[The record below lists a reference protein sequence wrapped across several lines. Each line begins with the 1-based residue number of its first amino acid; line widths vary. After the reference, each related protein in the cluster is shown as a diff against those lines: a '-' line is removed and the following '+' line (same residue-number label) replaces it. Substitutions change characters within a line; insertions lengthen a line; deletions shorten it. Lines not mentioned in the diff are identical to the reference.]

1 MAIVDLKKDYVAGN
15 KTNFGGSLGKSTS
28 KKEDSSFLGNL
39 AYIGGNTAAGFGGVF
54 EGIGRL
60 VSSTGAKIAGD
71 DRLARYYAKKSYI
84 GEWQSDMA
92 DRYSPG
98 KVTQFFADAG
108 AGVGQ
113 SSVFLLNLV
122 APGAGTVVFGAGI
135 FGNSVG
141 EAVNKTG
148 QLGFKEYAYGGL
160 SAGGEVLMEVI
171 SGATFKAV
179 GRIGAGVTGNL
190 TKNAVETTATQTAK
204 KGFLKAV
211 ASNAVLKNLL
221 KESSGEFVEEFL
233 GDFWD
238 VGISRLTGVDPEAST
253 TLGQAIYSGMVGFA
267 SGAMMSGSSM
277 VINRAAAAS
286 RGYHINESGN
296 AQQMVRTAE
305 VVLEEAKTAEN
316 FQDPAGVVDMLKE
329 SVESY
334 NAQKDKTNFA
344 SRVALGQMQ
353 MFTAYIEKN
362 IGVMQA
368 YANIMK
374 ADAQTLEKYAQLAS
388 YYTNEK
394 VTTRDLLANRDNITT
409 QMAIRDWVNG
419 VLTVDS
425 DLVAEAEVRDFTRT
439 TEGGNTSES
448 TGETRFSMTGDA
460 AKQEL
465 KNQLDRNATAAQEA
479 QQTAQ
484 ATEITQTSFDG
495 GKSVQNV
502 HIIDRMYLS
511 IKKNSDGTYNY
522 AINDKSAKQDA
533 NGGVWDKTNVPAEE
547 MRQYFE
553 QAKEGAVQYEAQK
566 AAQTDQETQTGA
578 DGKTTVKGE
587 NAAQG
592 REGAEKK
599 AQEKPRQKS
608 EIDSATEKKLNK
620 MVKGFNTMAYRDRV
634 AVSRMVKSAEANG
647 VDAKT
652 VKKIAIAMTARS
664 GLDIRFTKSIS
675 QNGTWTVFKD
685 GSKRRLILLN
695 PDIQS
700 PLEQT
705 FLHEFMH
712 DMMHD
717 QYTNMK
723 AVMDVTSGM
732 LEDGAFDNYVQER
745 RDEYFDA
752 CAKAG
757 REGLILTKNED
768 GTVTRSFA
776 SENAEKAFDLMMRE
790 EATANFGAEFL
801 YRRGF
806 LTRVARSNQ
815 KLVLRAFRAIGR
827 WINDV
832 RSRDME
838 TARALEGYFRTI
850 EDAVRN
856 SKGNSEIASLL
867 FGSKLDAQNAE
878 TKSAAEGS
886 DTLYSLPAVSP
897 VKPSSREWKTTID
910 TAEAKKRFPSLWD
923 VTADESQTRN
933 PTQIRSTVSTYRK
946 IYDILKAEGFSGKIL
961 DASSGLGYGTRAG
974 IDEYGFEVDDI
985 EPYPDRSYSPK
996 YTDYSALEG
1005 KYDAIISNAVL
1016 NVLPQDQRDALVV
1029 KMGKLLADGGKLF
1042 VNVRGDDVNT
1052 LSSNPSN
1059 VKIGDM
1065 EWFVSST
1072 GSYQK
1077 GFTRNELVAYLK
1089 DALGN
1094 DFEVQGTSKFGKAS
1108 AIVTKKESATNKS
1121 KTGNNTRFELSQF
1134 GQYTAE
1140 ESSSIQRDAKNEI
1153 AKSYDDVKR
1162 FISDSTSENIQKR
1175 LFVGKIDKETA
1186 KNILAQTDVY
1196 TYGKSIVLTSDD
1208 IRHIFDRHGSA
1219 FSEGQRGQIAI
1230 TADNFDSVLRTIMKP
1245 DTVKP
1250 EVDKSGAISLVFKKE
1265 INGNVTAVT
1274 VVSEKKKALSL
1285 KSAWITV
1292 QKEKQH
1298 ISPPSD
1304 VQAPNPTSK
1313 TVGSMNAV
1321 SDNSIHQNSENVKG
1335 KSKIGE
1341 NTRFE
1346 LKIGSQ
1352 TTPVK
1357 VQETKNLIAI
1367 HNLTEQN
1374 LLDTLNLGG
1383 FPMPSIAVIKA
1394 DQGHSE
1400 YGDISVIFGKETI
1413 DPQINSKNAIYG
1425 GDAWTPTYPTIEYKV
1440 AEKVADRIRNKYY
1453 DLARK
1458 FGYDDVRPLYKYA
1471 NDLEDTLNKAKGEA
1485 ELISSLVDDEDMMRV
1500 FLMDSGKGKIPTV
1513 QTEVRTEMSPA
1524 EVERAKFFINAL
1536 GEDVVR
1542 GIKTPEGERI
1552 GFYRQKYLDEHS
1564 DAIRNVYHELLTK
1577 EYGATEE
1584 EAQRVLENAKRY
1596 DLFRIVNDAY
1606 HYLENGGVTVR
1617 TETDSAASSKAV
1629 RDAVDTKQYRTWLK
1643 DIFGGI
1649 EEKSGIRNERDPFD
1663 SRGNR
1668 RKWET
1673 LHWENT
1679 LENVVQA
1686 MLEQPDVGK
1695 GTIFS
1700 ATSIWGVSAKEY
1712 KTISDMKKDTARL
1725 KTMSQQQYDTIR
1737 AGFEERLTA
1746 IADSIRDVKAD
1757 NEFIARDNAISAIVE
1772 AVRTKKTGS
1781 SMLAYLKGYSNRA
1794 TAQTV
1799 KDIISL
1805 VRDISDM
1812 PTQYFEAKPH
1822 RVVNFSEIKM
1832 VELPESA
1839 SDTLKKQLERR
1850 KIPYEVYG
1858 KTDEDRAT
1866 AVKKLNDVRFELNSG
1881 TGYSRGQMSK
1891 IVANRTKGKVYSLS
1905 DAAIA
1910 IDNVTAL
1917 VSGILSDENISF
1929 RAKIRGK
1936 SRAEVMDFLFEQM
1949 NKEQGNGRLNTAL
1962 QAADYILNHAVVQEE
1977 LDSVGR
1983 EEYARMMDIITGV
1996 ESYRRKFKFTETE
2009 KADLKHMFDKGYP
2022 SLLRAWSSE
2031 DGMMPSRILA
2041 ELKDS
2046 GITVDSASDVESDI
2060 FADLL
2065 GQYQNAKQAIKQWNE
2080 SVLLNTVGDKRMLT
2094 KLKSDMAHEI
2104 LKAFETTGEKSA
2116 YRKEVEARQESIS
2129 KMLEKNRAKLTAAR
2143 KRAMSESR
2151 LYRNAIKLDEQL
2163 KRDRRSSQLLSDER
2177 MRKVAE
2183 SAAKIGKP
2191 RNARNPQTVRDWAKS
2206 MQEIYSPKNP
2216 LLAIY
2221 GEADEE
2227 TGKFEHTYYSNEVGE
2242 ALNRLAQIDT
2252 EVYRNGKKVQV
2263 KYLTDEQIVDLD
2275 TVISGI
2281 TRLYRDYDTVYFQG
2295 KRQSLTETAQRGVD
2309 NMQWIADERVK
2320 KGKRFGVIDK
2330 IKRWTDAY
2338 LYEIASPMAVI
2349 HDMERHDPNGVLSA
2363 AFEGIVYGQIS
2374 AQTMFADLMNPFET
2388 FYKENKGYKKALAR
2402 DTVNF
2407 RGHELTKAQAIS
2419 LYCTMKREHAQLGLE
2434 TFGIVF
2440 DDKNGNRVKT
2450 GSLKGYDAN
2459 ALYKSFSETDKRFIS
2474 LVENFFNDVSKKVKG
2489 DADMR
2494 IIGSTNVLD
2503 DYYFPILRDRSQRT
2517 NSVGDTRRGISD
2529 FLETVLNLSFNQNT
2543 VRHADGRI
2551 EISDV
2556 TNTIMKHAQGL
2567 AIYANLYEQIQTF
2580 DRILN
2585 KKVGEMDADGK
2596 LIRETTKSLGEMM
2609 EDNHK
2614 GMLNYLS
2621 KLLADVQ
2628 GVRTDMTG
2636 AMDVIDHALTKVYGL
2651 YAQAAVSGNIKTAI
2665 LPLASYFATGLY
2677 VDARHMAKG
2686 FAMNATPEEIR
2697 ANMEQMDKYSSVT
2710 KGRYY
2715 DRGAIKSQTVQDEVR
2730 GLISVTGKGIEAT
2743 ERFML
2748 SKVWNACKSQTAEQ
2762 LGLSV
2767 DSDENCRAAAK
2778 LFDKVVIET
2787 QSQYVASMKSAM
2799 GRSKNQLVRGLTMF
2813 KSDGAAMFSSSFD
2826 AIRRFMDLRDRAK
2839 AGQDVGKELAVA
2851 KKRAGRAVAS
2861 VASVCVAVAIITQAM
2876 RYAFNNDDE
2885 EEETPAKNIAM
2896 NTMNSAMGMFPL
2908 IGDVYSVF
2916 AEGYDI
2922 SNMTL
2927 DALNDGI
2934 NGVRGMVSL
2943 FGDKNATQADV
2954 ARATRK
2960 ALYGVGHM
2968 AGVPVRNLTNLTTGV
2983 IRRFSKPAM
2992 YGYDSIFSG
3001 EKYSEDLRRAVKRG
3015 DDKMAEAITKVMF
3028 RRKKTGAYNQET
3040 LDEVLRLYKAG
3051 YDKKV
3056 MPGGI
3061 PDDLTRAQRK
3071 TFLNVYGKSDADV
3084 QKLIE
3089 SDAYKAFDDEQKA
3102 SAISSLYRSWRAY
3115 AEYQATGETDDKSAL
3130 LSEIMGAD
3138 KFGKAR
3144 AYLSG
3149 LKAKEDAETPK
3160 DGWRSTIQKGLK
3172 GMGLTSDEQA
3182 LIIYAAGYHS
3192 ASDLSA
3198 FLRVLNAKNLTKE
3211 QLALLAEIFKLDVKK
3226 GKLVERKT
3234 TKKTA

>member
-1 MAIVDLKKDYVAGN
+1 MAISDYKFEYSSSGKKNAPMDGI
-15 KTNFGGSLGKSTS
+15 SS
-28 KKEDSSFLGNL
+28 KKTSRSNSSAGGNL
-39 AYIGGNTAAGFGGVF
+39 AYIGGNTAAGLGGVF

-60 VSSTGAKIAGD
+60 ASSTVAKLAGD

-92 DRYSPG
+92 EKYSPG

-122 APGAGTVVFGAGI
+122 APGAGTVIFGAGV

-160 SAGGEVLMEVI
+160 SAGGELLLEKI

-179 GRIGAGVTGNL
+179 GRIGAGVTGSL

-211 ASNAVLKNLL
+211 ASNAVLKDLL

-253 TLGQAIYSGMVGFA
+253 TLGQAVYSGMVGFA
-267 SGAMMSGSSM
+267 SGGLMSGSSM
-277 VINRAAAAS
+277 IINRAAAAS

-329 SVESY
+329 SVENY

-368 YANIMK
+368 YTNIMK

-394 VTTRDLLANRDNITT
+394 VTTRDLLNNRDNITT

-425 DLVAEAEVRDFTRT
+425 DLVAEAEVRDFTST
-439 TEGGNTSES
+439 MEGGNATEGA
-448 TGETRFSMTGDA
+448 GETRFSMTGDA
-460 AKQEL
+460 AKQAL
-465 KNQLDRNATAAQEA
+465 KNQLDRNATAAQKA

-484 ATEITQTSFDG
+484 ATEITQTAFDDS
-495 GKSVQNV
+495 KRVQNV
-502 HIIDRMYLS
+502 RVADNMYLS

-566 AAQTDQETQTGA
+566 AAQTNQETQTGA
-578 DGKTTVKGE
+578 GGKTTVEGE
-587 NAAQG
+587 NAAQE

-647 VDAKT
+647 VNAKM

-685 GSKRRLILLN
+685 GSQRRLILLN
-695 PDIQS
+695 PNIQS

-732 LEDGAFDNYVQER
+732 LEKGAFDNYVLER

-776 SENAEKAFDLMMRE
+776 SEKEEKAFDLMMRE

-806 LTRVARSNQ
+806 LTRIARSNQ
-815 KLVLRAFRAIGR
+815 KLVLRTFRAIGR

-832 RSRDME
+832 RSRDMG
-838 TARALEGYFRTI
+838 TARSLEGYLRTI

-867 FGSKLDAQNAE
+867 FGSNPAAQETNGTAE
-878 TKSAAEGS
+878 ESETR
-886 DTLYSLPAVSP
+886 YSLPAVSP
-897 VKPSSREWKTTID
+897 VKPSSQEWKPTID

-996 YTDYSALEG
+996 YTDYSALDG

-1029 KMGKLLADGGKLF
+1029 KMGNLLADGGKLY

-1089 DALGN
+1089 DALGS

-1108 AIVTKKESATNKS
+1108 AIVTKKEN
-1121 KTGNNTRFELSQF
+1121 
-1134 GQYTAE
+1134 
-1140 ESSSIQRDAKNEI
+1140 
-1153 AKSYDDVKR
+1153 
-1162 FISDSTSENIQKR
+1162 
-1175 LFVGKIDKETA
+1175 VG
-1186 KNILAQTDVY
+1186 
-1196 TYGKSIVLTSDD
+1196 
-1208 IRHIFDRHGSA
+1208 
-1219 FSEGQRGQIAI
+1219 
-1230 TADNFDSVLRTIMKP
+1230 
-1245 DTVKP
+1245 
-1250 EVDKSGAISLVFKKE
+1250 
-1265 INGNVTAVT
+1265 
-1274 VVSEKKKALSL
+1274 
-1285 KSAWITV
+1285 
-1292 QKEKQH
+1292 
-1298 ISPPSD
+1298 
-1304 VQAPNPTSK
+1304 
-1313 TVGSMNAV
+1313 
-1321 SDNSIHQNSENVKG
+1321 G

-1346 LKIGSQ
+1346 LKIGNQ

-1367 HNLTEQN
+1367 HNLSEQK
-1374 LLDTLNLGG
+1374 LLDTLDLGG
-1383 FPMPSIAVIKA
+1383 FPMPSIAVVKA
-1394 DQGHSE
+1394 DQGHSN
-1400 YGDISVIFGKETI
+1400 YGDISVIFGRDTI
-1413 DPQINSKNAIYG
+1413 DPKMNRTNKLYGSDAYTPTGSSVEYKVNRDAAKQFSRELSALARGIADGEYASDVSHAIDNLGDASSKSFSDLIDSMSRRTGFQAAYLQSKGETVQPVYYKKEYSKYGIEAVKNFIDILGSDAKQICLDVLEGDNSAWESQLENVKKAILDKYNDDPKKRALLERTIVSRYGASQVYDLVGGTWAYLDDLERGQYG
-1425 GDAWTPTYPTIEYKV
+1425 GD
-1440 AEKVADRIRNKYY
+1440 
-1453 DLARK
+1453 
-1458 FGYDDVRPLYKYA
+1458 
-1471 NDLEDTLNKAKGEA
+1471 
-1485 ELISSLVDDEDMMRV
+1485 
-1500 FLMDSGKGKIPTV
+1500 
-1513 QTEVRTEMSPA
+1513 
-1524 EVERAKFFINAL
+1524 
-1536 GEDVVR
+1536 
-1542 GIKTPEGERI
+1542 
-1552 GFYRQKYLDEHS
+1552 
-1564 DAIRNVYHELLTK
+1564 TK
-1577 EYGATEE
+1577 EVDRLAT
-1584 EAQRVLENAKRY
+1584 AQA
-1596 DLFRIVNDAY
+1596 
-1606 HYLENGGVTVR
+1606 
-1617 TETDSAASSKAV
+1617 
-1629 RDAVDTKQYRTWLK
+1629 
-1643 DIFGGI
+1643 I
-1649 EEKSGIRNERDPFD
+1649 EEKIDFDDFRKWLTEKADGILGKKGIRNSKDPFTP
-1663 SRGNR
+1663 SGNR
-1668 RKWET
+1668 RSFEQ
-1673 LHWENT
+1673 LHDDFTIDNIMRDMKK
-1679 LENVVQA
+1679 NQQA
-1686 MLEQPDVGK
+1686 RGQ
-1695 GTIFS
+1695 GTFG
-1700 ATSIWGVSAKEY
+1700 ATAESVAAVATPEY
-1712 KTISDMKKDTARL
+1712 KSISDMKKDSARL
-1725 KTMSQQQYDTIR
+1725 KTIDEQAYTKIKDDIGNQIVDIITDIKNANKIKTSND
-1737 AGFEERLTA
+1737 FFVSDA
-1746 IADSIRDVKAD
+1746 IGSLIVGGGQLRSADSIVRYFANGGYTIDRNMANRILDVYRAV
-1757 NEFIARDNAISAIVE
+1757 SA
-1772 AVRTKKTGS
+1772 
-1781 SMLAYLKGYSNRA
+1781 
-1794 TAQTV
+1794 
-1799 KDIISL
+1799 
-1805 VRDISDM
+1805 M
-1812 PTQYFEAKPH
+1812 PTGYFEAKPQ

-1858 KTDEDRAT
+1858 KTDEDRAK
-1866 AVKKLNDVRFELNSG
+1866 AVKKLNDVRFELDSG
-1881 TGYSRGQMSK
+1881 AGYSRGQMSK
-1891 IVANRTKGKVYSLS
+1891 IVANRTKGKVYSQT

-1917 VSGILSDENISF
+1917 VSEILSDDKASL

-1936 SRAEVMDFLFEQM
+1936 SRMEVIDFLFEQM
-1949 NKEQGNGRLNTAL
+1949 NKEQGDGRLKTAL

-1977 LDSVGR
+1977 LDSIGR
-1983 EEYARMMDIITGV
+1983 EEYARMVDIINGV
-1996 ESYRRKFKFTETE
+1996 ESYRKKVKFTDTE

-2041 ELKDS
+2041 ELKES
-2046 GITVDSASDVESDI
+2046 GVAVDSTSDVESDI
-2060 FADLL
+2060 FADLIS
-2065 GQYQNAKQAIKQWNE
+2065 QYQNAKQAVKQWNE

-2104 LKAFETTGEKSA
+2104 LKAFETTGEKST
-2116 YRKEVEARQESIS
+2116 YRKEVEARQAYIS
-2129 KMLEKNRAKLTAAR
+2129 KFLEDHRTKLNAAR

-2163 KRDRRSSQLLSDER
+2163 KRDRRSSQLLSDDR
-2177 MRKVAE
+2177 MRKIAE

-2191 RNARNPQTVRDWAKS
+2191 RNARNPLTVRDWAKS

-2221 GEADEE
+2221 GEADEK
-2227 TGKFEHTYYSNEVGE
+2227 TGIFEHTYYSNEVGE
-2242 ALNRLAQIDT
+2242 ALNRLTQIDT
-2252 EVYRNGKKVQV
+2252 GKKF
-2263 KYLTDEQIVDLD
+2263 LTDEQIVDLD
-2275 TVISGI
+2275 TVVSGI

-2309 NMQWIADERVK
+2309 NMQWIADERAK
-2320 KGKRFGVIDK
+2320 KGQRLKIIDK
-2330 IKRWTDAY
+2330 FKRWTDAY

-2363 AFEGIVYGQIS
+2363 AFEEVVYGQIG
-2374 AQTMFADLMNPFET
+2374 AQTMFANLMDPFET

-2402 DTVNF
+2402 ETVNF
-2407 RGHELTKAQAIS
+2407 QGHELTKAQAIS
-2419 LYCTMKREHAQLGLE
+2419 LYCTMKREHARLGLE

-2440 DDKNGNRVKT
+2440 DDKDGNRVKT
-2450 GSLKGYDAN
+2450 GALKGYDAKT
-2459 ALYKSFSETDKRFIS
+2459 LYNSFNETDKRFIS

-2494 IIGSTNVLD
+2494 ILGSTNVLD
-2503 DYYFPILRDRSQRT
+2503 DYYFPIQRDRSQRQ

-2614 GMLNYLS
+2614 GMLIYLS
-2621 KLLADVQ
+2621 KLMADVQ

-2636 AMDVIDHALTKVYGL
+2636 PMAVMDHALTKVYGL
-2651 YAQAAVSGNIKTAI
+2651 YAQAAISGNIKTAI

-2686 FAMNATPEEIR
+2686 FAMNASPAEIR
-2697 ANMEQMDKYSSVT
+2697 TNMEQMDKYSSVT

-2762 LGLSV
+2762 LGLAI

-2799 GRSKNQLVRGLTMF
+2799 GRSKNQLIRGLTMF

-2839 AGQDVGKELAVA
+2839 SGQDVGKELAVA

-2983 IRRFSKPAM
+2983 IRRISKPAM

-3001 EKYSEDLRRAVKRG
+3001 EKYSEDLQRAVKRG

-3061 PDDLTRAQRK
+3061 PDGLTRAQRK

-3089 SDAYKAFDDEQKA
+3089 SDVYKAFDDEQKA
-3102 SAISSLYRSWRAY
+3102 SAINSLYRSWRAY

-3149 LKAKEDAETPK
+3149 LKAKDNAETPK

-3182 LIIYAAGYHS
+3182 LMLYAAGYHS
-3192 ASDLSA
+3192 TSDLSA
-3198 FLRVLNAKNLTKE
+3198 FLRVLNARNLTKE
-3211 QLALLAEIFKLDVKK
+3211 QLALFAAVFKLDVKN

>member
-1 MAIVDLKKDYVAGN
+1 MAISDYKFEYSSSGKKNAPMDGI
-15 KTNFGGSLGKSTS
+15 SS
-28 KKEDSSFLGNL
+28 KKTSRSNSSAGGNL
-39 AYIGGNTAAGFGGVF
+39 AYIGGSTAAGLGGVF

-60 VSSTGAKIAGD
+60 ASSTVAKLAGD

-92 DRYSPG
+92 EKYSPG

-122 APGAGTVVFGAGI
+122 APGAGTVIFGAGV

-160 SAGGEVLMEVI
+160 SAGGELLMEKI

-179 GRIGAGVTGNL
+179 GRIGAGVSGNL

-211 ASNAVLKNLL
+211 ASNAVLKDLL

-253 TLGQAIYSGMVGFA
+253 TLGQAVYSGMVGFA
-267 SGAMMSGSSM
+267 SGGLMSGSSM
-277 VINRAAAAS
+277 IINRAAAAS

-368 YANIMK
+368 YTNIMK
-374 ADAQTLEKYAQLAS
+374 ADAQTLEQYAQLAS

-425 DLVAEAEVRDFTRT
+425 DLVAEAEVRDFTST
-439 TEGGNTSES
+439 MEGGNATES
-448 TGETRFSMTGDA
+448 TGETRFSMTGEA
-460 AKQEL
+460 AKQAL
-465 KNQLDRNATAAQEA
+465 KNQLDRNAAAAQEA

-484 ATEITQTSFDG
+484 ATEITQTAFDDS
-495 GKSVQNV
+495 KRVQNV
-502 HIIDRMYLS
+502 RVAENMYLS

-522 AINDKSAKQDA
+522 AINDKSARQDA

-547 MRQYFE
+547 MRQYYE
-553 QAKEGAVQYEAQK
+553 QSKESATQYEVQK
-566 AAQTDQETQTGA
+566 AAQTAQETQTGT
-578 DGKTTVKGE
+578 DGKTTAEGE
-587 NAAQG
+587 NAAQ
-592 REGAEKK
+592 EQESAEEK
-599 AQEKPRQKS
+599 AKEKPRQKS
-608 EIDSATEKKLNK
+608 EIDSATEQKLNK

-647 VDAKT
+647 VNAKT

-685 GSKRRLILLN
+685 GSQRRLILLN

-732 LEDGAFDNYVQER
+732 LEKGAFDNYIKEN

-776 SENAEKAFDLMMRE
+776 SEKAEKAFDLMMRE

-806 LTRVARSNQ
+806 LTRIARSNQ
-815 KLVLRAFRAIGR
+815 KLVLRTFRAIGR

-838 TARALEGYFRTI
+838 TARSLEGYLRTI

-867 FGSKLDAQNAE
+867 FGSNPAAQTAE
-878 TKSAAEGS
+878 TKSAAE
-886 DTLYSLPAVSP
+886 
-897 VKPSSREWKTTID
+897 
-910 TAEAKKRFPSLWD
+910 
-923 VTADESQTRN
+923 
-933 PTQIRSTVSTYRK
+933 
-946 IYDILKAEGFSGKIL
+946 
-961 DASSGLGYGTRAG
+961 
-974 IDEYGFEVDDI
+974 
-985 EPYPDRSYSPK
+985 
-996 YTDYSALEG
+996 
-1005 KYDAIISNAVL
+1005 
-1016 NVLPQDQRDALVV
+1016 
-1029 KMGKLLADGGKLF
+1029 
-1042 VNVRGDDVNT
+1042 
-1052 LSSNPSN
+1052 
-1059 VKIGDM
+1059 
-1065 EWFVSST
+1065 
-1072 GSYQK
+1072 
-1077 GFTRNELVAYLK
+1077 
-1089 DALGN
+1089 
-1094 DFEVQGTSKFGKAS
+1094 
-1108 AIVTKKESATNKS
+1108 KS
-1121 KTGNNTRFELSQF
+1121 ETRFELAE
-1134 GQYTAE
+1134 GERERIEQYE
-1140 ESSSIQRDAKNEI
+1140 KRVDAWDKKTEGFSFVMCNTTSAI
-1153 AKSYDDVKR
+1153 ADIDMG
-1162 FISDSTSENIQKR
+1162 N
-1175 LFVGKIDKETA
+1175 GKIGEKQIRIDASKI
-1186 KNILAQTDVY
+1186 KKILNTHPNMTIDTIKALPYALTDPVLVMQSRSVEGRIVVY
-1196 TYGKSIVLTSDD
+1196 GEVYDTNGVPV
-1208 IRHIFDRHGSA
+1208 
-1219 FSEGQRGQIAI
+1219 QIAVELNPKARSGKTSYVDI
-1230 TADNFDSVLRTIMKP
+1230 IKVASAYSKSNTQNFINNSKILYTDKNKSRLSDWLNVNRLQLPLR
-1245 DTVKP
+1245 
-1250 EVDKSGAISLVFKKE
+1250 SR
-1265 INGNVTAVT
+1265 
-1274 VVSEKKKALSL
+1274 SE
-1285 KSAWITV
+1285 SA
-1292 QKEKQH
+1292 
-1298 ISPPSD
+1298 
-1304 VQAPNPTSK
+1304 PT
-1313 TVGSMNAV
+1313 
-1321 SDNSIHQNSENVKG
+1321 DSIHQKSENVKG
-1335 KSKIGE
+1335 KNKNGE

-1346 LKIGSQ
+1346 LPDTRYTELAKAPEKNRKQLSEMVRKAAETAGYTKHAYQ
-1352 TTPVK
+1352 GTP
-1357 VQETKNLIAI
+1357 N
-1367 HNLTEQN
+1367 TEFTVF
-1374 LLDTLNLGG
+1374 DKGR
-1383 FPMPSIAVIKA
+1383 V
-1394 DQGHSE
+1394 
-1400 YGDISVIFGKETI
+1400 GKETDQYGAGFYFATNEDAASHYGTRVI
-1413 DPQINSKNAIYG
+1413 DSYLNISKPINIGNATNLLAYDKSFTQKQAYEIIKRLPDIYDAENSPLGDYFDEYWDG
-1425 GDAWTPTYPTIEYKV
+1425 GAKDWMIRELAKSNNTIG
-1440 AEKVADRIRNKYY
+1440 
-1453 DLARK
+1453 DL
-1458 FGYDDVRPLYKYA
+1458 
-1471 NDLEDTLNKAKGEA
+1471 
-1485 ELISSLVDDEDMMRV
+1485 
-1500 FLMDSGKGKIPTV
+1500 DSG
-1513 QTEVRTEMSPA
+1513 
-1524 EVERAKFFINAL
+1524 
-1536 GEDVVR
+1536 
-1542 GIKTPEGERI
+1542 
-1552 GFYRQKYLDEHS
+1552 
-1564 DAIRNVYHELLTK
+1564 
-1577 EYGATEE
+1577 
-1584 EAQRVLENAKRY
+1584 
-1596 DLFRIVNDAY
+1596 LFRDYPNEL
-1606 HYLENGGVTVR
+1606 HE
-1617 TETDSAASSKAV
+1617 AV
-1629 RDAVDTKQYRTWLK
+1629 RDVTGYD
-1643 DIFGGI
+1643 GI
-1649 EEKSGIRNERDPFD
+1649 EVNVEGGKFYVAWFDNQMKSADPVTYDANGNVIPLSKQFDKSKNDIR
-1663 SRGNR
+1663 
-1668 RKWET
+1668 
-1673 LHWENT
+1673 
-1679 LENVVQA
+1679 
-1686 MLEQPDVGK
+1686 
-1695 GTIFS
+1695 
-1700 ATSIWGVSAKEY
+1700 Y
-1712 KTISDMKKDTARL
+1712 
-1725 KTMSQQQYDTIR
+1725 
-1737 AGFEERLTA
+1737 
-1746 IADSIRDVKAD
+1746 
-1757 NEFIARDNAISAIVE
+1757 
-1772 AVRTKKTGS
+1772 
-1781 SMLAYLKGYSNRA
+1781 
-1794 TAQTV
+1794 
-1799 KDIISL
+1799 
-1805 VRDISDM
+1805 
-1812 PTQYFEAKPH
+1812 
-1822 RVVNFSEIKM
+1822 
-1832 VELPESA
+1832 EL
-1839 SDTLKKQLERR
+1839 D
-1850 KIPYEVYG
+1850 
-1858 KTDEDRAT
+1858 
-1866 AVKKLNDVRFELNSG
+1866 SG

-1891 IVANRTKGKVYSLS
+1891 IVANRTKGKVYSQT

-1917 VSGILSDENISF
+1917 VSEILSDDKASL

-1936 SRAEVMDFLFEQM
+1936 SRMEVIDFLFEQM
-1949 NKEQGNGRLNTAL
+1949 NKEQGDGRLKTAL

-1977 LDSVGR
+1977 LDSIGR
-1983 EEYARMMDIITGV
+1983 EEYARMVDIINGV
-1996 ESYRRKFKFTETE
+1996 ESYRKKVKFTETE

-2022 SLLRAWSSE
+2022 SLLRAWSNK

-2041 ELKDS
+2041 ELKES
-2046 GITVDSASDVESDI
+2046 GVAVDSTSDVESDI
-2060 FADLL
+2060 FADLIS
-2065 GQYQNAKQAIKQWNE
+2065 QYQNAKQTVKQWNE

-2104 LKAFETTGEKSA
+2104 LKAFETTGEKST
-2116 YRKEVEARQESIS
+2116 YRKEVEARQAYIS
-2129 KMLEKNRAKLTAAR
+2129 KFLEDHRTKLNAAR

-2163 KRDRRSSQLLSDER
+2163 KRDRRSSQLLSDDR
-2177 MRKVAE
+2177 MRKIAE

-2191 RNARNPQTVRDWAKS
+2191 RNARNPLTVRDWAKS

-2221 GEADEE
+2221 GEADEK
-2227 TGKFEHTYYSNEVGE
+2227 TGIFEHTYYSNEVGE
-2242 ALNRLAQIDT
+2242 ALNRLTQIDT
-2252 EVYRNGKKVQV
+2252 GKKF
-2263 KYLTDEQIVDLD
+2263 LTDEQIVDLD
-2275 TVISGI
+2275 TVVSGI

-2309 NMQWIADERVK
+2309 NMQWIADERAK
-2320 KGKRFGVIDK
+2320 KGQRLKIIDK
-2330 IKRWTDAY
+2330 FKRWTDAY

-2363 AFEGIVYGQIS
+2363 AFEEVVYGQIG
-2374 AQTMFADLMNPFET
+2374 AQTMFANLMDPFET

-2402 DTVNF
+2402 ETLNF
-2407 RGHELTKAQAIS
+2407 QGHELTKAQAIS
-2419 LYCTMKREHAQLGLE
+2419 LYCTMKREHARLGLE

-2440 DDKNGNRVKT
+2440 DDKDGNRIKT
-2450 GSLKGYDAN
+2450 GALKGYDAKT
-2459 ALYKSFSETDKRFIS
+2459 LYNSFNETDKRFIS

-2494 IIGSTNVLD
+2494 ILGSTNVLD
-2503 DYYFPILRDRSQRT
+2503 DYYFPIQRDRSQRT

-2636 AMDVIDHALTKVYGL
+2636 AMDVVDHALTKVYGL
-2651 YAQAAVSGNIKTAI
+2651 YAQAAISGNIKTAI

-2686 FAMNATPEEIR
+2686 FAMNASPAEIR
-2697 ANMEQMDKYSSVT
+2697 TNMEQMDRYSSVT

-2762 LGLSV
+2762 LGLAI

-2983 IRRFSKPAM
+2983 IRRISKPEM

-3001 EKYSEDLRRAVKRG
+3001 EKYSEDLQRAVKRG

-3061 PDDLTRAQRK
+3061 PDGLTRAQRK

-3102 SAISSLYRSWRAY
+3102 SAISSLYRSWRSY

-3149 LKAKEDAETPK
+3149 LKAKENAETPK

-3182 LIIYAAGYHS
+3182 LMLYAAGYHS
-3192 ASDLSA
+3192 TSDLSA
-3198 FLRVLNAKNLTKE
+3198 FLRVLNARNLTKE
-3211 QLALLAEIFKLDVKK
+3211 QLALFAAIFKLDVKN
-3226 GKLVERKT
+3226 GKLVERNT

>member
-1 MAIVDLKKDYVAGN
+1 MAIVDLKKDYIAGN
-15 KTNFGGSLGKSTS
+15 KTNFGGALGKSTS

-60 VSSTGAKIAGD
+60 ASSGVAKLAGD

-122 APGAGTVVFGAGI
+122 APGAGMVVFGAGI

-141 EAVNKTG
+141 EAVDKTG

-160 SAGGEVLMEVI
+160 SAGGEMLMEVI

-211 ASNAVLKNLL
+211 ASNAVLKDLL

-253 TLGQAIYSGMVGFA
+253 TFGQAIYSGMVGFA

-296 AQQMVRTAE
+296 AKQMVRTAE
-305 VVLEEAKTAEN
+305 VVLEETKTAEN

-374 ADAQTLEKYAQLAS
+374 ADTQTLEQYASLAS
-388 YYTNEK
+388 YYSKEN
-394 VTTRDLLANRDNITT
+394 VTTKDLLSNRDNIAM

-419 VLTVDS
+419 VLTVDL
-425 DLVAEAEVRDFTRT
+425 DHVAEAQTQEFIRATEV
-439 TEGGNTSES
+439 GNTGES
-448 TGETRFSMTGDA
+448 AGETRFSMTGDD

-587 NAAQG
+587 NAAQE

-599 AQEKPRQKS
+599 SQEKPRQKS

-685 GSKRRLILLN
+685 GGQRRLILLN

-732 LEDGAFDNYVQER
+732 LEDGAFDNYVRER

-768 GTVTRSFA
+768 GTVTRSFV
-776 SENAEKAFDLMMRE
+776 SEKTEKAFDLMMRE

-856 SKGNSEIASLL
+856 SKGNSEIVSLL
-867 FGSKLDAQNAE
+867 FGSKPDAQTAE

-886 DTLYSLPAVSP
+886 
-897 VKPSSREWKTTID
+897 E
-910 TAEAKKRFPSLWD
+910 
-923 VTADESQTRN
+923 
-933 PTQIRSTVSTYRK
+933 
-946 IYDILKAEGFSGKIL
+946 
-961 DASSGLGYGTRAG
+961 
-974 IDEYGFEVDDI
+974 
-985 EPYPDRSYSPK
+985 
-996 YTDYSALEG
+996 
-1005 KYDAIISNAVL
+1005 
-1016 NVLPQDQRDALVV
+1016 
-1029 KMGKLLADGGKLF
+1029 
-1042 VNVRGDDVNT
+1042 
-1052 LSSNPSN
+1052 
-1059 VKIGDM
+1059 
-1065 EWFVSST
+1065 
-1072 GSYQK
+1072 
-1077 GFTRNELVAYLK
+1077 
-1089 DALGN
+1089 
-1094 DFEVQGTSKFGKAS
+1094 
-1108 AIVTKKESATNKS
+1108 
-1121 KTGNNTRFELSQF
+1121 TRFELNQF

-1140 ESSSIQRDAKNEI
+1140 ESSSIQRDARNEI

-1321 SDNSIHQNSENVKG
+1321 SNNSIHQKSENVKR
-1335 KSKIGE
+1335 KSEIGE

-1346 LKIGSQ
+1346 L
-1352 TTPVK
+1352 P
-1357 VQETKNLIAI
+1357 N
-1367 HNLTEQN
+1367 
-1374 LLDTLNLGG
+1374 
-1383 FPMPSIAVIKA
+1383 
-1394 DQGHSE
+1394 
-1400 YGDISVIFGKETI
+1400 
-1413 DPQINSKNAIYG
+1413 
-1425 GDAWTPTYPTIEYKV
+1425 TIES
-1440 AEKVADRIRNKYY
+1440 
-1453 DLARK
+1453 
-1458 FGYDDVRPLYKYA
+1458 DVL
-1471 NDLEDTLNKAKGEA
+1471 
-1485 ELISSLVDDEDMMRV
+1485 
-1500 FLMDSGKGKIPTV
+1500 
-1513 QTEVRTEMSPA
+1513 
-1524 EVERAKFFINAL
+1524 
-1536 GEDVVR
+1536 
-1542 GIKTPEGERI
+1542 
-1552 GFYRQKYLDEHS
+1552 
-1564 DAIRNVYHELLTK
+1564 
-1577 EYGATEE
+1577 
-1584 EAQRVLENAKRY
+1584 KR
-1596 DLFRIVNDAY
+1596 
-1606 HYLENGGVTVR
+1606 
-1617 TETDSAASSKAV
+1617 
-1629 RDAVDTKQYRTWLK
+1629 
-1643 DIFGGI
+1643 
-1649 EEKSGIRNERDPFD
+1649 
-1663 SRGNR
+1663 
-1668 RKWET
+1668 
-1673 LHWENT
+1673 
-1679 LENVVQA
+1679 
-1686 MLEQPDVGK
+1686 
-1695 GTIFS
+1695 
-1700 ATSIWGVSAKEY
+1700 
-1712 KTISDMKKDTARL
+1712 
-1725 KTMSQQQYDTIR
+1725 
-1737 AGFEERLTA
+1737 
-1746 IADSIRDVKAD
+1746 
-1757 NEFIARDNAISAIVE
+1757 
-1772 AVRTKKTGS
+1772 
-1781 SMLAYLKGYSNRA
+1781 
-1794 TAQTV
+1794 
-1799 KDIISL
+1799 
-1805 VRDISDM
+1805 
-1812 PTQYFEAKPH
+1812 
-1822 RVVNFSEIKM
+1822 
-1832 VELPESA
+1832 
-1839 SDTLKKQLERR
+1839 
-1850 KIPYEVYG
+1850 YG
-1858 KTDEDRAT
+1858 KTYNWKETGFILRDGNRLDLSGRNEGASGGYRQVDHRDIFYEDSGDSGTSAMIDFMRRGNIRVIPESPGINLQLEPTESQYEKIADLVSRLGFKEKYFT
-1866 AVKKLNDVRFELNSG
+1866 VDFDDANGNTVHSLEYDGNVSYRKVISDIRSYFANGKSNTSDLMKFHDSTRFELNSG
-1881 TGYSRGQMSK
+1881 AGYSRGQMSK
-1891 IVANRTKGKVYSLS
+1891 IVANRTKGKVYSQT

-1917 VSGILSDENISF
+1917 VSEILSDDKASL

-1936 SRAEVMDFLFEQM
+1936 SRMEVIDFLFEQM
-1949 NKEQGNGRLNTAL
+1949 NKEQGDGRLKTAL

-1977 LDSVGR
+1977 LDSIGR
-1983 EEYARMMDIITGV
+1983 EEYARMVDIINGV
-1996 ESYRRKFKFTETE
+1996 ESYRKKVKFTDTE

-2022 SLLRAWSSE
+2022 SLLRAWSNK

-2041 ELKDS
+2041 ELKES
-2046 GITVDSASDVESDI
+2046 GVAVDSTSDVESDI
-2060 FADLL
+2060 FADLIS
-2065 GQYQNAKQAIKQWNE
+2065 QYQNAKQAVKQWNE

-2104 LKAFETTGEKSA
+2104 LKAFETTGEKST
-2116 YRKEVEARQESIS
+2116 YRKEVEARQAYIS
-2129 KMLEKNRAKLTAAR
+2129 KFLEDHRTKLNAAR

-2191 RNARNPQTVRDWAKS
+2191 RNARNPLTVRDWAKS
-2206 MQEIYSPKNP
+2206 MQEIYNPKNP

-2363 AFEGIVYGQIS
+2363 AFEEIVYGQIG

-2419 LYCTMKREHAQLGLE
+2419 LYCTMKREHAQLGLD

-2440 DDKNGNRVKT
+2440 DDKNGNRAKT

-2474 LVENFFNDVSKKVKG
+2474 LVETFFNDVSKKVKG

-2494 IIGSTNVLD
+2494 ILGSTNVLD

-2567 AIYANLYEQIQTF
+2567 AIYANLYDQIQTF

-2686 FAMNATPEEIR
+2686 FAMNATPAEIR

-2762 LGLSV
+2762 LGLSI

-2922 SNMTL
+2922 SNMTI

-3001 EKYSEDLRRAVKRG
+3001 EKYSEDLQRAVKRG

-3056 MPGGI
+3056 MPGGT

-3182 LIIYAAGYHS
+3182 LILYAAGYHS

-3226 GKLVERKT
+3226 GKLVERNT

>member
-15 KTNFGGSLGKSTS
+15 KTNFGGALGKSTS

-60 VSSTGAKIAGD
+60 VSSGAAKLAGD

-92 DRYSPG
+92 EKYSPG

-122 APGAGTVVFGAGI
+122 APGAGMVVFGTGI

-160 SAGGEVLMEVI
+160 SAGGEMLMEVI

-211 ASNAVLKNLL
+211 ASNAVLKDLL

-296 AQQMVRTAE
+296 ARQMVRTAE
-305 VVLEEAKTAEN
+305 VVLEETKTAEN

-374 ADAQTLEKYAQLAS
+374 ADSKTLEQYASLAS
-388 YYTNEK
+388 YYSKEN
-394 VTTRDLLANRDNITT
+394 VTAKDLLSNRDNIAM

-419 VLTVDS
+419 VLTVDL
-425 DLVAEAEVRDFTRT
+425 DHVAEAQTQEFIRATEV
-439 TEGGNTSES
+439 GNTSENA
-448 TGETRFSMTGDA
+448 GETRFSATGDA
-460 AKQEL
+460 TKQEL

-484 ATEITQTSFDG
+484 ATEITQTSFDD

-578 DGKTTVKGE
+578 DGKTTVEGE

-685 GSKRRLILLN
+685 GSQRRLILLN

-732 LEDGAFDNYVQER
+732 LEKGAFDNYVRER

-776 SENAEKAFDLMMRE
+776 SEKAEKAFDLMMRE

-827 WINDV
+827 WIDDV

-867 FGSKLDAQNAE
+867 FGSKPDAQNAN
-878 TKSAAEGS
+878 SATERAE
-886 DTLYSLPAVSP
+886 TLYSLPAVSP
-897 VKPSSREWKTTID
+897 VKPSSQEWKTTID

-961 DASSGLGYGTRAG
+961 DASSGLGYGTHAG

-1089 DALGN
+1089 DALGS

-1121 KTGNNTRFELSQF
+1121 KIGN
-1134 GQYTAE
+1134 
-1140 ESSSIQRDAKNEI
+1140 
-1153 AKSYDDVKR
+1153 
-1162 FISDSTSENIQKR
+1162 
-1175 LFVGKIDKETA
+1175 
-1186 KNILAQTDVY
+1186 
-1196 TYGKSIVLTSDD
+1196 
-1208 IRHIFDRHGSA
+1208 
-1219 FSEGQRGQIAI
+1219 
-1230 TADNFDSVLRTIMKP
+1230 
-1245 DTVKP
+1245 
-1250 EVDKSGAISLVFKKE
+1250 
-1265 INGNVTAVT
+1265 
-1274 VVSEKKKALSL
+1274 
-1285 KSAWITV
+1285 
-1292 QKEKQH
+1292 
-1298 ISPPSD
+1298 
-1304 VQAPNPTSK
+1304 
-1313 TVGSMNAV
+1313 
-1321 SDNSIHQNSENVKG
+1321 
-1335 KSKIGE
+1335 

-1564 DAIRNVYHELLTK
+1564 DAIRNAYHELLTK

-1649 EEKSGIRNERDPFD
+1649 EEKSGIRNERDLFD

-1812 PTQYFEAKPH
+1812 PTQYFEAKPK

-2022 SLLRAWSSE
+2022 SLLRVWSSE

-2094 KLKSDMAHEI
+2094 KLKSDMAREI

-2116 YRKEVEARQESIS
+2116 YRKEVEARQEAIS

-2191 RNARNPQTVRDWAKS
+2191 RNARNPLTVRDWAKS

-2221 GEADEE
+2221 GEADDE

-2338 LYEIASPMAVI
+2338 LYQIASPMAVI

-2363 AFEGIVYGQIS
+2363 AFEEIVYGQIS

-2474 LVENFFNDVSKKVKG
+2474 LVESFFNDVSKKVKG

-2686 FAMNATPEEIR
+2686 FAMNATPAEIR

-2762 LGLSV
+2762 LGLAI

-2826 AIRRFMDLRDRAK
+2826 AIRRFMDLWDRAK
-2839 AGQDVGKELAVA
+2839 AGQDVGKELSVA

-2954 ARATRK
+2954 ARAARK

-2983 IRRFSKPAM
+2983 IRRISKPAM

-3001 EKYSEDLRRAVKRG
+3001 EKYSEDLQRAVKRG

-3089 SDAYKAFDDEQKA
+3089 SDAYKAFDDGQKA

-3182 LIIYAAGYHS
+3182 LILYAAGYHS

-3211 QLALLAEIFKLDVKK
+3211 QLALLAEIFKLDVKN

>member
-1 MAIVDLKKDYVAGN
+1 MAISDYKFEYSSSGKKNAPMDGI
-15 KTNFGGSLGKSTS
+15 SS
-28 KKEDSSFLGNL
+28 KKTSRSNSSAGGNL
-39 AYIGGNTAAGFGGVF
+39 TYIGGNTAAGLGGVF

-60 VSSTGAKIAGD
+60 ASSTVAKLAGD

-92 DRYSPG
+92 EKYSPG

-122 APGAGTVVFGAGI
+122 APGAGTVIFGAGV

-160 SAGGEVLMEVI
+160 SAGGELLMEKI

-179 GRIGAGVTGNL
+179 GRIGAGVTGSL

-211 ASNAVLKNLL
+211 ASNAVLKDLL

-267 SGAMMSGSSM
+267 SGGLMSGSSM
-277 VINRAAAAS
+277 IINRAAAAS

-329 SVESY
+329 SVENY

-368 YANIMK
+368 YTNIMK
-374 ADAQTLEKYAQLAS
+374 ADAQTLEQYAQLAS

-394 VTTRDLLANRDNITT
+394 VTTRDLLNNRDNITT

-425 DLVAEAEVRDFTRT
+425 DLVAEAEVRDFTST
-439 TEGGNTSES
+439 MEGGNATEGA
-448 TGETRFSMTGDA
+448 GETRFSMTGDA
-460 AKQEL
+460 AKQAL

-479 QQTAQ
+479 QQTSQ
-484 ATEITQTSFDG
+484 ATEITQTAFDDS
-495 GKSVQNV
+495 KRVQNV
-502 HIIDRMYLS
+502 RVADNMYLS

-533 NGGVWDKTNVPAEE
+533 KGGVWDKTNVPAEE
-547 MRQYFE
+547 MRQYYE
-553 QAKEGAVQYEAQK
+553 QVKESATQYEAQK
-566 AAQTDQETQTGA
+566 AAQTTQETQTGT
-578 DGKTTVKGE
+578 DGKTTAEGE
-587 NAAQG
+587 NAAQ
-592 REGAEKK
+592 EQESAEEKTK
-599 AQEKPRQKS
+599 EKPRQKS
-608 EIDSATEKKLNK
+608 EIDSATEQKLNN

-647 VDAKT
+647 VNAKT

-685 GSKRRLILLN
+685 GSQRRLILLN

-732 LEDGAFDNYVQER
+732 LEKGAFDNYVLER

-776 SENAEKAFDLMMRE
+776 SEKAEKAFDLMMRE

-806 LTRVARSNQ
+806 LTRIARSNQ
-815 KLVLRAFRAIGR
+815 KLVLRTFRAIGR

-838 TARALEGYFRTI
+838 TARSLEGYLRTI

-867 FGSKLDAQNAE
+867 FGSTPAAQTAE
-878 TKSAAEGS
+878 TKSAAE
-886 DTLYSLPAVSP
+886 
-897 VKPSSREWKTTID
+897 
-910 TAEAKKRFPSLWD
+910 
-923 VTADESQTRN
+923 
-933 PTQIRSTVSTYRK
+933 
-946 IYDILKAEGFSGKIL
+946 
-961 DASSGLGYGTRAG
+961 
-974 IDEYGFEVDDI
+974 
-985 EPYPDRSYSPK
+985 
-996 YTDYSALEG
+996 
-1005 KYDAIISNAVL
+1005 
-1016 NVLPQDQRDALVV
+1016 
-1029 KMGKLLADGGKLF
+1029 
-1042 VNVRGDDVNT
+1042 
-1052 LSSNPSN
+1052 
-1059 VKIGDM
+1059 
-1065 EWFVSST
+1065 
-1072 GSYQK
+1072 
-1077 GFTRNELVAYLK
+1077 
-1089 DALGN
+1089 
-1094 DFEVQGTSKFGKAS
+1094 
-1108 AIVTKKESATNKS
+1108 KS
-1121 KTGNNTRFELSQF
+1121 E
-1134 GQYTAE
+1134 
-1140 ESSSIQRDAKNEI
+1140 
-1153 AKSYDDVKR
+1153 
-1162 FISDSTSENIQKR
+1162 
-1175 LFVGKIDKETA
+1175 
-1186 KNILAQTDVY
+1186 
-1196 TYGKSIVLTSDD
+1196 
-1208 IRHIFDRHGSA
+1208 
-1219 FSEGQRGQIAI
+1219 
-1230 TADNFDSVLRTIMKP
+1230 
-1245 DTVKP
+1245 
-1250 EVDKSGAISLVFKKE
+1250 
-1265 INGNVTAVT
+1265 
-1274 VVSEKKKALSL
+1274 
-1285 KSAWITV
+1285 
-1292 QKEKQH
+1292 
-1298 ISPPSD
+1298 
-1304 VQAPNPTSK
+1304 
-1313 TVGSMNAV
+1313 
-1321 SDNSIHQNSENVKG
+1321 
-1335 KSKIGE
+1335 
-1341 NTRFE
+1341 TRFE
-1346 LKIGSQ
+1346 LKIGNQ

-1367 HNLTEQN
+1367 HNLSEQK
-1374 LLDTLNLGG
+1374 LLDTLDLGG
-1383 FPMPSIAVIKA
+1383 FPMPSIAVVKA
-1394 DQGHSE
+1394 DQGHSN
-1400 YGDISVIFGKETI
+1400 YGDISVIFGRDTI
-1413 DPQINSKNAIYG
+1413 DPKMNRTNKLYG
-1425 GDAWTPTYPTIEYKV
+1425 SDAYTPTGSSVEYKV
-1440 AEKVADRIRNKYY
+1440 NRDAAKQFSRELSALARGIADGEYASDVSHAIDNLGDASSQSLPDLIDSMSRRTGFQAAYLQSKGETVQPVYYKKEYSKYGGIEAVKNFIDILGSDAKQICLDVLEGDNSAWESQLENVKKAILDKYNDDPKKRALLERTIVSRYGASQVY
-1453 DLARK
+1453 DLVGGTWA
-1458 FGYDDVRPLYKYA
+1458 YLD
-1471 NDLEDTLNKAKGEA
+1471 DLEHG
-1485 ELISSLVDDEDMMRV
+1485 
-1500 FLMDSGKGKIPTV
+1500 
-1513 QTEVRTEMSPA
+1513 Q
-1524 EVERAKFFINAL
+1524 
-1536 GEDVVR
+1536 
-1542 GIKTPEGERI
+1542 
-1552 GFYRQKYLDEHS
+1552 
-1564 DAIRNVYHELLTK
+1564 
-1577 EYGATEE
+1577 YG
-1584 EAQRVLENAKRY
+1584 
-1596 DLFRIVNDAY
+1596 
-1606 HYLENGGVTVR
+1606 
-1617 TETDSAASSKAV
+1617 
-1629 RDAVDTKQYRTWLK
+1629 VDTKEVDRLATAQA
-1643 DIFGGI
+1643 I
-1649 EEKSGIRNERDPFD
+1649 EEKIDFDDFRKWLTEKANGILGKKGIRNNKDPFTP
-1663 SRGNR
+1663 SGNR
-1668 RKWET
+1668 RSFEQ
-1673 LHWENT
+1673 LHDDFTIDNIMRDMKK
-1679 LENVVQA
+1679 NQQA
-1686 MLEQPDVGK
+1686 RGQ
-1695 GTIFS
+1695 GTFG
-1700 ATSIWGVSAKEY
+1700 ATAESVAAVATPEY
-1712 KTISDMKKDTARL
+1712 KSISDMKKDSARL
-1725 KTMSQQQYDTIR
+1725 KIIDDQAYTQIKDDIGNQIIDIITDIKNANKIKTSND
-1737 AGFEERLTA
+1737 FFVSDA
-1746 IADSIRDVKAD
+1746 IGSLIVGGGQLRSADSIIRYFA
-1757 NEFIARDNAISAIVE
+1757 N
-1772 AVRTKKTGS
+1772 G
-1781 SMLAYLKGYSNRA
+1781 GYSIDRNTANRILDVYRA
-1794 TAQTV
+1794 VSA
-1799 KDIISL
+1799 
-1805 VRDISDM
+1805 M
-1812 PTQYFEAKPH
+1812 PTGYFEAKPQ

-1866 AVKKLNDVRFELNSG
+1866 AVKKLNDVRFELPSKKTDAEYLELAKDPVKNKERLTAMVREAAEKAGYSDDSSWRMQHMAPNSKEDISIAKLKGSGLVPDDFWQHPEWYTNTSEERESYYKVKQAIESMERMVAIGKPARAYMVVYRAVDKTVNTKETGFRNGDWVTPSREYAVNEGLMNTNGYRIIGDRVDINNLYWDGNSLAELGYDDGKNYAYADTANYRKLLDPVTYDYDGSIIPLSKRFKRRNYDVRFELDSG

-1891 IVANRTKGKVYSLS
+1891 IVANRTKGKVYSQT

-1917 VSGILSDENISF
+1917 VSEILSDDKASL

-1936 SRAEVMDFLFEQM
+1936 SRMEVIDFLFEQM
-1949 NKEQGNGRLNTAL
+1949 NKEQGDGRLKTAL

-1977 LDSVGR
+1977 LDSIGR
-1983 EEYARMMDIITGV
+1983 EEYARMVDIINGV
-1996 ESYRRKFKFTETE
+1996 ESYRKKVKFTDTE

-2022 SLLRAWSSE
+2022 SILRAWSSE

-2041 ELKDS
+2041 ELKES
-2046 GITVDSASDVESDI
+2046 GVSVDSTSDVESDI
-2060 FADLL
+2060 FADLIS
-2065 GQYQNAKQAIKQWNE
+2065 QYQNAKQAVKQWNE

-2104 LKAFETTGEKSA
+2104 LKAFETTGEKST
-2116 YRKEVEARQESIS
+2116 YRKEVEARQAYIS
-2129 KMLEKNRAKLTAAR
+2129 KFLEDHRTKLNAAR

-2163 KRDRRSSQLLSDER
+2163 KRDRRSSQLLSDDR
-2177 MRKVAE
+2177 MRKIAE

-2191 RNARNPQTVRDWAKS
+2191 RNARNPLTVRDWAKS

-2221 GEADEE
+2221 GEADEK
-2227 TGKFEHTYYSNEVGE
+2227 TGIFEHTYYSNEVGE
-2242 ALNRLAQIDT
+2242 ALNRLTQIDT
-2252 EVYRNGKKVQV
+2252 GKKF
-2263 KYLTDEQIVDLD
+2263 LTDEQIVDLD
-2275 TVISGI
+2275 TVVSGI
-2281 TRLYRDYDTVYFQG
+2281 TRLYRDYDMVYFQG

-2309 NMQWIADERVK
+2309 NMQWIADERAK
-2320 KGKRFGVIDK
+2320 KGQRLKIIDK
-2330 IKRWTDAY
+2330 FKRWTDAY

-2363 AFEGIVYGQIS
+2363 AFEEVVYGQIG
-2374 AQTMFADLMNPFET
+2374 AQTMFANLMDPFET

-2402 DTVNF
+2402 ETVNF
-2407 RGHELTKAQAIS
+2407 QGHELTKAQAIS
-2419 LYCTMKREHAQLGLE
+2419 LYCTMKREHARMGLE

-2440 DDKNGNRVKT
+2440 DDKDGNRVKT
-2450 GSLKGYDAN
+2450 GALKGYDAKT
-2459 ALYKSFSETDKRFIS
+2459 LYNSFNETDKRFIS

-2494 IIGSTNVLD
+2494 ILGSTNVLD
-2503 DYYFPILRDRSQRT
+2503 DYYFPIQRDRSQRT

-2636 AMDVIDHALTKVYGL
+2636 AMDVVDHALTKVYGL
-2651 YAQAAVSGNIKTAI
+2651 YAQAAISGNIKTAI

-2686 FAMNATPEEIR
+2686 FAMNASPAEIR
-2697 ANMEQMDKYSSVT
+2697 TNMEQMDKYSSVT

-2762 LGLSV
+2762 LGLAI

-2799 GRSKNQLVRGLTMF
+2799 GRSKNQLIRGLTMF

-2826 AIRRFMDLRDRAK
+2826 AIRRFMDLRDRVK
-2839 AGQDVGKELAVA
+2839 SGQDVGKELAVA

-2983 IRRFSKPAM
+2983 IRRISKPAM

-3001 EKYSEDLRRAVKRG
+3001 EKYSEDLQRAVKRG

-3061 PDDLTRAQRK
+3061 PDGLTRAQRK

-3102 SAISSLYRSWRAY
+3102 SAINSLYRSWRAY

-3149 LKAKEDAETPK
+3149 LKAKENAETPK

-3182 LIIYAAGYHS
+3182 LMLYAAGYHS
-3192 ASDLSA
+3192 TSDLSA
-3198 FLRVLNAKNLTKE
+3198 FLRVLNARNLTKE
-3211 QLALLAEIFKLDVKK
+3211 QLALFAAIFKLDMKN

>member
-1 MAIVDLKKDYVAGN
+1 MAISDYKFEYSSSGKKNAPMDGI
-15 KTNFGGSLGKSTS
+15 SS
-28 KKEDSSFLGNL
+28 KKTSRSNSSAGGNL
-39 AYIGGNTAAGFGGVF
+39 AYIGGNTAAGLGGVF

-60 VSSTGAKIAGD
+60 ASSTVAKLAGD

-92 DRYSPG
+92 EKYSPG

-122 APGAGTVVFGAGI
+122 APGAGTVIFGAGV

-160 SAGGEVLMEVI
+160 SAGGELLMEKI

-179 GRIGAGVTGNL
+179 GRIGAGVTGSL

-211 ASNAVLKNLL
+211 ASNAVLKDLL

-253 TLGQAIYSGMVGFA
+253 TLGQAVYSGMVGFA
-267 SGAMMSGSSM
+267 SGGLMSGSSM
-277 VINRAAAAS
+277 IINRAAAAS

-368 YANIMK
+368 YTNIMK
-374 ADAQTLEKYAQLAS
+374 ADAQTLEQYASLAS
-388 YYTNEK
+388 YYTKEK
-394 VTTRDLLANRDNITT
+394 VTAKDLLANRDNIAM

-425 DLVAEAEVRDFTRT
+425 DLVAEAEVRDFTST
-439 TEGGNTSES
+439 MEGGNATEGA
-448 TGETRFSMTGDA
+448 GETRFSMTGDA
-460 AKQEL
+460 AKQAL
-465 KNQLDRNATAAQEA
+465 KNQLDRNAAAAQQA

-484 ATEITQTSFDG
+484 ATEITQTAFDDS
-495 GKSVQNV
+495 KRVQNV
-502 HIIDRMYLS
+502 RVKDSTYLS

-522 AINDKSAKQDA
+522 AVNDKSAKQDA

-547 MRQYFE
+547 MRQYYE
-553 QAKEGAVQYEAQK
+553 QAKEGAAQYEAQK
-566 AAQTDQETQTGA
+566 AAQTAQETQTGT
-578 DGKTTVKGE
+578 DGKTTAEGE

-592 REGAEKK
+592 QESAEEK
-599 AQEKPRQKS
+599 AKEKPRQKS
-608 EIDSATEKKLNK
+608 EIDSATEQKLNK

-647 VDAKT
+647 VNAKT

-685 GSKRRLILLN
+685 GSQRRLILLN

-732 LEDGAFDNYVQER
+732 LEKGAFDNYVRER

-776 SENAEKAFDLMMRE
+776 SEKAEKAFDLMMRE

-806 LTRVARSNQ
+806 LTRIARSNQ
-815 KLVLRAFRAIGR
+815 KLVLRTFRTIGR

-838 TARALEGYFRTI
+838 TARSLEGYLRTI

-867 FGSKLDAQNAE
+867 FGSNPAAQNAE
-878 TKSAAEGS
+878 TKSA
-886 DTLYSLPAVSP
+886 
-897 VKPSSREWKTTID
+897 
-910 TAEAKKRFPSLWD
+910 
-923 VTADESQTRN
+923 
-933 PTQIRSTVSTYRK
+933 
-946 IYDILKAEGFSGKIL
+946 GK
-961 DASSGLGYGTRAG
+961 G
-974 IDEYGFEVDDI
+974 
-985 EPYPDRSYSPK
+985 
-996 YTDYSALEG
+996 
-1005 KYDAIISNAVL
+1005 
-1016 NVLPQDQRDALVV
+1016 
-1029 KMGKLLADGGKLF
+1029 
-1042 VNVRGDDVNT
+1042 
-1052 LSSNPSN
+1052 
-1059 VKIGDM
+1059 
-1065 EWFVSST
+1065 
-1072 GSYQK
+1072 
-1077 GFTRNELVAYLK
+1077 
-1089 DALGN
+1089 
-1094 DFEVQGTSKFGKAS
+1094 
-1108 AIVTKKESATNKS
+1108 
-1121 KTGNNTRFELSQF
+1121 
-1134 GQYTAE
+1134 E
-1140 ESSSIQRDAKNEI
+1140 E
-1153 AKSYDDVKR
+1153 
-1162 FISDSTSENIQKR
+1162 
-1175 LFVGKIDKETA
+1175 
-1186 KNILAQTDVY
+1186 
-1196 TYGKSIVLTSDD
+1196 
-1208 IRHIFDRHGSA
+1208 
-1219 FSEGQRGQIAI
+1219 
-1230 TADNFDSVLRTIMKP
+1230 
-1245 DTVKP
+1245 
-1250 EVDKSGAISLVFKKE
+1250 
-1265 INGNVTAVT
+1265 
-1274 VVSEKKKALSL
+1274 
-1285 KSAWITV
+1285 
-1292 QKEKQH
+1292 
-1298 ISPPSD
+1298 
-1304 VQAPNPTSK
+1304 
-1313 TVGSMNAV
+1313 
-1321 SDNSIHQNSENVKG
+1321 
-1335 KSKIGE
+1335 
-1341 NTRFE
+1341 TRFE

-1383 FPMPSIAVIKA
+1383 FPMPSIAVVKA

-1413 DPQINSKNAIYG
+1413 DPQISSKNAIYG

-1500 FLMDSGKGKIPTV
+1500 FLMDSGKGKISTI
-1513 QTEVRTEMSPA
+1513 QKEVRTEMSPA

-1536 GEDVVR
+1536 GENVVR

-1564 DAIRNVYHELLTK
+1564 DAIRNAYHELLTK

-1629 RDAVDTKQYRTWLK
+1629 RDAVDTKKYRSWLK
-1643 DIFGGI
+1643 DLFGGI

-1712 KTISDMKKDTARL
+1712 KTIADMKKDTARL

-1781 SMLAYLKGYSNRA
+1781 SMLAYLKDYSNRA

-1812 PTQYFEAKPH
+1812 PTQYFEAKPK
-1822 RVVNFSEIKM
+1822 RAVDFSEIKM

-1866 AVKKLNDVRFELNSG
+1866 AVKKLNDVRFELPRKDSDGNSLSAGQRDYFKDSKIRDNNGNLMVMYHG
-1881 TGYSRGQMSK
+1881 TPNGSHNTFRSGSYFTPDAAYAKKYQNPSASSLSSGKKAINPKTYRVYLNITKPFDTRNATERDIFQNEYYRKYGTGSPLSESGLPDWTDGMDLQEFIEEKGYDYDGLILDEGGSGGYSDEVIKHGLSYVTFSYEQVKNVDNKNPTSDPDIRFELDSGAGYSRGQMSK
-1891 IVANRTKGKVYSLS
+1891 IVANRTKGKVYSQT

-1917 VSGILSDENISF
+1917 VSEILSDDKASM

-1936 SRAEVMDFLFEQM
+1936 SRAEVIDFLFEQM
-1949 NKEQGNGRLNTAL
+1949 NKEQGDGRLKTAL

-1977 LDSVGR
+1977 LDSIGR
-1983 EEYARMMDIITGV
+1983 EEYARMVDIINGV
-1996 ESYRRKFKFTETE
+1996 ESYRKKVKFTDTE

-2041 ELKDS
+2041 ELKES
-2046 GITVDSASDVESDI
+2046 GVAVDSTSDVESDI
-2060 FADLL
+2060 FADLTS
-2065 GQYQNAKQAIKQWNE
+2065 QYQNAKQAVKQWNE

-2104 LKAFETTGEKSA
+2104 LKAFETTGEKST
-2116 YRKEVEARQESIS
+2116 YRKEVEARQAYIS
-2129 KMLEKNRAKLTAAR
+2129 KFLEDHRTKLNAAR

-2163 KRDRRSSQLLSDER
+2163 KRDRRSSQLLSDDR

-2191 RNARNPQTVRDWAKS
+2191 RNARNPLTVRDWAKS

-2221 GEADEE
+2221 GDANEE
-2227 TGKFEHTYYSNEVGE
+2227 TGIFEHTYYSNEVGE
-2242 ALNRLAQIDT
+2242 ALNRLTQIDT
-2252 EVYRNGKKVQV
+2252 GKKF
-2263 KYLTDEQIVDLD
+2263 LTDEQIVDLD
-2275 TVISGI
+2275 TVVSGI

-2295 KRQSLTETAQRGVD
+2295 KRQNLTETAQRGVD
-2309 NMQWIADERVK
+2309 NMQWIADERAK
-2320 KGKRFGVIDK
+2320 KGQRLKIIDK
-2330 IKRWTDAY
+2330 FKRWTDAY

-2363 AFEGIVYGQIS
+2363 AFEEVVYGQIG
-2374 AQTMFADLMNPFET
+2374 AQTMFANLMDPFET

-2402 DTVNF
+2402 ETVNF
-2407 RGHELTKAQAIS
+2407 QGHELTKAQAIS
-2419 LYCTMKREHAQLGLE
+2419 LYCTMKREHAWLGLE

-2440 DDKNGNRVKT
+2440 DDKDGNRVKT
-2450 GSLKGYDAN
+2450 GALKGYDAKT
-2459 ALYKSFSETDKRFIS
+2459 LYNSFNETDKRFIS

-2494 IIGSTNVLD
+2494 ILGSTNVLE
-2503 DYYFPILRDRSQRT
+2503 DYYFPIQRDRSQRT

-2585 KKVGEMDADGK
+2585 KKVGEMDTDGK

-2614 GMLNYLS
+2614 GMLIYLS
-2621 KLLADVQ
+2621 KLMADVQ

-2636 AMDVIDHALTKVYGL
+2636 PMAVMDHALTKVYGL
-2651 YAQAAVSGNIKTAI
+2651 YAQAAISGNIKTAI

-2686 FAMNATPEEIR
+2686 FAMNASPAEIR

-2762 LGLSV
+2762 LGLAIN
-2767 DSDENCRAAAK
+2767 SDENCRAAAK

-2839 AGQDVGKELAVA
+2839 SGQDVGKELAVA

-2908 IGDVYSVF
+2908 VGDVYSVF

-2983 IRRFSKPAM
+2983 IRRISKSAM

-3001 EKYSEDLRRAVKRG
+3001 EKYSEDLQRAVKRG

-3028 RRKKTGAYNQET
+3028 RRKKTGSYNQET

-3061 PDDLTRAQRK
+3061 PDGLTRAQRK

-3149 LKAKEDAETPK
+3149 LKAKENAETPK

-3182 LIIYAAGYHS
+3182 LILYAAGYHS
-3192 ASDLSA
+3192 TSDLSA
-3198 FLRVLNAKNLTKE
+3198 FLRVLNARNLTKE
-3211 QLALLAEIFKLDVKK
+3211 QLALFAAIFKLDVKN

>member
-54 EGIGRL
+54 EGIGKL

-122 APGAGTVVFGAGI
+122 APGAGTVVFGTGI
-135 FGNSVG
+135 LGNSVG

-211 ASNAVLKNLL
+211 ASNAVLKDLL

-394 VTTRDLLANRDNITT
+394 VTTRDLLTNRDNITT

-448 TGETRFSMTGDA
+448 AGETRFSMTGDA

-479 QQTAQ
+479 QQTAH

-566 AAQTDQETQTGA
+566 AAQTDQDTQTGA

-587 NAAQG
+587 NAAQE

-685 GSKRRLILLN
+685 GSQRRLILLN
-695 PDIQS
+695 PNIQS
-700 PLEQT
+700 PLERT

-732 LEDGAFDNYVQER
+732 LEDGAFDNYVRER

-776 SENAEKAFDLMMRE
+776 SEKAEKAFDLMMRE

-838 TARALEGYFRTI
+838 TAQALEGYFRTI

-867 FGSKLDAQNAE
+867 FGSKPDAQNAE

-886 DTLYSLPAVSP
+886 
-897 VKPSSREWKTTID
+897 E
-910 TAEAKKRFPSLWD
+910 
-923 VTADESQTRN
+923 
-933 PTQIRSTVSTYRK
+933 
-946 IYDILKAEGFSGKIL
+946 
-961 DASSGLGYGTRAG
+961 
-974 IDEYGFEVDDI
+974 
-985 EPYPDRSYSPK
+985 
-996 YTDYSALEG
+996 
-1005 KYDAIISNAVL
+1005 
-1016 NVLPQDQRDALVV
+1016 
-1029 KMGKLLADGGKLF
+1029 M
-1042 VNVRGDDVNT
+1042 
-1052 LSSNPSN
+1052 
-1059 VKIGDM
+1059 
-1065 EWFVSST
+1065 
-1072 GSYQK
+1072 
-1077 GFTRNELVAYLK
+1077 
-1089 DALGN
+1089 
-1094 DFEVQGTSKFGKAS
+1094 
-1108 AIVTKKESATNKS
+1108 
-1121 KTGNNTRFELSQF
+1121 RFELNQF

-1140 ESSSIQRDAKNEI
+1140 ESSSIQRDARNEI

-1219 FSEGQRGQIAI
+1219 FSEGRRGQIAI

-1321 SDNSIHQNSENVKG
+1321 SDNSIHQKSENVKG

-1346 LKIGSQ
+1346 LPSKDSNGNTLSSKQRDYFKESKIRDDDG
-1352 TTPVK
+1352 
-1357 VQETKNLIAI
+1357 
-1367 HNLTEQN
+1367 N
-1374 LLDTLNLGG
+1374 LLVVYHGTSENFTVFDRTKSRANMDIQRSFFSPWDIDAGG
-1383 FPMPSIAVIKA
+1383 
-1394 DQGHSE
+1394 
-1400 YGDISVIFGKETI
+1400 
-1413 DPQINSKNAIYG
+1413 YG
-1425 GDAWTPTYPTIEYKV
+1425 GNVGAYYLNIKNPASESMGYKALNKFQGQNNAGVKAREYL
-1440 AEKVADRIRNKYY
+1440 ES
-1453 DLARK
+1453 L
-1458 FGYDDVRPLYKYA
+1458 GYD
-1471 NDLEDTLNKAKGEA
+1471 G
-1485 ELISSLVDDEDMMRV
+1485 
-1500 FLMDSGKGKIPTV
+1500 
-1513 QTEVRTEMSPA
+1513 
-1524 EVERAKFFINAL
+1524 
-1536 GEDVVR
+1536 
-1542 GIKTPEGERI
+1542 
-1552 GFYRQKYLDEHS
+1552 
-1564 DAIRNVYHELLTK
+1564 
-1577 EYGATEE
+1577 
-1584 EAQRVLENAKRY
+1584 
-1596 DLFRIVNDAY
+1596 VN
-1606 HYLENGGVTVR
+1606 NGG
-1617 TETDSAASSKAV
+1617 
-1629 RDAVDTKQYRTWLK
+1629 
-1643 DIFGGI
+1643 
-1649 EEKSGIRNERDPFD
+1649 EEYIAFCSEQIKRIDNKNPTSDP
-1663 SRGNR
+1663 
-1668 RKWET
+1668 
-1673 LHWENT
+1673 
-1679 LENVVQA
+1679 
-1686 MLEQPDVGK
+1686 
-1695 GTIFS
+1695 
-1700 ATSIWGVSAKEY
+1700 
-1712 KTISDMKKDTARL
+1712 
-1725 KTMSQQQYDTIR
+1725 
-1737 AGFEERLTA
+1737 
-1746 IADSIRDVKAD
+1746 
-1757 NEFIARDNAISAIVE
+1757 
-1772 AVRTKKTGS
+1772 
-1781 SMLAYLKGYSNRA
+1781 
-1794 TAQTV
+1794 
-1799 KDIISL
+1799 
-1805 VRDISDM
+1805 
-1812 PTQYFEAKPH
+1812 
-1822 RVVNFSEIKM
+1822 
-1832 VELPESA
+1832 
-1839 SDTLKKQLERR
+1839 
-1850 KIPYEVYG
+1850 
-1858 KTDEDRAT
+1858 
-1866 AVKKLNDVRFELNSG
+1866 DVRFELNSG

-2031 DGMMPSRILA
+2031 DGMMPSRILT

-2046 GITVDSASDVESDI
+2046 GVTVDSASDVESDI

-2094 KLKSDMAHEI
+2094 NLKSDMAREI

-2338 LYEIASPMAVI
+2338 LYQIASPMAVI

-2363 AFEGIVYGQIS
+2363 AFEEIVYGQIS

-2450 GSLKGYDAN
+2450 GSLKGYDVN

-2474 LVENFFNDVSKKVKG
+2474 LVETFFNDVSKKVKG

-2686 FAMNATPEEIR
+2686 FAMNATPAEIR

-3001 EKYSEDLRRAVKRG
+3001 EKYSEDLQRAVKRG

-3182 LIIYAAGYHS
+3182 LIIYVAGYHS

>member
-1 MAIVDLKKDYVAGN
+1 MAISDY
-15 KTNFGGSLGKSTS
+15 KFEYSSSS
-28 KKEDSSFLGNL
+28 KKNAPMDGISSKKTSRSKLSAGGNI

-60 VSSTGAKIAGD
+60 ASSGVAKLAGD

-122 APGAGTVVFGAGI
+122 APGAGTVVFGTGI

-160 SAGGEVLMEVI
+160 SAGGEMLMEVI

-211 ASNAVLKNLL
+211 ASNAVLKDLL

-296 AQQMVRTAE
+296 ARQMVRTAE

-566 AAQTDQETQTGA
+566 ATQTDQETQTGA
-578 DGKTTVKGE
+578 DGKTTVEGE
-587 NAAQG
+587 SAAQE
-592 REGAEKK
+592 RESAEKK
-599 AQEKPRQKS
+599 SQEKPRQKS
-608 EIDSATEKKLNK
+608 EINSATEKKLNK
-620 MVKGFNTMAYRDRV
+620 MIKGFNTMAYRDRV

-685 GSKRRLILLN
+685 GSQRRLILLN

-732 LEDGAFDNYVQER
+732 LEDGAFDNYVRER

-776 SENAEKAFDLMMRE
+776 SEKAAKAFDLMMRE

-815 KLVLRAFRAIGR
+815 KLVLRTFRAIGR

-832 RSRDME
+832 HLRDME
-838 TARALEGYFRTI
+838 TARALEGYFRKI

-867 FGSKLDAQNAE
+867 FGSNSAANDDIANNAFEIGKTAETSEFRRKSSDFGDIRFSLQYSGDIAEGQRRYLDTHPQKITSTELKQAQNDVATMVADMIKHKDILPDDTSRGKTLIKNGSYDVSVENTTICVRTLAYNSFVDMVAE
-878 TKSAAEGS
+878 KIGRPLSKMESFLVSQKLYDIATDPQCLYCYVSLDRKSYNDALLTYIDQRDEAIRAYKSAGMPNVKRDSKSGLYADFLRGRKDTNNMWNRYSSFLKYAKEGTKILTKEDIATESKRAGLARDKGTFGEQMREMLAYAQSASWAKKQQAYVAYFDEILRMSPRVVNNLNKHYGLRFYSFSDYTPAFIVENMQQITDASIRGLKGLSYTKDTDYAKIFASTGMNINISVFAKKMADGTFAIDAKQSANIDEAISLRKQYPNVGIVVVATDVEGVKWALSQEWSDVVIPFHTVRTGADVAEFYNWSIFNEEQNDVVS
-886 DTLYSLPAVSP
+886 DQNLWDAYVNSVAHTDSQKKKVSKMVYP
-897 VKPSSREWKTTID
+897 SEHQNNQARYLEICEERGLTPRFSKFLDNVNYMKLVNETRQSESQTVPLKPIFNIE
-910 TAEAKKRFPSLWD
+910 EAKKSFQKFINKGGYYGGWYHEGVNVDAEASAVAED
-923 VTADESQTRN
+923 V
-933 PTQIRSTVSTYRK
+933 K
-946 IYDILKAEGFSGKIL
+946 SGKK
-961 DASSGLGYGTRAG
+961 ANEVSYGRQ
-974 IDEYGFEVDDI
+974 D
-985 EPYPDRSYSPK
+985 
-996 YTDYSALEG
+996 
-1005 KYDAIISNAVL
+1005 ISNAM
-1016 NVLPQDQRDALVV
+1016 NAKRTQNR
-1029 KMGKLLADGGKLF
+1029 KHGE
-1042 VNVRGDDVNT
+1042 
-1052 LSSNPSN
+1052 
-1059 VKIGDM
+1059 I
-1065 EWFVSST
+1065 
-1072 GSYQK
+1072 
-1077 GFTRNELVAYLK
+1077 
-1089 DALGN
+1089 
-1094 DFEVQGTSKFGKAS
+1094 
-1108 AIVTKKESATNKS
+1108 
-1121 KTGNNTRFELSQF
+1121 RFELSRKDSD
-1134 GQYTAE
+1134 GNSLSAG
-1140 ESSSIQRDAKNEI
+1140 QRDYFKDSKI
-1153 AKSYDDVKR
+1153 LDDDGNLLVVYHG
-1162 FISDSTSENIQKR
+1162 TSEN
-1175 LFVGKIDKETA
+1175 FTG
-1186 KNILAQTDVY
+1186 
-1196 TYGKSIVLTSDD
+1196 
-1208 IRHIFDRHGSA
+1208 FDRTKSRANMDIQGSF
-1219 FSEGQRGQIAI
+1219 FSPRDIDAGDYG
-1230 TADNFDSVLRTIMKP
+1230 
-1245 DTVKP
+1245 
-1250 EVDKSGAISLVFKKE
+1250 
-1265 INGNVTAVT
+1265 GNVGAYYLNIKNPA
-1274 VVSEKKKALSL
+1274 SESMGYKALNKFQGQNNAGVKAREYLESL
-1285 KSAWITV
+1285 GYDGVNNGGEEYIAFRSEQIKRIDN
-1292 QKEKQH
+1292 K
-1298 ISPPSD
+1298 
-1304 VQAPNPTSK
+1304 NPTS
-1313 TVGSMNAV
+1313 
-1321 SDNSIHQNSENVKG
+1321 
-1335 KSKIGE
+1335 
-1341 NTRFE
+1341 
-1346 LKIGSQ
+1346 
-1352 TTPVK
+1352 
-1357 VQETKNLIAI
+1357 
-1367 HNLTEQN
+1367 
-1374 LLDTLNLGG
+1374 
-1383 FPMPSIAVIKA
+1383 
-1394 DQGHSE
+1394 
-1400 YGDISVIFGKETI
+1400 
-1413 DPQINSKNAIYG
+1413 DP
-1425 GDAWTPTYPTIEYKV
+1425 
-1440 AEKVADRIRNKYY
+1440 
-1453 DLARK
+1453 
-1458 FGYDDVRPLYKYA
+1458 
-1471 NDLEDTLNKAKGEA
+1471 
-1485 ELISSLVDDEDMMRV
+1485 
-1500 FLMDSGKGKIPTV
+1500 
-1513 QTEVRTEMSPA
+1513 
-1524 EVERAKFFINAL
+1524 
-1536 GEDVVR
+1536 
-1542 GIKTPEGERI
+1542 
-1552 GFYRQKYLDEHS
+1552 
-1564 DAIRNVYHELLTK
+1564 
-1577 EYGATEE
+1577 
-1584 EAQRVLENAKRY
+1584 
-1596 DLFRIVNDAY
+1596 
-1606 HYLENGGVTVR
+1606 
-1617 TETDSAASSKAV
+1617 
-1629 RDAVDTKQYRTWLK
+1629 
-1643 DIFGGI
+1643 
-1649 EEKSGIRNERDPFD
+1649 
-1663 SRGNR
+1663 
-1668 RKWET
+1668 
-1673 LHWENT
+1673 
-1679 LENVVQA
+1679 
-1686 MLEQPDVGK
+1686 
-1695 GTIFS
+1695 
-1700 ATSIWGVSAKEY
+1700 
-1712 KTISDMKKDTARL
+1712 
-1725 KTMSQQQYDTIR
+1725 
-1737 AGFEERLTA
+1737 
-1746 IADSIRDVKAD
+1746 
-1757 NEFIARDNAISAIVE
+1757 
-1772 AVRTKKTGS
+1772 
-1781 SMLAYLKGYSNRA
+1781 
-1794 TAQTV
+1794 
-1799 KDIISL
+1799 
-1805 VRDISDM
+1805 
-1812 PTQYFEAKPH
+1812 
-1822 RVVNFSEIKM
+1822 
-1832 VELPESA
+1832 
-1839 SDTLKKQLERR
+1839 
-1850 KIPYEVYG
+1850 
-1858 KTDEDRAT
+1858 
-1866 AVKKLNDVRFELNSG
+1866 DVRFELNSG

-1936 SRAEVMDFLFEQM
+1936 SRSEVMDFLFEQM

-2129 KMLEKNRAKLTAAR
+2129 KMLEKNRAKLDASR
-2143 KRAMSESR
+2143 KRSRSEYQ
-2151 LYRNAIKLDEQL
+2151 LYRAGIDLEQRL
-2163 KRDRRSSQLLSDER
+2163 KRDKRSNKLFQDAGVREISN
-2177 MRKVAE
+2177 
-2183 SAAKIGKP
+2183 AAVKLAKP
-2191 RNARNPQTVRDWAKS
+2191 RNVRNPVAVLSFAKA
-2206 MQEIYSPKNP
+2206 MQDIYSPKNP

-2221 GEADEE
+2221 GEADKK
-2227 TGKFEHTYYSNEVGE
+2227 TGEYENTYYNPEVGD
-2242 ALNRLAQIDT
+2242 ALNRLTQIDT
-2252 EVYRNGKKVQV
+2252 EVYRRGKKVKN
-2263 KYLTDEQIVDLD
+2263 KYLTDAQVIDLQ
-2275 TVISGI
+2275 TVVSGI
-2281 TRLYRDYDTVYFQG
+2281 DRLYREYDTVYYQG
-2295 KRQSLTETAQRGVD
+2295 KRVGLTETAQQGVD
-2309 NMQWIADERVK
+2309 NLLWIEENRNK
-2320 KGKRFGVIDK
+2320 KGKKWYAPLKNFIGG
-2330 IKRWTDAY
+2330 Y
-2338 LYEIASPMAVI
+2338 LRETVSPLVVVRNLEM
-2349 HDMERHDPNGVLSA
+2349 HDPNGVLSKYYEEVVRGDLNTRTMTA
-2363 AFEGIVYGQIS
+2363 NLMDTFEK
-2374 AQTMFADLMNPFET
+2374 
-2388 FYKENKGYKKALAR
+2388 FYKENKGYQKALAR
-2402 DTVNF
+2402 DTVKF
-2407 RGHELTKAQAIS
+2407 MGFEMSKAQAIT
-2419 LYCTMKREHAQLGLE
+2419 LYCTMKSEHARLGFE
-2434 TFGIVF
+2434 TFGF
-2440 DDKNGNRVKT
+2440 TYEDKNGNLVET
-2450 GSLKGYDAN
+2450 GAIKNYDIKILYN
-2459 ALYKSFSETDKRFIS
+2459 AFNETDKRFIS
-2474 LVENFFNDVSKKVKG
+2474 IVEQFFNETSRKIKTET
-2489 DADMR
+2489 DMR
-2494 IIGSTNVLD
+2494 VIGSTNVLE
-2503 DYYFPILRDRSQRT
+2503 DYYFPILRDRKQRGS
-2517 NSVGDTRRGISD
+2517 NVGDMRKAMMNT
-2529 FLETVLNLSFNQNT
+2529 LETVNNISANQN
-2543 VRHADGRI
+2543 RIEHADGRLDI
-2551 EISDV
+2551 YDV
-2556 TNTIMKHAQGL
+2556 TAIIERHAV
-2567 AIYANLYEQIQTF
+2567 AMATYANLYEPIQSF
-2580 DRILN
+2580 ERVLN
-2585 KKVGEMDADGK
+2585 ARVGQRDANGK
-2596 LIRETTKSLGEMM
+2596 LIRQTETTIGELM
-2609 EDNHK
+2609 E
-2614 GMLNYLS
+2614 
-2621 KLLADVQ
+2621 KLYPGFRDSFTKLFGDIQ
-2628 GVRTDMTG
+2628 GVKASREGVWDTVG
-2636 AMDVIDHALTKVYGL
+2636 KGIEKAQGL
-2651 YAQAAVSGNIKTAI
+2651 YASAVVSGNIKTAM
-2665 LPLASYFATGLY
+2665 LPPMSMFAAGSLIDMKYLSRSLTMNNTKETRKASY
-2677 VDARHMAKG
+2677 
-2686 FAMNATPEEIR
+2686 EE
-2697 ANMEQMDKYSSVT
+2697 MEKYSSVI

-2715 DRGAIKSQTVQDEVR
+2715 DRGAIKARTVQDSVR
-2730 GLISVTGKGIEAT
+2730 GLISVTGKGIEIT
-2743 ERFML
+2743 EKFMINKL
-2748 SKVWNACKSQTAEQ
+2748 WIACKLQTSEQ
-2762 LGLSV
+2762 SGLAF

-2778 LFDKVVIET
+2778 LFDKVVTET
-2787 QSQYVASMKSAM
+2787 QSQYVPSMKSSLA
-2799 GRSKNQLVRGLTMF
+2799 RHNNVIVRGFTQF
-2813 KSDGAAMFSSSFD
+2813 KSDGQAMLGSLYDNVRGYFD
-2826 AIRRFMDLRDRAK
+2826 LKERKK
-2839 AGQDVGKELAVA
+2839 AGQNVDAELKAA
-2851 KKRAGRAVAS
+2851 KKRAARSIPSIAA
-2861 VASVCVAVAIITQAM
+2861 VCVGVAIITQGM
-2876 RYAFNNDDE
+2876 RYLFNNDDE
-2885 EEETPAKNIAM
+2885 DDETPVKNIAM
-2896 NTMNSAMGMFPL
+2896 NTLNSVMGMFPL
-2908 IGDVYSVF
+2908 VGDVYSVF
-2916 AEGYDI
+2916 AEGYDV

-2927 DALNDGI
+2927 DALNDGV
-2934 NGVRGMVSL
+2934 NGIKAMTSL
-2943 FGDKNATQADV
+2943 IGNDNATQADV

-3001 EKYSEDLRRAVKRG
+3001 EKYSEDLQRAVKRG

-3056 MPGGI
+3056 MPGGT

-3089 SDAYKAFDDEQKA
+3089 SDAYKAFDDGQKA

-3182 LIIYAAGYHS
+3182 LILYAAGYHS

-3211 QLALLAEIFKLDVKK
+3211 QLALLAEIFKLDVKN
-3226 GKLVERKT
+3226 GKLVERRT

>member
-1 MAIVDLKKDYVAGN
+1 MAISDY
-15 KTNFGGSLGKSTS
+15 KFEYSLSSRKIAPMDGISS
-28 KKEDSSFLGNL
+28 KKFDSQKSSAGGNL
-39 AYIGGNTAAGFGGVF
+39 LYIGGNIVAGFGSVF
-54 EGIGRL
+54 EGISRL
-60 VSSTGAKIAGD
+60 ASSTAAKIAGD

-92 DRYSPG
+92 ERYSPG

-122 APGAGTVVFGAGI
+122 APGAGTVIFGTGI

-160 SAGGEVLMEVI
+160 SAGGELLMEKI

-179 GRIGAGVTGNL
+179 GRIGAGVTGSL

-211 ASNAVLKNLL
+211 ASNAVLKDLL
-221 KESSGEFVEEFL
+221 KESSGEFIEEFL

-253 TLGQAIYSGMVGFA
+253 TLGQAIYSGVVGFA
-267 SGAMMSGSSM
+267 SGALMSGSSM
-277 VINRAAAAS
+277 IINRAAAAS

-296 AQQMVRTAE
+296 ARQMVRTAE

-329 SVESY
+329 SVENY

-368 YANIMK
+368 YTNIMK
-374 ADAQTLEKYAQLAS
+374 ADAQTLEHYASLAS
-388 YYTNEK
+388 YYTKEK
-394 VTTRDLLANRDNITT
+394 VTAKDLLANRDNIAM

-425 DLVAEAEVRDFTRT
+425 DLVAEAETQEFIRT
-439 TEGGNTSES
+439 AEGGNATES
-448 TGETRFSMTGDA
+448 AGETRFSMTGEA
-460 AKQEL
+460 AKQAL

-479 QQTAQ
+479 HQTAQ
-484 ATEITQTSFDG
+484 ATEITQTEFDDS
-495 GKSVQNV
+495 KRVQNV
-502 HIIDRMYLS
+502 RVADNMYLS

-522 AINDKSAKQDA
+522 AINDKSARQDA

-547 MRQYFE
+547 MRQYYE
-553 QAKEGAVQYEAQK
+553 QAKEGATQYEAQK
-566 AAQTDQETQTGA
+566 AAQTTQETQTGA
-578 DGKTTVKGE
+578 DGKTTAEGE
-587 NAAQG
+587 NAAQKQ
-592 REGAEKK
+592 ESTEEKAK
-599 AQEKPRQKS
+599 ETPRQKS
-608 EIDSATEKKLNK
+608 EIDSATEQKLNK

-685 GSKRRLILLN
+685 GIQRRLILLN

-732 LEDGAFDNYVQER
+732 LEKGAFDNYIKEN

-776 SENAEKAFDLMMRE
+776 SEKAEKAFDLMMRE

-806 LTRVARSNQ
+806 LTRIARSNQ
-815 KLVLRAFRAIGR
+815 KLVLRTFRAIGR

-838 TARALEGYFRTI
+838 TARSLEGYLRTI

-867 FGSKLDAQNAE
+867 FGSNPAKQDTNSTAE
-878 TKSAAEGS
+878 ESETR
-886 DTLYSLPAVSP
+886 YSLPAVSP
-897 VKPSSREWKTTID
+897 VKPSSQEWKPTID

-996 YTDYSALEG
+996 YTDYSALDG

-1029 KMGKLLADGGKLF
+1029 KMGNLLADGGKLY

-1089 DALGN
+1089 DALGS

-1108 AIVTKKESATNKS
+1108 AIVTKKEN
-1121 KTGNNTRFELSQF
+1121 
-1134 GQYTAE
+1134 
-1140 ESSSIQRDAKNEI
+1140 
-1153 AKSYDDVKR
+1153 
-1162 FISDSTSENIQKR
+1162 
-1175 LFVGKIDKETA
+1175 VG
-1186 KNILAQTDVY
+1186 
-1196 TYGKSIVLTSDD
+1196 
-1208 IRHIFDRHGSA
+1208 
-1219 FSEGQRGQIAI
+1219 
-1230 TADNFDSVLRTIMKP
+1230 
-1245 DTVKP
+1245 
-1250 EVDKSGAISLVFKKE
+1250 
-1265 INGNVTAVT
+1265 
-1274 VVSEKKKALSL
+1274 
-1285 KSAWITV
+1285 
-1292 QKEKQH
+1292 
-1298 ISPPSD
+1298 
-1304 VQAPNPTSK
+1304 
-1313 TVGSMNAV
+1313 
-1321 SDNSIHQNSENVKG
+1321 G

-1346 LKIGSQ
+1346 LKIGNQ

-1367 HNLTEQN
+1367 HNLSEQK
-1374 LLDTLNLGG
+1374 LLDTLDLGG
-1383 FPMPSIAVIKA
+1383 FPMPSIAVVKA
-1394 DQGHSE
+1394 DQGHSN
-1400 YGDISVIFGKETI
+1400 YGDISVIFGRDTI
-1413 DPQINSKNAIYG
+1413 DPKMNRTNKLYG
-1425 GDAWTPTYPTIEYKV
+1425 SDAYTPTGSSVEYKV
-1440 AEKVADRIRNKYY
+1440 NRDAAKQFSRELSALARGIADGEYASDVSHAIDNLGDASSQSLPALIDSMSRRTGFQAAYLQSKGETVQPVYYKKEYSKYGGIEAVKNFIDILGSDAKQICLDVLEGDNNAWESQLENVKKAILDKYNDDPKKRALLERTIVSRYGASQVY
-1453 DLARK
+1453 DLVGGTWA
-1458 FGYDDVRPLYKYA
+1458 YLD
-1471 NDLEDTLNKAKGEA
+1471 DLEHG
-1485 ELISSLVDDEDMMRV
+1485 
-1500 FLMDSGKGKIPTV
+1500 
-1513 QTEVRTEMSPA
+1513 Q
-1524 EVERAKFFINAL
+1524 
-1536 GEDVVR
+1536 
-1542 GIKTPEGERI
+1542 
-1552 GFYRQKYLDEHS
+1552 
-1564 DAIRNVYHELLTK
+1564 
-1577 EYGATEE
+1577 YG
-1584 EAQRVLENAKRY
+1584 
-1596 DLFRIVNDAY
+1596 
-1606 HYLENGGVTVR
+1606 
-1617 TETDSAASSKAV
+1617 
-1629 RDAVDTKQYRTWLK
+1629 VDTKEVDRLATAQA
-1643 DIFGGI
+1643 I
-1649 EEKSGIRNERDPFD
+1649 EEKIDFDDFRKWLTEKADGILGKKGIRNNKDPFTP
-1663 SRGNR
+1663 SGNR
-1668 RKWET
+1668 RSFEQ
-1673 LHWENT
+1673 LHDDFTIDNIMRDMKK
-1679 LENVVQA
+1679 NQQA
-1686 MLEQPDVGK
+1686 RGQ
-1695 GTIFS
+1695 GTFG
-1700 ATSIWGVSAKEY
+1700 ATAESVAAVATPEY
-1712 KTISDMKKDTARL
+1712 KSISDMKKDSARL
-1725 KTMSQQQYDTIR
+1725 KIIDDQAYTQIKDDIGNQIIDIITDIKNANKIKTSND
-1737 AGFEERLTA
+1737 FFVSDA
-1746 IADSIRDVKAD
+1746 IGSLIVGGGQLRSADSIIRYFA
-1757 NEFIARDNAISAIVE
+1757 N
-1772 AVRTKKTGS
+1772 G
-1781 SMLAYLKGYSNRA
+1781 GYSIDRNTANRILDVYRA
-1794 TAQTV
+1794 VSA
-1799 KDIISL
+1799 
-1805 VRDISDM
+1805 M
-1812 PTQYFEAKPH
+1812 PTGYFEAKPQ

-1866 AVKKLNDVRFELNSG
+1866 AVKKLNDVRFELDSG
-1881 TGYSRGQMSK
+1881 AGYSRGQMSK
-1891 IVANRTKGKVYSLS
+1891 IVANRTKGKVYSQT

-1917 VSGILSDENISF
+1917 VSEILSDDKASL

-1936 SRAEVMDFLFEQM
+1936 SRAEVIDFLFEQM
-1949 NKEQGNGRLNTAL
+1949 NKEQGDGRLKTAL
-1962 QAADYILNHAVVQEE
+1962 QAADYILNHAVAQEE
-1977 LDSVGR
+1977 LDSIGR
-1983 EEYARMMDIITGV
+1983 EEYARMVDIINGV
-1996 ESYRRKFKFTETE
+1996 ESYRKKVKFTDTE
-2009 KADLKHMFDKGYP
+2009 KADLKHMFDKGYS
-2022 SLLRAWSSE
+2022 SLIRSWSSE

-2041 ELKDS
+2041 ELKES
-2046 GITVDSASDVESDI
+2046 GVAVDSTSDVESDI
-2060 FADLL
+2060 FADLIS
-2065 GQYQNAKQAIKQWNE
+2065 QYQNAKQAVKQWNE

-2104 LKAFETTGEKSA
+2104 LKAFETTGEKST
-2116 YRKEVEARQESIS
+2116 YRKEVEARQAYIS
-2129 KMLEKNRAKLTAAR
+2129 KFLEDHRTKLNAAR

-2163 KRDRRSSQLLSDER
+2163 KRDRRSSQLLSDDR

-2191 RNARNPQTVRDWAKS
+2191 RNARNPLTVRDWAKS

-2221 GEADEE
+2221 GDANEE
-2227 TGKFEHTYYSNEVGE
+2227 TGIFEHTYYSNEVGE
-2242 ALNRLAQIDT
+2242 ALNRLTQIDA
-2252 EVYRNGKKVQV
+2252 GKKF
-2263 KYLTDEQIVDLD
+2263 LTDEQIVDLD
-2275 TVISGI
+2275 TVVSGI

-2309 NMQWIADERVK
+2309 NMQWIADERAK
-2320 KGKRFGVIDK
+2320 KGQRLKIIDK
-2330 IKRWTDAY
+2330 FKRWTDAY

-2363 AFEGIVYGQIS
+2363 AFEEIVYGQIG
-2374 AQTMFADLMNPFET
+2374 AQTMFANLMDPFET

-2402 DTVNF
+2402 ETVNF
-2407 RGHELTKAQAIS
+2407 QGHELTKAQAIS
-2419 LYCTMKREHAQLGLE
+2419 LYCTMKREHARLGLE

-2440 DDKNGNRVKT
+2440 DDKDGNRVKT
-2450 GSLKGYDAN
+2450 GALKGYDAKT
-2459 ALYKSFSETDKRFIS
+2459 LYNSFNETDKRFIS

-2494 IIGSTNVLD
+2494 ILGSTNVLD
-2503 DYYFPILRDRSQRT
+2503 DYYFPIQRDRSQRQ
-2517 NSVGDTRRGISD
+2517 NSFGDTRRGISD

-2585 KKVGEMDADGK
+2585 KKVGEVDADGK

-2614 GMLNYLS
+2614 GMLKYLS

-2636 AMDVIDHALTKVYGL
+2636 PMDIMEHALTKIYGL

-2677 VDARHMAKG
+2677 IDARHMAKG
-2686 FAMNATPEEIR
+2686 FAMNATPAEIR

-2762 LGLSV
+2762 LGLAI

-2896 NTMNSAMGMFPL
+2896 NTMGSAMGMFPL
-2908 IGDVYSVF
+2908 VGDVYSVF

-2922 SNMTL
+2922 SNMTI

-2934 NGVRGMVSL
+2934 NGVRGLVSL

-2983 IRRFSKPAM
+2983 IRRISKPAM

-3001 EKYSEDLRRAVKRG
+3001 EKYSEDLQRAVKRG

-3061 PDDLTRAQRK
+3061 PDGLTRAQRK

-3084 QKLIE
+3084 QKLIG

-3102 SAISSLYRSWRAY
+3102 SAISSLYRSWRSY

-3182 LIIYAAGYHS
+3182 LMLYAAGYHS
-3192 ASDLSA
+3192 TSDLSA
-3198 FLRVLNAKNLTKE
+3198 FLRILNARNLTKE
-3211 QLALLAEIFKLDVKK
+3211 QLALFAAIFKLDVKN

>member
-1 MAIVDLKKDYVAGN
+1 MAISDYKFEYSSSGRKNAPLDGI
-15 KTNFGGSLGKSTS
+15 SS
-28 KKEDSSFLGNL
+28 KKPSKSNSSVGGNL
-39 AYIGGNTAAGFGGVF
+39 AYIGGNTVAGFGGVF

-122 APGAGTVVFGAGI
+122 APGAGSVMFGVGI

-160 SAGGEVLMEVI
+160 SAGGEMLMEVI

-211 ASNAVLKNLL
+211 ASNAVLKDLL
-221 KESSGEFVEEFL
+221 KESSGEFIEEFL

-253 TLGQAIYSGMVGFA
+253 TFGQAIYSGMVGFA

-867 FGSKLDAQNAE
+867 FGSNSAANDDIANNAFEIGKTAETSEFRRKSSDFGDIRFSLQYSGDIAEGQRRYLDTHPQKITSTELKQAQNDVA
-878 TKSAAEGS
+878 TMVADMIKHKDILPDDTSRGKTLIKNGS
-886 DTLYSLPAVSP
+886 YDVS
-897 VKPSSREWKTTID
+897 VENTTICVRTLAYNSFVDMVAEKIGRPLSKMESFLVSQKLYDIATDPQCLYCYVSLDRKSYNDALLTYIDQRDEAIRAYKNAGMPNVKRDSKSGLYADFLRGRKD
-910 TAEAKKRFPSLWD
+910 TNNMWNRYSSFLKYAKEGTKILTKEDIATESKRAGLARDKGTFGEQMREMLAYAQSASWAKKQQAYVAYFDEILRMSPRVVNNLNKHYGLRFYSFSDYTPAFIVENMQQITDASIRGLKGLSYTKDTDYAKIFASTGMNINISVFAKKMADGTFAIDAKQSANIDEAISLRKQYPNVGIVVVATDVEGVKWALAQEWSDVVIPFHTVRTGADVAEFYNWSIFNEEQNDVVSDQNLWDAYVNSVAHTDSQKKKVSKMVYPSEHQNNQARYLEICEERGLTPRFSKFLDNVNYMKLVNETRQSESQTVPLKPIFNIEEAKKSFQKFINKGGYYGGWYHEGVNVDAEASAVAED
-923 VTADESQTRN
+923 V
-933 PTQIRSTVSTYRK
+933 K
-946 IYDILKAEGFSGKIL
+946 SGKKANEVSYGRQDISNAMNAKRTQNRKHGEVRFEL
-961 DASSGLGYGTRAG
+961 PDTRYTELAKAPEKNQKQLSEMVREAAEAAGYTKHAYHGTPNTEFTVFDKGRVGKGNDQYGAGFYFATNEDAASHYGTRVIDSYLNISKPINIGNATNLLAYDKSFTQKQAYEIIKRLPDIYDAENSPLG
-974 IDEYGFEVDDI
+974 DYFDEYWDGGAKDWMIRELAKSNNTIGDLDSGLFRDYPNELHEAVRDVTGYDGIEVNVEGGKFYVAWFDNQM
-985 EPYPDRSYSPK
+985 K
-996 YTDYSALEG
+996 SADPVT
-1005 KYDAIISNAVL
+1005 YDA
-1016 NVLPQDQRDALVV
+1016 
-1029 KMGKLLADGGKLF
+1029 
-1042 VNVRGDDVNT
+1042 
-1052 LSSNPSN
+1052 
-1059 VKIGDM
+1059 
-1065 EWFVSST
+1065 
-1072 GSYQK
+1072 
-1077 GFTRNELVAYLK
+1077 
-1089 DALGN
+1089 
-1094 DFEVQGTSKFGKAS
+1094 
-1108 AIVTKKESATNKS
+1108 
-1121 KTGNNTRFELSQF
+1121 
-1134 GQYTAE
+1134 
-1140 ESSSIQRDAKNEI
+1140 
-1153 AKSYDDVKR
+1153 
-1162 FISDSTSENIQKR
+1162 
-1175 LFVGKIDKETA
+1175 
-1186 KNILAQTDVY
+1186 
-1196 TYGKSIVLTSDD
+1196 
-1208 IRHIFDRHGSA
+1208 
-1219 FSEGQRGQIAI
+1219 
-1230 TADNFDSVLRTIMKP
+1230 
-1245 DTVKP
+1245 
-1250 EVDKSGAISLVFKKE
+1250 
-1265 INGNVTAVT
+1265 NGNVIP
-1274 VVSEKKKALSL
+1274 LS
-1285 KSAWITV
+1285 KRF
-1292 QKEKQH
+1292 
-1298 ISPPSD
+1298 D
-1304 VQAPNPTSK
+1304 
-1313 TVGSMNAV
+1313 
-1321 SDNSIHQNSENVKG
+1321 
-1335 KSKIGE
+1335 KSK
-1341 NTRFE
+1341 N
-1346 LKIGSQ
+1346 
-1352 TTPVK
+1352 
-1357 VQETKNLIAI
+1357 
-1367 HNLTEQN
+1367 
-1374 LLDTLNLGG
+1374 
-1383 FPMPSIAVIKA
+1383 
-1394 DQGHSE
+1394 
-1400 YGDISVIFGKETI
+1400 DI
-1413 DPQINSKNAIYG
+1413 
-1425 GDAWTPTYPTIEYKV
+1425 
-1440 AEKVADRIRNKYY
+1440 
-1453 DLARK
+1453 
-1458 FGYDDVRPLYKYA
+1458 
-1471 NDLEDTLNKAKGEA
+1471 
-1485 ELISSLVDDEDMMRV
+1485 
-1500 FLMDSGKGKIPTV
+1500 
-1513 QTEVRTEMSPA
+1513 
-1524 EVERAKFFINAL
+1524 
-1536 GEDVVR
+1536 
-1542 GIKTPEGERI
+1542 
-1552 GFYRQKYLDEHS
+1552 
-1564 DAIRNVYHELLTK
+1564 
-1577 EYGATEE
+1577 
-1584 EAQRVLENAKRY
+1584 RY
-1596 DLFRIVNDAY
+1596 
-1606 HYLENGGVTVR
+1606 
-1617 TETDSAASSKAV
+1617 
-1629 RDAVDTKQYRTWLK
+1629 
-1643 DIFGGI
+1643 
-1649 EEKSGIRNERDPFD
+1649 
-1663 SRGNR
+1663 
-1668 RKWET
+1668 
-1673 LHWENT
+1673 
-1679 LENVVQA
+1679 
-1686 MLEQPDVGK
+1686 
-1695 GTIFS
+1695 
-1700 ATSIWGVSAKEY
+1700 
-1712 KTISDMKKDTARL
+1712 
-1725 KTMSQQQYDTIR
+1725 
-1737 AGFEERLTA
+1737 
-1746 IADSIRDVKAD
+1746 
-1757 NEFIARDNAISAIVE
+1757 
-1772 AVRTKKTGS
+1772 
-1781 SMLAYLKGYSNRA
+1781 
-1794 TAQTV
+1794 
-1799 KDIISL
+1799 
-1805 VRDISDM
+1805 
-1812 PTQYFEAKPH
+1812 
-1822 RVVNFSEIKM
+1822 
-1832 VELPESA
+1832 
-1839 SDTLKKQLERR
+1839 
-1850 KIPYEVYG
+1850 
-1858 KTDEDRAT
+1858 
-1866 AVKKLNDVRFELNSG
+1866 ELNSG

-2031 DGMMPSRILA
+2031 DGMMPSRILT

-2046 GITVDSASDVESDI
+2046 GVTVDSASDVESDI

-2116 YRKEVEARQESIS
+2116 YRKEMEARQESIS

-2177 MRKVAE
+2177 MWRVAE

-2191 RNARNPQTVRDWAKS
+2191 RNARNPLTVRDWAKS
-2206 MQEIYSPKNP
+2206 MQEIYNQKNP

-2242 ALNRLAQIDT
+2242 ALNRLANIDT

-2338 LYEIASPMAVI
+2338 LYQIASPMAVI

-2363 AFEGIVYGQIS
+2363 AFEEIVYGQIS

-2686 FAMNATPEEIR
+2686 FAMNATPAEIR

-2762 LGLSV
+2762 LGLSI

-2896 NTMNSAMGMFPL
+2896 NTMNSAMGMFPM

-3172 GMGLTSDEQA
+3172 GMGMTSDEQA
-3182 LIIYAAGYHS
+3182 LILYAAGYHS

-3211 QLALLAEIFKLDVKK
+3211 QLALLAEIFKLDVKN

>member
-15 KTNFGGSLGKSTS
+15 KTNFGGAIGKSTS

-122 APGAGTVVFGAGI
+122 APGAGMVVFGAGI

-141 EAVNKTG
+141 EAVDKTG

-160 SAGGEVLMEVI
+160 SAGGEMLMEVI

-211 ASNAVLKNLL
+211 ASNAVLKDLL

-465 KNQLDRNATAAQEA
+465 KNQLNRNATAAQEA

-566 AAQTDQETQTGA
+566 AAHTDQETQTGA
-578 DGKTTVKGE
+578 DGETTVKGE

-685 GSKRRLILLN
+685 GSQRRLILLN

-732 LEDGAFDNYVQER
+732 LEDGAFDNYVRER

-776 SENAEKAFDLMMRE
+776 SEKEEKAFDLMMRE

-827 WINDV
+827 WTNDV

-867 FGSKLDAQNAE
+867 FGSKPDAQNAN
-878 TKSAAEGS
+878 SATERAE
-886 DTLYSLPAVSP
+886 TLYSLPAVSP
-897 VKPSSREWKTTID
+897 VKPSSQEWKTTID
-910 TAEAKKRFPSLWD
+910 TAEAKKRFPTLWD

-961 DASSGLGYGTRAG
+961 DASSGLGYGTHAG

-1089 DALGN
+1089 DALGS

-1121 KTGNNTRFELSQF
+1121 KIGNNTGFELSQF

-1219 FSEGQRGQIAI
+1219 FSDGQRGQIAI
-1230 TADNFDSVLRTIMKP
+1230 TADNFDSVLRTIMEP
-1245 DTVKP
+1245 DTVRP

-1265 INGNVTAVT
+1265 VDGNVTAVT

-1285 KSAWITV
+1285 KSAWITM

-1321 SDNSIHQNSENVKG
+1321 SDNSIHQKSENVKG

-1346 LKIGSQ
+1346 L
-1352 TTPVK
+1352 P
-1357 VQETKNLIAI
+1357 N
-1367 HNLTEQN
+1367 
-1374 LLDTLNLGG
+1374 
-1383 FPMPSIAVIKA
+1383 
-1394 DQGHSE
+1394 
-1400 YGDISVIFGKETI
+1400 
-1413 DPQINSKNAIYG
+1413 
-1425 GDAWTPTYPTIEYKV
+1425 TIES
-1440 AEKVADRIRNKYY
+1440 
-1453 DLARK
+1453 
-1458 FGYDDVRPLYKYA
+1458 DVL
-1471 NDLEDTLNKAKGEA
+1471 
-1485 ELISSLVDDEDMMRV
+1485 
-1500 FLMDSGKGKIPTV
+1500 
-1513 QTEVRTEMSPA
+1513 
-1524 EVERAKFFINAL
+1524 
-1536 GEDVVR
+1536 
-1542 GIKTPEGERI
+1542 
-1552 GFYRQKYLDEHS
+1552 
-1564 DAIRNVYHELLTK
+1564 
-1577 EYGATEE
+1577 
-1584 EAQRVLENAKRY
+1584 KR
-1596 DLFRIVNDAY
+1596 
-1606 HYLENGGVTVR
+1606 
-1617 TETDSAASSKAV
+1617 
-1629 RDAVDTKQYRTWLK
+1629 
-1643 DIFGGI
+1643 
-1649 EEKSGIRNERDPFD
+1649 
-1663 SRGNR
+1663 
-1668 RKWET
+1668 
-1673 LHWENT
+1673 
-1679 LENVVQA
+1679 
-1686 MLEQPDVGK
+1686 
-1695 GTIFS
+1695 
-1700 ATSIWGVSAKEY
+1700 
-1712 KTISDMKKDTARL
+1712 
-1725 KTMSQQQYDTIR
+1725 
-1737 AGFEERLTA
+1737 
-1746 IADSIRDVKAD
+1746 
-1757 NEFIARDNAISAIVE
+1757 
-1772 AVRTKKTGS
+1772 
-1781 SMLAYLKGYSNRA
+1781 
-1794 TAQTV
+1794 
-1799 KDIISL
+1799 
-1805 VRDISDM
+1805 
-1812 PTQYFEAKPH
+1812 
-1822 RVVNFSEIKM
+1822 
-1832 VELPESA
+1832 
-1839 SDTLKKQLERR
+1839 
-1850 KIPYEVYG
+1850 YG
-1858 KTDEDRAT
+1858 KTYNWKETGYILRDGNRLDLSGRNEGASGGYRQVDHRDIFYEDSGDSGTSAMIDFMRRGNIRVIPESPGINLQLEPTESQYEKIADLVSSLGFKEKYFT
-1866 AVKKLNDVRFELNSG
+1866 VDFDDANGNTVHSLEYDGNVSYRKVISDIRSYFANGKSNASDLMKFHDSTRFELNSG

-1949 NKEQGNGRLNTAL
+1949 NKEQGNGRLNTVL

-2046 GITVDSASDVESDI
+2046 GVTVDSASDVESDI

-2191 RNARNPQTVRDWAKS
+2191 RNARNPLTVRDWAKS
-2206 MQEIYSPKNP
+2206 MQEIYNPKNP

-2242 ALNRLAQIDT
+2242 ALNRLANIDT

-2295 KRQSLTETAQRGVD
+2295 KRQSLMETAQRGVD

-2363 AFEGIVYGQIS
+2363 AFEEIVYGQIS

-2474 LVENFFNDVSKKVKG
+2474 LVETFFNDVSKKVKG

-2686 FAMNATPEEIR
+2686 FAMNATPAEIR

-2762 LGLSV
+2762 LGLAI

-2896 NTMNSAMGMFPL
+2896 NTMNSAMGMFPM

-2983 IRRFSKPAM
+2983 IRRISKPAM

-3001 EKYSEDLRRAVKRG
+3001 EKYSEDLQRAVKRG

-3182 LIIYAAGYHS
+3182 LILYAAGYHS

>member
-15 KTNFGGSLGKSTS
+15 KTNFGGALGKSTS

-122 APGAGTVVFGAGI
+122 APGAGTVVFGTGI
-135 FGNSVG
+135 WGNSVG

-211 ASNAVLKNLL
+211 ASNAVLKDLL

-305 VVLEEAKTAEN
+305 VVLEETRTAEN

-448 TGETRFSMTGDA
+448 AGETRFSMIGDD

-522 AINDKSAKQDA
+522 AINDKSEKQDA

-566 AAQTDQETQTGA
+566 AAQTDQETQKGA

-587 NAAQG
+587 NAAQE

-634 AVSRMVKSAEANG
+634 AVSRMVKSAKANG

-675 QNGTWTVFKD
+675 QNGAWTVFKD
-685 GSKRRLILLN
+685 GSQRRLILLN

-732 LEDGAFDNYVQER
+732 LEDGAFDNYVRER

-776 SENAEKAFDLMMRE
+776 SEKAEKAFDLMMRE

-838 TARALEGYFRTI
+838 TAQALEGYFRII

-867 FGSKLDAQNAE
+867 FGSNSAANDDIANNAFEIGKTAETSEFRRKSSDFGDIRFSLQYSGDIAEGQRRYLDTHPQKITSTELKQAQNDVA
-878 TKSAAEGS
+878 TMVADMIKHKDILPDDTSRGKTLIKNGS
-886 DTLYSLPAVSP
+886 YDVS
-897 VKPSSREWKTTID
+897 VENTTICVRTLAYNSFVDMVAEKIGRPLSKMESFLVSQKLYDIATDPQCLYCYVSLDRKSYNDALLTYIDQRDEAIRAYKNAGMPNVKRDSKSGLYADFLRGRKD
-910 TAEAKKRFPSLWD
+910 TNNMWNRYSSFLKYAKEGTKILTKEDIATESKRAGLTRDKGTFGEQMREMLAYAQSASWAKKQQAYVAYFDEILRMSPRVVNNLNKHYGLRFYSFSDYTPAFIVENMQQITDASIRGLKGLSYTKDTDYAKIFASTGMNINISVFAKKMADGTFAIDAKQSANIDEAISLRKQYPNVGIVVVATDVEGVKWALAQEWSDVVIPFHTVRTGADVAEFYNWSIFNEEQNDVVSDQNLWDAYVNSVAHTDSQKKKVSKMVYPSEHQNNQARYLEICEERGLTPRFSKFLDNVNYMKLVNETRQSESQTVPLKPIFNIEEAKKSFQKFINKGGYYGGWYHEGVNVDAEASAVAED
-923 VTADESQTRN
+923 V
-933 PTQIRSTVSTYRK
+933 K
-946 IYDILKAEGFSGKIL
+946 SGKK
-961 DASSGLGYGTRAG
+961 ANEVSYGRQ
-974 IDEYGFEVDDI
+974 D
-985 EPYPDRSYSPK
+985 
-996 YTDYSALEG
+996 
-1005 KYDAIISNAVL
+1005 ISNAMNAKRTQNRKHGEVRFE
-1016 NVLPQDQRDALVV
+1016 LPSKDSN
-1029 KMGKLLADGGKLF
+1029 G
-1042 VNVRGDDVNT
+1042 NT
-1052 LSSNPSN
+1052 LSS
-1059 VKIGDM
+1059 KQRDY
-1065 EWFVSST
+1065 F
-1072 GSYQK
+1072 
-1077 GFTRNELVAYLK
+1077 
-1089 DALGN
+1089 
-1094 DFEVQGTSKFGKAS
+1094 
-1108 AIVTKKESATNKS
+1108 KESKIRDGKLLDPVTYDYDGAIIP
-1121 KTGNNTRFELSQF
+1121 LS
-1134 GQYTAE
+1134 
-1140 ESSSIQRDAKNEI
+1140 
-1153 AKSYDDVKR
+1153 KR
-1162 FISDSTSENIQKR
+1162 FKR
-1175 LFVGKIDKETA
+1175 
-1186 KNILAQTDVY
+1186 
-1196 TYGKSIVLTSDD
+1196 
-1208 IRHIFDRHGSA
+1208 
-1219 FSEGQRGQIAI
+1219 
-1230 TADNFDSVLRTIMKP
+1230 
-1245 DTVKP
+1245 
-1250 EVDKSGAISLVFKKE
+1250 
-1265 INGNVTAVT
+1265 
-1274 VVSEKKKALSL
+1274 
-1285 KSAWITV
+1285 
-1292 QKEKQH
+1292 
-1298 ISPPSD
+1298 
-1304 VQAPNPTSK
+1304 
-1313 TVGSMNAV
+1313 
-1321 SDNSIHQNSENVKG
+1321 
-1335 KSKIGE
+1335 
-1341 NTRFE
+1341 
-1346 LKIGSQ
+1346 
-1352 TTPVK
+1352 
-1357 VQETKNLIAI
+1357 
-1367 HNLTEQN
+1367 
-1374 LLDTLNLGG
+1374 
-1383 FPMPSIAVIKA
+1383 
-1394 DQGHSE
+1394 
-1400 YGDISVIFGKETI
+1400 
-1413 DPQINSKNAIYG
+1413 
-1425 GDAWTPTYPTIEYKV
+1425 
-1440 AEKVADRIRNKYY
+1440 RNY
-1453 DLARK
+1453 
-1458 FGYDDVRPLYKYA
+1458 
-1471 NDLEDTLNKAKGEA
+1471 
-1485 ELISSLVDDEDMMRV
+1485 
-1500 FLMDSGKGKIPTV
+1500 
-1513 QTEVRTEMSPA
+1513 
-1524 EVERAKFFINAL
+1524 
-1536 GEDVVR
+1536 
-1542 GIKTPEGERI
+1542 
-1552 GFYRQKYLDEHS
+1552 
-1564 DAIRNVYHELLTK
+1564 
-1577 EYGATEE
+1577 
-1584 EAQRVLENAKRY
+1584 
-1596 DLFRIVNDAY
+1596 
-1606 HYLENGGVTVR
+1606 
-1617 TETDSAASSKAV
+1617 
-1629 RDAVDTKQYRTWLK
+1629 
-1643 DIFGGI
+1643 
-1649 EEKSGIRNERDPFD
+1649 
-1663 SRGNR
+1663 
-1668 RKWET
+1668 
-1673 LHWENT
+1673 
-1679 LENVVQA
+1679 
-1686 MLEQPDVGK
+1686 
-1695 GTIFS
+1695 
-1700 ATSIWGVSAKEY
+1700 
-1712 KTISDMKKDTARL
+1712 
-1725 KTMSQQQYDTIR
+1725 
-1737 AGFEERLTA
+1737 
-1746 IADSIRDVKAD
+1746 
-1757 NEFIARDNAISAIVE
+1757 
-1772 AVRTKKTGS
+1772 
-1781 SMLAYLKGYSNRA
+1781 
-1794 TAQTV
+1794 
-1799 KDIISL
+1799 
-1805 VRDISDM
+1805 
-1812 PTQYFEAKPH
+1812 
-1822 RVVNFSEIKM
+1822 
-1832 VELPESA
+1832 
-1839 SDTLKKQLERR
+1839 
-1850 KIPYEVYG
+1850 
-1858 KTDEDRAT
+1858 
-1866 AVKKLNDVRFELNSG
+1866 DVRFELNSG

-1936 SRAEVMDFLFEQM
+1936 SRSEVMDFLFEQM

-2031 DGMMPSRILA
+2031 DGMMPSRILT

-2046 GITVDSASDVESDI
+2046 GVTVDSASDVESDI

-2104 LKAFETTGEKSA
+2104 LKVFETTGEKSA

-2191 RNARNPQTVRDWAKS
+2191 RNARNPLTVRDWAKS
-2206 MQEIYSPKNP
+2206 MQEIYNQKNP

-2242 ALNRLAQIDT
+2242 ALNRLANIDT

-2338 LYEIASPMAVI
+2338 LYQIASPMAVI

-2363 AFEGIVYGQIS
+2363 AFEEIVYGQIS

-2419 LYCTMKREHAQLGLE
+2419 LYCTMKREHAKLGLE

-2686 FAMNATPEEIR
+2686 FAMNATPAEIR

-2762 LGLSV
+2762 LGLAV

-2983 IRRFSKPAM
+2983 IRRISKPTM

-3001 EKYSEDLRRAVKRG
+3001 EKYSEDLQRAVKRG

-3138 KFGKAR
+3138 KFGKSR

-3172 GMGLTSDEQA
+3172 GMGMTSDEQA
-3182 LIIYAAGYHS
+3182 LILYAAGYHS
-3192 ASDLSA
+3192 VSDLSA

-3211 QLALLAEIFKLDVKK
+3211 QLALLAEIFKLDVKN

>member
-1 MAIVDLKKDYVAGN
+1 MAISDYKFEYSSSGRKIAPLDGI
-15 KTNFGGSLGKSTS
+15 SS
-28 KKEDSSFLGNL
+28 KKPSKSNSSVGGNL

-60 VSSTGAKIAGD
+60 ASSGVAKLAGD

-160 SAGGEVLMEVI
+160 SAGGEMLMEVI

-211 ASNAVLKNLL
+211 ASNAVLKDLL

-374 ADAQTLEKYAQLAS
+374 ADAQTLEKYASLAS
-388 YYTNEK
+388 YYSKEN
-394 VTTRDLLANRDNITT
+394 VTTKDLLSNRDNIAM

-578 DGKTTVKGE
+578 DGKTTVEGE
-587 NAAQG
+587 NSAQE

-685 GSKRRLILLN
+685 GSQRRLILLN
-695 PDIQS
+695 PNIQS
-700 PLEQT
+700 PLERT

-732 LEDGAFDNYVQER
+732 LEDGAFDNYVRER

-776 SENAEKAFDLMMRE
+776 SEKAEKAFDLMMRE

-838 TARALEGYFRTI
+838 TAQALEGYFRTI

-856 SKGNSEIASLL
+856 SKGNSEITSLL
-867 FGSKLDAQNAE
+867 FGSKPDAQNAE

-886 DTLYSLPAVSP
+886 
-897 VKPSSREWKTTID
+897 EI
-910 TAEAKKRFPSLWD
+910 
-923 VTADESQTRN
+923 
-933 PTQIRSTVSTYRK
+933 
-946 IYDILKAEGFSGKIL
+946 
-961 DASSGLGYGTRAG
+961 
-974 IDEYGFEVDDI
+974 
-985 EPYPDRSYSPK
+985 
-996 YTDYSALEG
+996 
-1005 KYDAIISNAVL
+1005 
-1016 NVLPQDQRDALVV
+1016 
-1029 KMGKLLADGGKLF
+1029 
-1042 VNVRGDDVNT
+1042 
-1052 LSSNPSN
+1052 
-1059 VKIGDM
+1059 
-1065 EWFVSST
+1065 
-1072 GSYQK
+1072 
-1077 GFTRNELVAYLK
+1077 
-1089 DALGN
+1089 
-1094 DFEVQGTSKFGKAS
+1094 
-1108 AIVTKKESATNKS
+1108 
-1121 KTGNNTRFELSQF
+1121 RFELNQF

-1140 ESSSIQRDAKNEI
+1140 ESSSIQRDARNEI

-1250 EVDKSGAISLVFKKE
+1250 EVGKSGAISLVFKKE

-1335 KSKIGE
+1335 KSEIGE
-1341 NTRFE
+1341 NIRFE
-1346 LKIGSQ
+1346 LPSKDSNGNTLFSKQLDYFKESKIRDDDGNLLVVYHGTSENFTVFDRTKSRANMDIQGSFFSPWDIDAGGYGGNVGAYYLNIKNPASESMGYKALNKFQ
-1352 TTPVK
+1352 GQNNAGVKAREYLESLGYDGVNNGGEEYIAFRSEQIKRIDNKNPTSDPDIRFELPSKKTDAEYLELAKDPVK
-1357 VQETKNLIAI
+1357 
-1367 HNLTEQN
+1367 
-1374 LLDTLNLGG
+1374 
-1383 FPMPSIAVIKA
+1383 
-1394 DQGHSE
+1394 
-1400 YGDISVIFGKETI
+1400 
-1413 DPQINSKNAIYG
+1413 
-1425 GDAWTPTYPTIEYKV
+1425 
-1440 AEKVADRIRNKYY
+1440 NK
-1453 DLARK
+1453 
-1458 FGYDDVRPLYKYA
+1458 
-1471 NDLEDTLNKAKGEA
+1471 
-1485 ELISSLVDDEDMMRV
+1485 
-1500 FLMDSGKGKIPTV
+1500 
-1513 QTEVRTEMSPA
+1513 
-1524 EVERAKFFINAL
+1524 
-1536 GEDVVR
+1536 
-1542 GIKTPEGERI
+1542 
-1552 GFYRQKYLDEHS
+1552 
-1564 DAIRNVYHELLTK
+1564 
-1577 EYGATEE
+1577 
-1584 EAQRVLENAKRY
+1584 
-1596 DLFRIVNDAY
+1596 
-1606 HYLENGGVTVR
+1606 
-1617 TETDSAASSKAV
+1617 
-1629 RDAVDTKQYRTWLK
+1629 
-1643 DIFGGI
+1643 
-1649 EEKSGIRNERDPFD
+1649 
-1663 SRGNR
+1663 
-1668 RKWET
+1668 
-1673 LHWENT
+1673 
-1679 LENVVQA
+1679 
-1686 MLEQPDVGK
+1686 
-1695 GTIFS
+1695 
-1700 ATSIWGVSAKEY
+1700 
-1712 KTISDMKKDTARL
+1712 
-1725 KTMSQQQYDTIR
+1725 
-1737 AGFEERLTA
+1737 ERLTA
-1746 IADSIRDVKAD
+1746 MVREAAEKAGYSDDSSWRMQHRAPNSKEDISIAKLKGSGLVLDDFWQHPEWYTNTSEERESYYKVKQAIESMERRVAIGKPARAYMVVYRAVDKTVNTKETGFRNGDWVTPSREYAVNEGLMNQNGYRIIADRVDINNLYWDGNSIAELGYDDGRNYAYAD
-1757 NEFIARDNAISAIVE
+1757 TANYRKLLDPVTYDYDGAIIPLSK
-1772 AVRTKKTGS
+1772 RFK
-1781 SMLAYLKGYSNRA
+1781 
-1794 TAQTV
+1794 
-1799 KDIISL
+1799 
-1805 VRDISDM
+1805 
-1812 PTQYFEAKPH
+1812 
-1822 RVVNFSEIKM
+1822 
-1832 VELPESA
+1832 
-1839 SDTLKKQLERR
+1839 RR
-1850 KIPYEVYG
+1850 NY
-1858 KTDEDRAT
+1858 
-1866 AVKKLNDVRFELNSG
+1866 DVRFELNSG
-1881 TGYSRGQMSK
+1881 TGYSRGQMLK

-2031 DGMMPSRILA
+2031 DGMMPSRILT

-2046 GITVDSASDVESDI
+2046 GVTVDSASDVESDI

-2177 MRKVAE
+2177 MRRVAE

-2191 RNARNPQTVRDWAKS
+2191 RNARNPLTVRDWAKS
-2206 MQEIYSPKNP
+2206 MQEIYNQKNP

-2242 ALNRLAQIDT
+2242 ALNRLANIDT

-2309 NMQWIADERVK
+2309 NMQWIADERAK
-2320 KGKRFGVIDK
+2320 KGQRLKIIDK
-2330 IKRWTDAY
+2330 FKRWTDAY

-2363 AFEGIVYGQIS
+2363 SFEEIVYGQIS

-2494 IIGSTNVLD
+2494 ILGSTNVLD

-2636 AMDVIDHALTKVYGL
+2636 AMDVIDHALNKVYGL

-2686 FAMNATPEEIR
+2686 LAMNATPAEIR

-2762 LGLSV
+2762 LGLAI

-2922 SNMTL
+2922 SNMTI

-3089 SDAYKAFDDEQKA
+3089 SDAYKAFDDGQKA

-3182 LIIYAAGYHS
+3182 LILYAAGYHS

-3211 QLALLAEIFKLDVKK
+3211 QLALLAEIFKLDVKN

>member
-15 KTNFGGSLGKSTS
+15 KTNFGGALGKSTS

-60 VSSTGAKIAGD
+60 ASSGVAKLAGD

-122 APGAGTVVFGAGI
+122 APGAGMVVFGAGI

-141 EAVNKTG
+141 EAVDKTG

-160 SAGGEVLMEVI
+160 SAGGEMLMEVI

-211 ASNAVLKNLL
+211 ASNAVLKDLL

-439 TEGGNTSES
+439 AEGGNTSES
-448 TGETRFSMTGDA
+448 TGETRFSMNGDA

-553 QAKEGAVQYEAQK
+553 QAKAGAVQYEAQK
-566 AAQTDQETQTGA
+566 AAQTDQEAQTGA
-578 DGKTTVKGE
+578 DGKTTVEGE
-587 NAAQG
+587 NVAQE

-685 GSKRRLILLN
+685 GSQRRLILLN

-732 LEDGAFDNYVQER
+732 LEDGAFDNYVRER

-776 SENAEKAFDLMMRE
+776 SEKAEKAFDLMMRE

-838 TARALEGYFRTI
+838 TAQALEGYFRTI

-886 DTLYSLPAVSP
+886 
-897 VKPSSREWKTTID
+897 EI
-910 TAEAKKRFPSLWD
+910 
-923 VTADESQTRN
+923 
-933 PTQIRSTVSTYRK
+933 
-946 IYDILKAEGFSGKIL
+946 
-961 DASSGLGYGTRAG
+961 
-974 IDEYGFEVDDI
+974 
-985 EPYPDRSYSPK
+985 
-996 YTDYSALEG
+996 
-1005 KYDAIISNAVL
+1005 
-1016 NVLPQDQRDALVV
+1016 
-1029 KMGKLLADGGKLF
+1029 
-1042 VNVRGDDVNT
+1042 
-1052 LSSNPSN
+1052 
-1059 VKIGDM
+1059 
-1065 EWFVSST
+1065 
-1072 GSYQK
+1072 
-1077 GFTRNELVAYLK
+1077 
-1089 DALGN
+1089 
-1094 DFEVQGTSKFGKAS
+1094 
-1108 AIVTKKESATNKS
+1108 
-1121 KTGNNTRFELSQF
+1121 RFELNQF

-1140 ESSSIQRDAKNEI
+1140 ESSSIQRDARNEI

-1265 INGNVTAVT
+1265 INENVTAVT

-1321 SDNSIHQNSENVKG
+1321 SDNSIHQKAENVKR
-1335 KSKIGE
+1335 KSEIGE

-1346 LKIGSQ
+1346 LPDTRYTELAKAPEKNQKQLSEMVREAAEAAGYTKHAYHGTPNTEFTVFDKGRVGKGNDQYGAGFYFATNEDAASHYGTRVIDSYLNISKPINIGNA
-1352 TTPVK
+1352 T
-1357 VQETKNLIAI
+1357 
-1367 HNLTEQN
+1367 N
-1374 LLDTLNLGG
+1374 LLAYDKSFTQKQAYEIIKRLPDIYDAENSPLGDY
-1383 FPMPSIAVIKA
+1383 F
-1394 DQGHSE
+1394 DE
-1400 YGDISVIFGKETI
+1400 YWDGGAKDWMIRELAKSNNTIGD
-1413 DPQINSKNAIYG
+1413 
-1425 GDAWTPTYPTIEYKV
+1425 
-1440 AEKVADRIRNKYY
+1440 
-1453 DLARK
+1453 L
-1458 FGYDDVRPLYKYA
+1458 
-1471 NDLEDTLNKAKGEA
+1471 
-1485 ELISSLVDDEDMMRV
+1485 
-1500 FLMDSGKGKIPTV
+1500 DSG
-1513 QTEVRTEMSPA
+1513 
-1524 EVERAKFFINAL
+1524 
-1536 GEDVVR
+1536 
-1542 GIKTPEGERI
+1542 
-1552 GFYRQKYLDEHS
+1552 
-1564 DAIRNVYHELLTK
+1564 
-1577 EYGATEE
+1577 
-1584 EAQRVLENAKRY
+1584 
-1596 DLFRIVNDAY
+1596 LFRDYPNEL
-1606 HYLENGGVTVR
+1606 HE
-1617 TETDSAASSKAV
+1617 AV
-1629 RDAVDTKQYRTWLK
+1629 RDVTGYD
-1643 DIFGGI
+1643 GI
-1649 EEKSGIRNERDPFD
+1649 EVNVEGGKFYVAWFDNQMKSADPVTYDANGNVIPLSKRFDKSKNDIR
-1663 SRGNR
+1663 
-1668 RKWET
+1668 
-1673 LHWENT
+1673 
-1679 LENVVQA
+1679 
-1686 MLEQPDVGK
+1686 
-1695 GTIFS
+1695 
-1700 ATSIWGVSAKEY
+1700 Y
-1712 KTISDMKKDTARL
+1712 
-1725 KTMSQQQYDTIR
+1725 
-1737 AGFEERLTA
+1737 
-1746 IADSIRDVKAD
+1746 
-1757 NEFIARDNAISAIVE
+1757 
-1772 AVRTKKTGS
+1772 
-1781 SMLAYLKGYSNRA
+1781 
-1794 TAQTV
+1794 
-1799 KDIISL
+1799 
-1805 VRDISDM
+1805 
-1812 PTQYFEAKPH
+1812 
-1822 RVVNFSEIKM
+1822 
-1832 VELPESA
+1832 
-1839 SDTLKKQLERR
+1839 
-1850 KIPYEVYG
+1850 
-1858 KTDEDRAT
+1858 
-1866 AVKKLNDVRFELNSG
+1866 ELNSG

-1891 IVANRTKGKVYSLS
+1891 IVANRTKRKVYSLS

-1936 SRAEVMDFLFEQM
+1936 SRSEVMDFLFEQM

-2031 DGMMPSRILA
+2031 DGMMPSRILT

-2046 GITVDSASDVESDI
+2046 GVTVDSASDVESDI

-2163 KRDRRSSQLLSDER
+2163 KHDRRSSQLLSDER

-2191 RNARNPQTVRDWAKS
+2191 RNARNPLTVRDWAKS
-2206 MQEIYSPKNP
+2206 MQEIYNPKNP

-2242 ALNRLAQIDT
+2242 ALNRLANIDT

-2338 LYEIASPMAVI
+2338 LYQIASPMAVI

-2363 AFEGIVYGQIS
+2363 AFEEIVYGQIS

-2494 IIGSTNVLD
+2494 ILGSTNVLE

-2686 FAMNATPEEIR
+2686 FAMNATPAEIR
-2697 ANMEQMDKYSSVT
+2697 TNMEQMDKYSSVT

-2762 LGLSV
+2762 LGLAI

-2826 AIRRFMDLRDRAK
+2826 AIWRFMDLRDRAK

-2983 IRRFSKPAM
+2983 IRRISKPTM

-3001 EKYSEDLRRAVKRG
+3001 EKYSEDLQRAVKRG

-3084 QKLIE
+3084 QKLVE

-3138 KFGKAR
+3138 KFGKSR

-3172 GMGLTSDEQA
+3172 GMGMTSDEQA
-3182 LIIYAAGYHS
+3182 LILYAAGYHS
-3192 ASDLSA
+3192 VSDLSA

-3211 QLALLAEIFKLDVKK
+3211 QLALLAEIFKLDVKN

>member
-15 KTNFGGSLGKSTS
+15 KTNFGGALGKSTS

-84 GEWQSDMA
+84 GEWQSDMEEK
-92 DRYSPG
+92 YSPG

-122 APGAGTVVFGAGI
+122 APGAGTVVFGTGI

-211 ASNAVLKNLL
+211 ASNAVLKDLL

-578 DGKTTVKGE
+578 DGKTTVEGE
-587 NAAQG
+587 NSAQE

-685 GSKRRLILLN
+685 GSQRRLILLN

-717 QYTNMK
+717 QYTDMK

-732 LEDGAFDNYVQER
+732 LEEGAFDDYIKER

-776 SENAEKAFDLMMRE
+776 SEKAEKAFDLMMRE

-838 TARALEGYFRTI
+838 TAQALEGYFRTI

-867 FGSKLDAQNAE
+867 FGSKPDAQNAN
-878 TKSAAEGS
+878 SATDGTE
-886 DTLYSLPAVSP
+886 TLYSLPAVSP
-897 VKPSSREWKTTID
+897 VKPSSQKWKTTID

-2094 KLKSDMAHEI
+2094 KLKSDMAREI

-2129 KMLEKNRAKLTAAR
+2129 KMLEKNRAKLDASR
-2143 KRAMSESR
+2143 KRSRSEYQ
-2151 LYRNAIKLDEQL
+2151 LYRAGIDLEQRL
-2163 KRDRRSSQLLSDER
+2163 KRDKRSNKLFQDVGVREI
-2177 MRKVAE
+2177 AN
-2183 SAAKIGKP
+2183 AAVKLAKP
-2191 RNARNPQTVRDWAKS
+2191 RNARNPAAVLSFAKT
-2206 MQEIYSPKNP
+2206 MQGIYSPKNP

-2221 GEADEE
+2221 GEVDKK
-2227 TGKFEHTYYSNEVGE
+2227 TGEYENTYYNPEVGD
-2242 ALNRLAQIDT
+2242 ALNRLTQIDT
-2252 EVYRNGKKVQV
+2252 EVYRRGKKVKN
-2263 KYLTDEQIVDLD
+2263 KYLTDAQVIDLQ
-2275 TVISGI
+2275 TVVSGI
-2281 TRLYRDYDTVYFQG
+2281 DRLYREYDTVYYQG
-2295 KRQSLTETAQRGVD
+2295 KRVGLTETAQQGVD
-2309 NMQWIADERVK
+2309 NLLWIEENRNK
-2320 KGKRFGVIDK
+2320 KGKKWYAPLKNFIGG
-2330 IKRWTDAY
+2330 Y
-2338 LYEIASPMAVI
+2338 LRETVSPLVVVRNLEM
-2349 HDMERHDPNGVLSA
+2349 HDPNGVLSKYYEEVVRGDLNTRTMTA
-2363 AFEGIVYGQIS
+2363 NLMDTFEK
-2374 AQTMFADLMNPFET
+2374 
-2388 FYKENKGYKKALAR
+2388 FYKENKGYQKALAR
-2402 DTVNF
+2402 DTVKF
-2407 RGHELTKAQAIS
+2407 MGFEMSKAQAIT
-2419 LYCTMKREHAQLGLE
+2419 LYCTMKSEHARLGFE
-2434 TFGIVF
+2434 TFGF
-2440 DDKNGNRVKT
+2440 TYEDKNGNLVET
-2450 GSLKGYDAN
+2450 GAIKNYDIKILYN
-2459 ALYKSFSETDKRFIS
+2459 AFNETDKRFIS
-2474 LVENFFNDVSKKVKG
+2474 IVEQFFNETSRKIKTET
-2489 DADMR
+2489 DMR
-2494 IIGSTNVLD
+2494 VIGSTNVLE
-2503 DYYFPILRDRSQRT
+2503 DYYFPILRDRKQRGS
-2517 NSVGDTRRGISD
+2517 NVGDMRKAMMNT
-2529 FLETVLNLSFNQNT
+2529 LETVNNISANQN
-2543 VRHADGRI
+2543 RIEHADGRLDI
-2551 EISDV
+2551 YDV
-2556 TNTIMKHAQGL
+2556 TAIIERHAV
-2567 AIYANLYEQIQTF
+2567 AMATYANLYEPIQSF
-2580 DRILN
+2580 ERVLN
-2585 KKVGEMDADGK
+2585 ARVGQRDENGK
-2596 LIRETTKSLGEMM
+2596 LIRQTETTIGELM
-2609 EDNHK
+2609 E
-2614 GMLNYLS
+2614 
-2621 KLLADVQ
+2621 KLYPGFRDSFTKLFGDIQ
-2628 GVRTDMTG
+2628 GVKASREGVWDTVG
-2636 AMDVIDHALTKVYGL
+2636 KGIEKAQGL
-2651 YAQAAVSGNIKTAI
+2651 YASAVVSGNIKTAM
-2665 LPLASYFATGLY
+2665 LPPMSMFAAGSLIDMKYLSRSLTMNNTRETRKASYA
-2677 VDARHMAKG
+2677 
-2686 FAMNATPEEIR
+2686 E
-2697 ANMEQMDKYSSVT
+2697 MEKYSSVI

-2715 DRGAIKSQTVQDEVR
+2715 DRGAIKARTVQDSVR
-2730 GLISVTGKGIEAT
+2730 GLISVTGKGIEIT
-2743 ERFML
+2743 EKFMINKL
-2748 SKVWNACKSQTAEQ
+2748 WSACKLQTSEQ
-2762 LGLSV
+2762 LGLAF

-2778 LFDKVVIET
+2778 LFDKVVTET
-2787 QSQYVASMKSAM
+2787 QSQYVPSMKSSLA
-2799 GRSKNQLVRGLTMF
+2799 RHNNVIVRGFTQF
-2813 KSDGAAMFSSSFD
+2813 KSDGQAMLGSLYDNVRGYFD
-2826 AIRRFMDLRDRAK
+2826 LKERKK
-2839 AGQDVGKELAVA
+2839 AGQNVDAELKAA
-2851 KKRAGRAVAS
+2851 KKRAARSIPSIAA
-2861 VASVCVAVAIITQAM
+2861 VCVGVAIITQGM
-2876 RYAFNNDDE
+2876 RYLFNNDDE
-2885 EEETPAKNIAM
+2885 DDETPVKNIAM
-2896 NTMNSAMGMFPL
+2896 NTLNSAMGMFPL
-2908 IGDVYSVF
+2908 VGDVYSVF

-2927 DALNDGI
+2927 DALNDGV
-2934 NGVRGMVSL
+2934 NGIKAMTSL
-2943 FGDKNATQADV
+2943 IGNDNATQADV

-2983 IRRFSKPAM
+2983 IRRISKPTM

-3001 EKYSEDLRRAVKRG
+3001 EKYSEDLQRAVKRG

-3051 YDKKV
+3051 YDKKI

-3089 SDAYKAFDDEQKA
+3089 SDAYKAFDDGQKA

-3182 LIIYAAGYHS
+3182 LILYAAGYHS

-3226 GKLVERKT
+3226 EKLVERKT

>member
-1 MAIVDLKKDYVAGN
+1 MAISDYKFEYSSSGKKNAPMDGI
-15 KTNFGGSLGKSTS
+15 SS
-28 KKEDSSFLGNL
+28 KKTSRSNSSAGGNL
-39 AYIGGNTAAGFGGVF
+39 AYIGGNTAAGLGGVF

-60 VSSTGAKIAGD
+60 ASSTVAKLAGD

-92 DRYSPG
+92 EKYSPG

-122 APGAGTVVFGAGI
+122 APGAGTVIFGAGV

-160 SAGGEVLMEVI
+160 SAGGELLMEKI

-179 GRIGAGVTGNL
+179 GRIGAGVTGSL

-211 ASNAVLKNLL
+211 ASNAVLKDLL

-267 SGAMMSGSSM
+267 SGGLMSGSSM
-277 VINRAAAAS
+277 IINRAAAAS

-329 SVESY
+329 SVENY

-368 YANIMK
+368 YTNIMK
-374 ADAQTLEKYAQLAS
+374 ADAQTLEQYASLAS
-388 YYTNEK
+388 YYTKEK
-394 VTTRDLLANRDNITT
+394 VTAKDLLANRDNIAM

-425 DLVAEAEVRDFTRT
+425 DLVAEAEVRDFTST
-439 TEGGNTSES
+439 MEGGNATEGA
-448 TGETRFSMTGDA
+448 GETRFSMTGEA
-460 AKQEL
+460 AKQAL

-484 ATEITQTSFDG
+484 ATEITQTAFDDS
-495 GKSVQNV
+495 KRVQNV
-502 HIIDRMYLS
+502 RVADNMYLS

-522 AINDKSAKQDA
+522 AINDKSTKKDA

-547 MRQYFE
+547 MRQYYE
-553 QAKEGAVQYEAQK
+553 QAKEGAAQYEAQK
-566 AAQTDQETQTGA
+566 AAQTAQETQTGT
-578 DGKTTVKGE
+578 DGKTTAEGE
-587 NAAQG
+587 NAAQ
-592 REGAEKK
+592 EQESAEEKAKK
-599 AQEKPRQKS
+599 KPRQKS
-608 EIDSATEKKLNK
+608 EIDSATEQKLNK

-685 GSKRRLILLN
+685 GSQRRLILLN

-732 LEDGAFDNYVQER
+732 LEKGAFDNYIKENR
-745 RDEYFDA
+745 NEYFDA

-776 SENAEKAFDLMMRE
+776 SEKAEKAFDLMMRE

-806 LTRVARSNQ
+806 LTRIARSNQ
-815 KLVLRAFRAIGR
+815 KLVLRTFRAIGR

-838 TARALEGYFRTI
+838 TARSLEGYLRTI

-867 FGSKLDAQNAE
+867 FGSNPAANNDIANNAFEIGKTAETSEFRKKSSDFGDVRFSLQYSGDIAEGQRRYLDTHPQKITSAELKQAQNDVATMVADMIKHKDILPDDTSRGKTLIKNGSYDVSVENTTICVRTLAYNSFVDMVAEKIGRPLSKMESFLVSQKLYDIATDPQCLYCYVSLDRKSYNDALLTYIDQRDEAIRAYKNAGMPNVKRDSKSGLYADFLRGRKDTNNMWNRYSSFLKYAKDGTKILTKEDIATESKRAGLARDKGAFGEQMREMLAYAQNASWAKKQQAYVAYFDEILRMSPRVVNNLNKHYGLRFYSFSDYTPAFIVENMQQITDASIRGLKGLSYTKDTDYAKIFASTGMNINISVFAKKMADGTFAIDAKQSANVDEAISLRKQYPNVGIVVVATDVEGVKWALAQEWSDVVIPFHTVRTGADVAEFYNWSIFNEEQNDVVSDQNLWDAYVNSVAHTDSQKKKVSKMVYPSEHQNNQARYLEICKERGLTPRFSKFLDNANYMKLVNE
-878 TKSAAEGS
+878 TRQSES
-886 DTLYSLPAVSP
+886 QTVPL
-897 VKPSSREWKTTID
+897 KPIFNVE
-910 TAEAKKRFPSLWD
+910 EAKKSFQKFINKGGYYGGWYHEGVNVDAEASAVAED
-923 VTADESQTRN
+923 V
-933 PTQIRSTVSTYRK
+933 K
-946 IYDILKAEGFSGKIL
+946 SGKK
-961 DASSGLGYGTRAG
+961 ANEVSYGRQ
-974 IDEYGFEVDDI
+974 D
-985 EPYPDRSYSPK
+985 
-996 YTDYSALEG
+996 
-1005 KYDAIISNAVL
+1005 ISNAM
-1016 NVLPQDQRDALVV
+1016 NAKRTQNRRH
-1029 KMGKLLADGGKLF
+1029 GE
-1042 VNVRGDDVNT
+1042 
-1052 LSSNPSN
+1052 
-1059 VKIGDM
+1059 I
-1065 EWFVSST
+1065 
-1072 GSYQK
+1072 
-1077 GFTRNELVAYLK
+1077 
-1089 DALGN
+1089 
-1094 DFEVQGTSKFGKAS
+1094 
-1108 AIVTKKESATNKS
+1108 
-1121 KTGNNTRFELSQF
+1121 RFEL
-1134 GQYTAE
+1134 
-1140 ESSSIQRDAKNEI
+1140 D
-1153 AKSYDDVKR
+1153 
-1162 FISDSTSENIQKR
+1162 
-1175 LFVGKIDKETA
+1175 
-1186 KNILAQTDVY
+1186 
-1196 TYGKSIVLTSDD
+1196 
-1208 IRHIFDRHGSA
+1208 
-1219 FSEGQRGQIAI
+1219 
-1230 TADNFDSVLRTIMKP
+1230 
-1245 DTVKP
+1245 
-1250 EVDKSGAISLVFKKE
+1250 SGA
-1265 INGNVTAVT
+1265 
-1274 VVSEKKKALSL
+1274 
-1285 KSAWITV
+1285 
-1292 QKEKQH
+1292 
-1298 ISPPSD
+1298 
-1304 VQAPNPTSK
+1304 
-1313 TVGSMNAV
+1313 
-1321 SDNSIHQNSENVKG
+1321 
-1335 KSKIGE
+1335 
-1341 NTRFE
+1341 
-1346 LKIGSQ
+1346 
-1352 TTPVK
+1352 
-1357 VQETKNLIAI
+1357 
-1367 HNLTEQN
+1367 
-1374 LLDTLNLGG
+1374 
-1383 FPMPSIAVIKA
+1383 
-1394 DQGHSE
+1394 
-1400 YGDISVIFGKETI
+1400 
-1413 DPQINSKNAIYG
+1413 
-1425 GDAWTPTYPTIEYKV
+1425 
-1440 AEKVADRIRNKYY
+1440 
-1453 DLARK
+1453 
-1458 FGYDDVRPLYKYA
+1458 
-1471 NDLEDTLNKAKGEA
+1471 
-1485 ELISSLVDDEDMMRV
+1485 
-1500 FLMDSGKGKIPTV
+1500 
-1513 QTEVRTEMSPA
+1513 
-1524 EVERAKFFINAL
+1524 
-1536 GEDVVR
+1536 
-1542 GIKTPEGERI
+1542 
-1552 GFYRQKYLDEHS
+1552 
-1564 DAIRNVYHELLTK
+1564 
-1577 EYGATEE
+1577 
-1584 EAQRVLENAKRY
+1584 
-1596 DLFRIVNDAY
+1596 
-1606 HYLENGGVTVR
+1606 
-1617 TETDSAASSKAV
+1617 
-1629 RDAVDTKQYRTWLK
+1629 
-1643 DIFGGI
+1643 
-1649 EEKSGIRNERDPFD
+1649 
-1663 SRGNR
+1663 
-1668 RKWET
+1668 
-1673 LHWENT
+1673 
-1679 LENVVQA
+1679 
-1686 MLEQPDVGK
+1686 
-1695 GTIFS
+1695 
-1700 ATSIWGVSAKEY
+1700 
-1712 KTISDMKKDTARL
+1712 
-1725 KTMSQQQYDTIR
+1725 
-1737 AGFEERLTA
+1737 
-1746 IADSIRDVKAD
+1746 
-1757 NEFIARDNAISAIVE
+1757 
-1772 AVRTKKTGS
+1772 
-1781 SMLAYLKGYSNRA
+1781 
-1794 TAQTV
+1794 
-1799 KDIISL
+1799 
-1805 VRDISDM
+1805 
-1812 PTQYFEAKPH
+1812 
-1822 RVVNFSEIKM
+1822 
-1832 VELPESA
+1832 
-1839 SDTLKKQLERR
+1839 
-1850 KIPYEVYG
+1850 
-1858 KTDEDRAT
+1858 
-1866 AVKKLNDVRFELNSG
+1866 
-1881 TGYSRGQMSK
+1881 GYSRGQMSK
-1891 IVANRTKGKVYSLS
+1891 IVANRTKGKVYSQT

-1917 VSGILSDENISF
+1917 VSEILSDDKASL

-1936 SRAEVMDFLFEQM
+1936 SRAEVIDFLFEQM
-1949 NKEQGNGRLNTAL
+1949 NKEQGDGRLKTAL

-1977 LDSVGR
+1977 LDSIGR
-1983 EEYARMMDIITGV
+1983 EEYARMVDIINGV
-1996 ESYRRKFKFTETE
+1996 ESYRKKVKFTDTE

-2041 ELKDS
+2041 ELKES
-2046 GITVDSASDVESDI
+2046 GVAVDSTSDVESDI
-2060 FADLL
+2060 FADLIS
-2065 GQYQNAKQAIKQWNE
+2065 QYQNAKQAVKQWNE

-2104 LKAFETTGEKSA
+2104 LKAFETTGEKST
-2116 YRKEVEARQESIS
+2116 YRKEVEARQAYIS
-2129 KMLEKNRAKLTAAR
+2129 KFLEDHRTKLNAAR

-2163 KRDRRSSQLLSDER
+2163 KRDRRSSQLLSDDR

-2191 RNARNPQTVRDWAKS
+2191 RNARNPLTVRDWAKS

-2216 LLAIY
+2216 LLAVY
-2221 GEADEE
+2221 GEINTE
-2227 TGKFEHTYYSNEVGE
+2227 TGAYDHTYYSNEVGE
-2242 ALNRLAQIDT
+2242 ALNRLTQIDT
-2252 EVYRNGKKVQV
+2252 GKKF
-2263 KYLTDEQIVDLD
+2263 LTDEQIVDLD
-2275 TVISGI
+2275 TVVSGI

-2309 NMQWIADERVK
+2309 NMQWIADERAK
-2320 KGKRFGVIDK
+2320 KGQRLKIIDK
-2330 IKRWTDAY
+2330 FKRWTDAY

-2363 AFEGIVYGQIS
+2363 AFEEVVYGQIG
-2374 AQTMFADLMNPFET
+2374 AQTMFANLMDPFET

-2402 DTVNF
+2402 ETVNF
-2407 RGHELTKAQAIS
+2407 QGHELTKAQAIS
-2419 LYCTMKREHAQLGLE
+2419 LYCTMKREHARLGLE

-2440 DDKNGNRVKT
+2440 DDKDGNRVKT
-2450 GSLKGYDAN
+2450 GALKGYDAKT
-2459 ALYKSFSETDKRFIS
+2459 LYNSFNETDKRFIS

-2494 IIGSTNVLD
+2494 ILGSTNVLD
-2503 DYYFPILRDRSQRT
+2503 DYYFPIQRDRSQRT

-2614 GMLNYLS
+2614 GMLIYLS
-2621 KLLADVQ
+2621 KLMADVQ

-2636 AMDVIDHALTKVYGL
+2636 PMAVMDHALTKVYGL
-2651 YAQAAVSGNIKTAI
+2651 YAQAAISGNIKTAI

-2686 FAMNATPEEIR
+2686 FAMNASPAEIR
-2697 ANMEQMDKYSSVT
+2697 TNMEQMDKYSSVT

-2762 LGLSV
+2762 LGLAI

-2839 AGQDVGKELAVA
+2839 SGQDVGKELAVA

-2885 EEETPAKNIAM
+2885 EGETPAKNIAM

-2908 IGDVYSVF
+2908 VGDVYSVF

-2983 IRRFSKPAM
+2983 IRRISKPAM

-3001 EKYSEDLRRAVKRG
+3001 EKYSEDLKKAVKYG

-3040 LDEVLRLYKAG
+3040 LDEVLRLYKVG

-3061 PDDLTRAQRK
+3061 PDGLTRAQRK

-3102 SAISSLYRSWRAY
+3102 SAINSLYRSWRAY
-3115 AEYQATGETDDKSAL
+3115 AEYQSTGETDDKSAL

-3149 LKAKEDAETPK
+3149 LKAKENAETPK

-3182 LIIYAAGYHS
+3182 LMLYAAGYHS
-3192 ASDLSA
+3192 TSDLSA
-3198 FLRVLNAKNLTKE
+3198 FLRVLNARNLTKE
-3211 QLALLAEIFKLDVKK
+3211 QLALFAAIFKLDVKN

>member
-1 MAIVDLKKDYVAGN
+1 MAISDYKFEYSSSGRKIAPLDGI
-15 KTNFGGSLGKSTS
+15 SS
-28 KKEDSSFLGNL
+28 KKSSKSNSSVGGNL

-60 VSSTGAKIAGD
+60 ASSGVAKLAGD

-92 DRYSPG
+92 EKYSPG

-122 APGAGTVVFGAGI
+122 APGAGTVIFGTGI

-160 SAGGEVLMEVI
+160 SAGGEYLMEVI

-179 GRIGAGVTGNL
+179 GRIGAGVTGSL

-211 ASNAVLKNLL
+211 ASNAVLKDLL

-374 ADAQTLEKYAQLAS
+374 ADAQTLEKYASLAS
-388 YYTNEK
+388 YYSKEN
-394 VTTRDLLANRDNITT
+394 VTTKDLLSNRDNIAM

-448 TGETRFSMTGDA
+448 TGDTRFSMTGDA

-479 QQTAQ
+479 QRTAQ
-484 ATEITQTSFDG
+484 ATEITQTSFDD

-566 AAQTDQETQTGA
+566 ATQTAQEAQTGT
-578 DGKTTVKGE
+578 DGKTTVEGE
-587 NAAQG
+587 NAAQ
-592 REGAEKK
+592 EQESAEKK
-599 AQEKPRQKS
+599 TQEKPRQKS

-620 MVKGFNTMAYRDRV
+620 MIKGFNTMAYRDRV
-634 AVSRMVKSAEANG
+634 AVSRMVKSAESNG
-647 VDAKT
+647 VNAKT

-685 GSKRRLILLN
+685 GSQRRLILLN

-717 QYTNMK
+717 QYTDMK

-732 LEDGAFDNYVQER
+732 LEEGAFDDYIKER

-768 GTVTRSFA
+768 GTVSRSFA
-776 SENAEKAFDLMMRE
+776 NEKAEKAFDLMMRE

-815 KLVLRAFRAIGR
+815 KLVLRTFRAIGR

-838 TARALEGYFRTI
+838 TAQALEGYFRTI

-867 FGSKLDAQNAE
+867 FGSKPDAQNAE
-878 TKSAAEGS
+878 TKSAAKGS
-886 DTLYSLPAVSP
+886 
-897 VKPSSREWKTTID
+897 E
-910 TAEAKKRFPSLWD
+910 
-923 VTADESQTRN
+923 
-933 PTQIRSTVSTYRK
+933 
-946 IYDILKAEGFSGKIL
+946 
-961 DASSGLGYGTRAG
+961 
-974 IDEYGFEVDDI
+974 
-985 EPYPDRSYSPK
+985 
-996 YTDYSALEG
+996 
-1005 KYDAIISNAVL
+1005 
-1016 NVLPQDQRDALVV
+1016 
-1029 KMGKLLADGGKLF
+1029 M
-1042 VNVRGDDVNT
+1042 
-1052 LSSNPSN
+1052 
-1059 VKIGDM
+1059 
-1065 EWFVSST
+1065 
-1072 GSYQK
+1072 
-1077 GFTRNELVAYLK
+1077 
-1089 DALGN
+1089 
-1094 DFEVQGTSKFGKAS
+1094 
-1108 AIVTKKESATNKS
+1108 
-1121 KTGNNTRFELSQF
+1121 RFELNQF

-1140 ESSSIQRDAKNEI
+1140 ESSSIQRDARNEI

-1175 LFVGKIDKETA
+1175 LFVGKISKTTA
-1186 KNILAQTDVY
+1186 KSILDQTDVY

-1208 IRHIFDRHGSA
+1208 IRHIFDHHGSA
-1219 FSEGQRGQIAI
+1219 FSEGKRGQIAI
-1230 TADNFDSVLRTIMKP
+1230 TADNFDSVLRTIMEP

-1265 INGNVTAVT
+1265 VNGNVTAVT

-1321 SDNSIHQNSENVKG
+1321 SNNSIHQKAENVKG

-1346 LKIGSQ
+1346 LKIGNQ

-1367 HNLTEQN
+1367 HNLSEQK
-1374 LLDTLNLGG
+1374 LLDTLDLGG
-1383 FPMPSIAVIKA
+1383 FPMPSIAVVKA
-1394 DQGHSE
+1394 DQGHSN
-1400 YGDISVIFGKETI
+1400 YGDISVIFGRDTI
-1413 DPQINSKNAIYG
+1413 DPKMNRSNKLYGSDAYTPTGSSVEYKVNRDAAKQFSRELSALARGIADGEYASDVSHAIDNLGDASSQSLPALIDSMSRRTGFQAAYLQSKGETVQPVYYKREYSKYGIEAVKNFIDILGSDAKQICLDVLEGDNSAWKSQLENVKKAILDKYNDDPKKRALLERTIVSRYGASQVYDLVGGTWAYLDDLEHGQYG
-1425 GDAWTPTYPTIEYKV
+1425 GD
-1440 AEKVADRIRNKYY
+1440 
-1453 DLARK
+1453 
-1458 FGYDDVRPLYKYA
+1458 
-1471 NDLEDTLNKAKGEA
+1471 
-1485 ELISSLVDDEDMMRV
+1485 
-1500 FLMDSGKGKIPTV
+1500 
-1513 QTEVRTEMSPA
+1513 
-1524 EVERAKFFINAL
+1524 
-1536 GEDVVR
+1536 
-1542 GIKTPEGERI
+1542 
-1552 GFYRQKYLDEHS
+1552 
-1564 DAIRNVYHELLTK
+1564 TK
-1577 EYGATEE
+1577 EVDRLAT
-1584 EAQRVLENAKRY
+1584 AQA
-1596 DLFRIVNDAY
+1596 
-1606 HYLENGGVTVR
+1606 
-1617 TETDSAASSKAV
+1617 
-1629 RDAVDTKQYRTWLK
+1629 
-1643 DIFGGI
+1643 I
-1649 EEKSGIRNERDPFD
+1649 EEKIDFDDFQKWLTEKADGILGKKGIRNNKDTFTPT
-1663 SRGNR
+1663 GNR
-1668 RKWET
+1668 RSFEQ
-1673 LHWENT
+1673 LHDDFTIDNIMRDMKK
-1679 LENVVQA
+1679 NQQA
-1686 MLEQPDVGK
+1686 RGQ
-1695 GTIFS
+1695 GTFGATAES
-1700 ATSIWGVSAKEY
+1700 AAAVATPEY
-1712 KTISDMKKDTARL
+1712 KSISDMKKDSARL
-1725 KTMSQQQYDTIR
+1725 KTIDDQAYTQIKDDIGNQIVDIITDIKNANKIKTSNDLFISD
-1737 AGFEERLTA
+1737 A
-1746 IADSIRDVKAD
+1746 IGSLIVEGGRFRSADSIVRYFANGGYTIDRNMANRILDVYRAV
-1757 NEFIARDNAISAIVE
+1757 SA
-1772 AVRTKKTGS
+1772 
-1781 SMLAYLKGYSNRA
+1781 
-1794 TAQTV
+1794 
-1799 KDIISL
+1799 
-1805 VRDISDM
+1805 M
-1812 PTQYFEAKPH
+1812 PTGYFEAKPQ

-2031 DGMMPSRILA
+2031 DGMMPSRILT

-2116 YRKEVEARQESIS
+2116 YRKEVEARQEAIS

-2191 RNARNPQTVRDWAKS
+2191 RNARNPLTVRDWAKS

-2242 ALNRLAQIDT
+2242 ALNRLANIDT

-2309 NMQWIADERVK
+2309 NMQWIADERAK
-2320 KGKRFGVIDK
+2320 KGQRLKIIDK
-2330 IKRWTDAY
+2330 FKRWTDAY

-2363 AFEGIVYGQIS
+2363 AFEEIVYGQIS

-2407 RGHELTKAQAIS
+2407 RGHELSKAQAIS

-2450 GSLKGYDAN
+2450 GSLKGYDVN

-2494 IIGSTNVLD
+2494 ILGSTNVLE

-2686 FAMNATPEEIR
+2686 FAMNATTAEIR

-2762 LGLSV
+2762 LGLSI

-2916 AEGYDI
+2916 AEGYDV

-2983 IRRFSKPAM
+2983 IRRISKPAM

-3001 EKYSEDLRRAVKRG
+3001 EKYSEDLKRAVKRG

-3028 RRKKTGAYNQET
+3028 RRKKTGAYNQDT

-3115 AEYQATGETDDKSAL
+3115 AKYQAIGETDDKSAL
-3130 LSEIMGAD
+3130 LSEVMGAD

-3149 LKAKEDAETPK
+3149 LKAKEDSETPK

-3182 LIIYAAGYHS
+3182 LMLYAAGYHS

-3211 QLALLAEIFKLDVKK
+3211 QLALFAEIFKLDVKN
-3226 GKLVERKT
+3226 GKLVERKAE
-3234 TKKTA
+3234 KKTA

>member
-1 MAIVDLKKDYVAGN
+1 MAINDMSLEYAVATKPKFNEGAN
-15 KTNFGGSLGKSTS
+15 GLSIKQPKATLG
-28 KKEDSSFLGNL
+28 GNL
-39 AYIGGNTAAGFGGVF
+39 AYIGGNTAAGLGGVF

-60 VSSTGAKIAGD
+60 ASSTVAKLAGD

-92 DRYSPG
+92 EKYSPG

-122 APGAGTVVFGAGI
+122 APGAGTVIFGAGV

-160 SAGGEVLMEVI
+160 SAGGELLMEKI

-179 GRIGAGVTGNL
+179 GRIGAGVTGSL

-211 ASNAVLKNLL
+211 ASNAVLKDLL

-253 TLGQAIYSGMVGFA
+253 TLGQAVYSGMVGFA
-267 SGAMMSGSSM
+267 SGGLMSGSSM
-277 VINRAAAAS
+277 IINRAAAAS

-368 YANIMK
+368 YTNIMK
-374 ADAQTLEKYAQLAS
+374 ADAQTLEQYASLAS
-388 YYTNEK
+388 YYTKEK
-394 VTTRDLLANRDNITT
+394 VTAKDLLANRDNIAM

-425 DLVAEAEVRDFTRT
+425 DLVAEAEVRDFTST
-439 TEGGNTSES
+439 MEGGNATEGA
-448 TGETRFSMTGDA
+448 GETRFSMTGDA
-460 AKQEL
+460 AKQAL
-465 KNQLDRNATAAQEA
+465 KNQLDRNAAAAQQA

-484 ATEITQTSFDG
+484 ATEITQTAFDDS
-495 GKSVQNV
+495 KRVQNV
-502 HIIDRMYLS
+502 RVKDSTYLS

-522 AINDKSAKQDA
+522 AVNDKSAKQDA

-547 MRQYFE
+547 MRQYYE
-553 QAKEGAVQYEAQK
+553 QAKEGAAQYEAQK
-566 AAQTDQETQTGA
+566 AAQTAQETQTGT
-578 DGKTTVKGE
+578 DGKTTAEGE

-592 REGAEKK
+592 QESAEEK
-599 AQEKPRQKS
+599 AKEKPRQKS
-608 EIDSATEKKLNK
+608 EIDSATEQKLNK

-647 VDAKT
+647 VNAKT

-685 GSKRRLILLN
+685 GSQRRLILLN

-732 LEDGAFDNYVQER
+732 LEKGAFDNYVRER

-776 SENAEKAFDLMMRE
+776 SEKAEKAFDLMMRE

-806 LTRVARSNQ
+806 LTRIARSNQ
-815 KLVLRAFRAIGR
+815 KLVLRTFRTIGR

-838 TARALEGYFRTI
+838 TARSLEGYLRTI

-867 FGSKLDAQNAE
+867 FGSNPAAQNAE
-878 TKSAAEGS
+878 TKSA
-886 DTLYSLPAVSP
+886 
-897 VKPSSREWKTTID
+897 
-910 TAEAKKRFPSLWD
+910 
-923 VTADESQTRN
+923 
-933 PTQIRSTVSTYRK
+933 
-946 IYDILKAEGFSGKIL
+946 GK
-961 DASSGLGYGTRAG
+961 G
-974 IDEYGFEVDDI
+974 
-985 EPYPDRSYSPK
+985 
-996 YTDYSALEG
+996 
-1005 KYDAIISNAVL
+1005 
-1016 NVLPQDQRDALVV
+1016 
-1029 KMGKLLADGGKLF
+1029 
-1042 VNVRGDDVNT
+1042 
-1052 LSSNPSN
+1052 
-1059 VKIGDM
+1059 
-1065 EWFVSST
+1065 
-1072 GSYQK
+1072 
-1077 GFTRNELVAYLK
+1077 
-1089 DALGN
+1089 
-1094 DFEVQGTSKFGKAS
+1094 
-1108 AIVTKKESATNKS
+1108 
-1121 KTGNNTRFELSQF
+1121 
-1134 GQYTAE
+1134 E
-1140 ESSSIQRDAKNEI
+1140 E
-1153 AKSYDDVKR
+1153 
-1162 FISDSTSENIQKR
+1162 
-1175 LFVGKIDKETA
+1175 
-1186 KNILAQTDVY
+1186 
-1196 TYGKSIVLTSDD
+1196 
-1208 IRHIFDRHGSA
+1208 
-1219 FSEGQRGQIAI
+1219 
-1230 TADNFDSVLRTIMKP
+1230 
-1245 DTVKP
+1245 
-1250 EVDKSGAISLVFKKE
+1250 
-1265 INGNVTAVT
+1265 
-1274 VVSEKKKALSL
+1274 
-1285 KSAWITV
+1285 
-1292 QKEKQH
+1292 
-1298 ISPPSD
+1298 
-1304 VQAPNPTSK
+1304 
-1313 TVGSMNAV
+1313 
-1321 SDNSIHQNSENVKG
+1321 
-1335 KSKIGE
+1335 
-1341 NTRFE
+1341 TRFE

-1383 FPMPSIAVIKA
+1383 FPMPSIAVVKA

-1413 DPQINSKNAIYG
+1413 DPQISSKNAIYG

-1500 FLMDSGKGKIPTV
+1500 FLMDSGKGKISTI
-1513 QTEVRTEMSPA
+1513 QKEVRTEMSPA

-1536 GEDVVR
+1536 GENVVR

-1564 DAIRNVYHELLTK
+1564 DAIRNAYHELLTK

-1629 RDAVDTKQYRTWLK
+1629 RDAVDTKKYRSWLK
-1643 DIFGGI
+1643 DLFGGI

-1712 KTISDMKKDTARL
+1712 KTIADMKKDTARL

-1781 SMLAYLKGYSNRA
+1781 SMLAYLKDYSNRA

-1812 PTQYFEAKPH
+1812 PTQYFEAKPK
-1822 RVVNFSEIKM
+1822 RAVDFSEIKM

-1866 AVKKLNDVRFELNSG
+1866 AVKKLNDVRFELPRKDSDGNSLSAGQRDYFKDSKIRDNNGNLMVMYHG
-1881 TGYSRGQMSK
+1881 TPNGSHNTFRSGSYFTPDAAYAKKYQNPSASSLSSGKKAINPKTYRVYLNITKPFDTRNATERDIFQNEYYRKYGTGSPLSESGLPDWTDGMDLQEFIEEKGYDYDGLILDEGGSGGYSDEVIKHGLSYVTFSYEQVKNVDNKNPTSDPDIRFELDSGAGYSRGQMSK
-1891 IVANRTKGKVYSLS
+1891 IVANRTKGKVYSQT

-1917 VSGILSDENISF
+1917 VSEILSDDKASM

-1936 SRAEVMDFLFEQM
+1936 SRAEVIDFLFEQM
-1949 NKEQGNGRLNTAL
+1949 NKEQGDGRLKTAL

-1977 LDSVGR
+1977 LDSIGR
-1983 EEYARMMDIITGV
+1983 EEYARMVDIINGV
-1996 ESYRRKFKFTETE
+1996 ESYRKKVKFTDTE

-2041 ELKDS
+2041 ELKES
-2046 GITVDSASDVESDI
+2046 GVAVDSTSDVESDI
-2060 FADLL
+2060 FADLTS
-2065 GQYQNAKQAIKQWNE
+2065 QYQNAKQAVKQWNE

-2104 LKAFETTGEKSA
+2104 LKAFETTGEKST
-2116 YRKEVEARQESIS
+2116 YRKEVEARQAYIS
-2129 KMLEKNRAKLTAAR
+2129 KFLEDHRTKLNAAR

-2163 KRDRRSSQLLSDER
+2163 KRDRRSSQLLSDDR

-2191 RNARNPQTVRDWAKS
+2191 RNARNPLTVRDWAKS

-2221 GEADEE
+2221 GDANEE
-2227 TGKFEHTYYSNEVGE
+2227 TGIFEHTYYSNEVGE
-2242 ALNRLAQIDT
+2242 ALNRLTQIDT
-2252 EVYRNGKKVQV
+2252 GKKF
-2263 KYLTDEQIVDLD
+2263 LTDEQIVDLD
-2275 TVISGI
+2275 TVVSGI

-2295 KRQSLTETAQRGVD
+2295 KRQNLTETAQRGVD
-2309 NMQWIADERVK
+2309 NMQWIADERAK
-2320 KGKRFGVIDK
+2320 KGQRLKIIDK
-2330 IKRWTDAY
+2330 FKRWTDAY

-2363 AFEGIVYGQIS
+2363 AFEEVVYGQIG
-2374 AQTMFADLMNPFET
+2374 AQTMFANLMDPFET

-2402 DTVNF
+2402 ETVNF
-2407 RGHELTKAQAIS
+2407 QGHELTKAQAIS
-2419 LYCTMKREHAQLGLE
+2419 LYCTMKREHAWLGLE

-2440 DDKNGNRVKT
+2440 DDKDGNRVKT
-2450 GSLKGYDAN
+2450 GALKGYDAKT
-2459 ALYKSFSETDKRFIS
+2459 LYNSFNETDKRFIS

-2494 IIGSTNVLD
+2494 ILGSTNVLE
-2503 DYYFPILRDRSQRT
+2503 DYYFPIQRDRSQRT

-2585 KKVGEMDADGK
+2585 KKVGEMDTDGK

-2614 GMLNYLS
+2614 GMLIYLS
-2621 KLLADVQ
+2621 KLMADVQ

-2636 AMDVIDHALTKVYGL
+2636 PMAVMDHALTKVYGL
-2651 YAQAAVSGNIKTAI
+2651 YAQAAISGNIKTAI

-2686 FAMNATPEEIR
+2686 FAMNASPAEIR

-2762 LGLSV
+2762 LGLAIN
-2767 DSDENCRAAAK
+2767 SDENCRAAAK

-2839 AGQDVGKELAVA
+2839 SGQDVGKELAVA

-2908 IGDVYSVF
+2908 VGDVYSVF

-2983 IRRFSKPAM
+2983 IRRISKSAM

-3001 EKYSEDLRRAVKRG
+3001 EKYSEDLQRAVKRG

-3028 RRKKTGAYNQET
+3028 RRKKTGSYNQET

-3061 PDDLTRAQRK
+3061 PDGLTRAQRK

-3149 LKAKEDAETPK
+3149 LKAKENAETPK

-3182 LIIYAAGYHS
+3182 LILYAAGYHS
-3192 ASDLSA
+3192 TSDLSA
-3198 FLRVLNAKNLTKE
+3198 FLRVLNARNLTKE
-3211 QLALLAEIFKLDVKK
+3211 QLALFAAIFKLDVKN

>member
-1 MAIVDLKKDYVAGN
+1 MAINDMSLEYAVATKPKFNEGAN
-15 KTNFGGSLGKSTS
+15 GLSIKQPKATLG
-28 KKEDSSFLGNL
+28 GNL
-39 AYIGGNTAAGFGGVF
+39 AYIGGNTAAGLGGVF

-60 VSSTGAKIAGD
+60 ASSTVAKLAGD

-84 GEWQSDMA
+84 GEWQSDMEEK
-92 DRYSPG
+92 YSPG

-122 APGAGTVVFGAGI
+122 APGAGTVIFGAGV

-160 SAGGEVLMEVI
+160 SAGGELLMEKI

-179 GRIGAGVTGNL
+179 GRIGAGVTGSL
-190 TKNAVETTATQTAK
+190 TKNAVETTATQTTK

-211 ASNAVLKNLL
+211 ASNAVLKDLL

-253 TLGQAIYSGMVGFA
+253 TLGQAVYSGMVGFA
-267 SGAMMSGSSM
+267 SGGLMSGSSM
-277 VINRAAAAS
+277 IINRAAAAS

-329 SVESY
+329 SVENY

-368 YANIMK
+368 YTNIMK
-374 ADAQTLEKYAQLAS
+374 ADAQTLEQYAQLAS

-394 VTTRDLLANRDNITT
+394 VTTRDLLNNRDNITT

-425 DLVAEAEVRDFTRT
+425 DLVAEAEVRDFTST
-439 TEGGNTSES
+439 MEGGGSNVNAD
-448 TGETRFSMTGDA
+448 GTRFSVDG
-460 AKQEL
+460 
-465 KNQLDRNATAAQEA
+465 EA
-479 QQTAQ
+479 TAQ
-484 ATEITQTSFDG
+484 APAAAEITQTDFDG
-495 GKSVQNV
+495 EKSVQNV
-502 HIIDRMYLS
+502 RVSDNMYLS

-547 MRQYFE
+547 MRQYYE
-553 QAKEGAVQYEAQK
+553 QAKEGAAQYEAQK
-566 AAQTDQETQTGA
+566 AAQTTQETQTGT
-578 DGKTTVKGE
+578 DGKTTAEGE
-587 NAAQG
+587 NAAQEQEST
-592 REGAEKK
+592 EGK
-599 AQEKPRQKS
+599 AKEKPRQKS
-608 EIDSATEKKLNK
+608 EIDSATEQKLNK

-647 VDAKT
+647 VNAKT

-685 GSKRRLILLN
+685 GSQRRLILLN

-717 QYTNMK
+717 QYTSMK

-732 LEDGAFDNYVQER
+732 LEKGAFDNYIKEN

-776 SENAEKAFDLMMRE
+776 SEKAEKAFDLMMRE

-806 LTRVARSNQ
+806 LTRITRSNQ
-815 KLVLRAFRAIGR
+815 KLVLRTFRAIGR

-838 TARALEGYFRTI
+838 TARSLEGYLRTI

-867 FGSKLDAQNAE
+867 FGSNPAANDDIANNAFEIGKTAETSEFRRKSSDFGDVRFSLQYSGDIAEGQRRYLDTHPKKITSAELNQAQNDVA
-878 TKSAAEGS
+878 TMVADMIKHKDILPDDTSRGKTLIKNGS
-886 DTLYSLPAVSP
+886 YDVS
-897 VKPSSREWKTTID
+897 VENTTICVRTLAYNSFVDMVAEKIGRPLSKMESFLVSQKLYDIATDPQCLYCYVSLDRKSYNDALLTYIDQRDEAIRAYKNAGMPNVKRDSKSGLYADFLRGRKD
-910 TAEAKKRFPSLWD
+910 TNNMWNRYSSFLKYAKEGTKILTKEDIATESKRAGLARDKGTFGEQMREMLAYAQSASWAKKQQAYVAYFDEILRMSPRVVNNLNKHYGLRFYSFSDYTPAFIVENMQQITDASIRGLKGLSYTKDTDYAKIFASTGMNINISVFAKKMADGTFAIDAKQSANIDEAISLRKQYPNVGIVVVATDVEGVKWALAQEWSDVVIPFHTVRTGADVAEFYNWSIFNEEQNDVVSDQNLWDAYVNSVAHTDSQKKKVSKMVYPSEHQNNQARYLEICEERGLTPRFSKFLDNVNYMKLVNETRQSESQTAPLKPIFNVEEAKKSFQKFINKGGYYGGWYHEGVNVDAEASAVAED
-923 VTADESQTRN
+923 V
-933 PTQIRSTVSTYRK
+933 K
-946 IYDILKAEGFSGKIL
+946 SGKK
-961 DASSGLGYGTRAG
+961 ANEVSYGRQ
-974 IDEYGFEVDDI
+974 D
-985 EPYPDRSYSPK
+985 
-996 YTDYSALEG
+996 
-1005 KYDAIISNAVL
+1005 ISNAM
-1016 NVLPQDQRDALVV
+1016 NAKRTQNR
-1029 KMGKLLADGGKLF
+1029 KHGE
-1042 VNVRGDDVNT
+1042 
-1052 LSSNPSN
+1052 
-1059 VKIGDM
+1059 I
-1065 EWFVSST
+1065 
-1072 GSYQK
+1072 
-1077 GFTRNELVAYLK
+1077 
-1089 DALGN
+1089 
-1094 DFEVQGTSKFGKAS
+1094 
-1108 AIVTKKESATNKS
+1108 
-1121 KTGNNTRFELSQF
+1121 RFELSRKDSD
-1134 GQYTAE
+1134 GNSLSAG
-1140 ESSSIQRDAKNEI
+1140 QRDYFKDSKI
-1153 AKSYDDVKR
+1153 RDDDGNLLVVYHG
-1162 FISDSTSENIQKR
+1162 TSEN
-1175 LFVGKIDKETA
+1175 FTV
-1186 KNILAQTDVY
+1186 
-1196 TYGKSIVLTSDD
+1196 
-1208 IRHIFDRHGSA
+1208 FDRTKSRANMDIQGSF
-1219 FSEGQRGQIAI
+1219 FSPWDIDAGGY
-1230 TADNFDSVLRTIMKP
+1230 
-1245 DTVKP
+1245 
-1250 EVDKSGAISLVFKKE
+1250 G
-1265 INGNVTAVT
+1265 GNVGAYYLNIKNPA
-1274 VVSEKKKALSL
+1274 SESMGYKALNKFQGQNNAGVKAREYLESL
-1285 KSAWITV
+1285 GYDGVNNGGEEYIAFRSEQIKRIDN
-1292 QKEKQH
+1292 K
-1298 ISPPSD
+1298 
-1304 VQAPNPTSK
+1304 NPTS
-1313 TVGSMNAV
+1313 
-1321 SDNSIHQNSENVKG
+1321 
-1335 KSKIGE
+1335 
-1341 NTRFE
+1341 
-1346 LKIGSQ
+1346 
-1352 TTPVK
+1352 
-1357 VQETKNLIAI
+1357 
-1367 HNLTEQN
+1367 
-1374 LLDTLNLGG
+1374 
-1383 FPMPSIAVIKA
+1383 
-1394 DQGHSE
+1394 
-1400 YGDISVIFGKETI
+1400 
-1413 DPQINSKNAIYG
+1413 DP
-1425 GDAWTPTYPTIEYKV
+1425 
-1440 AEKVADRIRNKYY
+1440 
-1453 DLARK
+1453 
-1458 FGYDDVRPLYKYA
+1458 
-1471 NDLEDTLNKAKGEA
+1471 
-1485 ELISSLVDDEDMMRV
+1485 
-1500 FLMDSGKGKIPTV
+1500 
-1513 QTEVRTEMSPA
+1513 
-1524 EVERAKFFINAL
+1524 
-1536 GEDVVR
+1536 
-1542 GIKTPEGERI
+1542 
-1552 GFYRQKYLDEHS
+1552 
-1564 DAIRNVYHELLTK
+1564 
-1577 EYGATEE
+1577 
-1584 EAQRVLENAKRY
+1584 
-1596 DLFRIVNDAY
+1596 
-1606 HYLENGGVTVR
+1606 
-1617 TETDSAASSKAV
+1617 
-1629 RDAVDTKQYRTWLK
+1629 
-1643 DIFGGI
+1643 
-1649 EEKSGIRNERDPFD
+1649 
-1663 SRGNR
+1663 
-1668 RKWET
+1668 
-1673 LHWENT
+1673 
-1679 LENVVQA
+1679 
-1686 MLEQPDVGK
+1686 
-1695 GTIFS
+1695 
-1700 ATSIWGVSAKEY
+1700 
-1712 KTISDMKKDTARL
+1712 
-1725 KTMSQQQYDTIR
+1725 
-1737 AGFEERLTA
+1737 
-1746 IADSIRDVKAD
+1746 
-1757 NEFIARDNAISAIVE
+1757 
-1772 AVRTKKTGS
+1772 
-1781 SMLAYLKGYSNRA
+1781 
-1794 TAQTV
+1794 
-1799 KDIISL
+1799 
-1805 VRDISDM
+1805 
-1812 PTQYFEAKPH
+1812 
-1822 RVVNFSEIKM
+1822 
-1832 VELPESA
+1832 
-1839 SDTLKKQLERR
+1839 
-1850 KIPYEVYG
+1850 
-1858 KTDEDRAT
+1858 
-1866 AVKKLNDVRFELNSG
+1866 DVRFELDSG
-1881 TGYSRGQMSK
+1881 AGYSRGQMSK
-1891 IVANRTKGKVYSLS
+1891 IVANRTKGKVYSQT

-1917 VSGILSDENISF
+1917 VSGILSDDKASL

-1936 SRAEVMDFLFEQM
+1936 SRMEVIDFLFEQM
-1949 NKEQGNGRLNTAL
+1949 NKEQGDGRLKTAL

-1977 LDSVGR
+1977 LDSIGR
-1983 EEYARMMDIITGV
+1983 EEYARMVDIINGV
-1996 ESYRRKFKFTETE
+1996 ESYRKKVKFTDTE

-2022 SLLRAWSSE
+2022 SLLRAWSNK

-2041 ELKDS
+2041 ELKES
-2046 GITVDSASDVESDI
+2046 GVAVDSTSDVESDI
-2060 FADLL
+2060 FADLIS
-2065 GQYQNAKQAIKQWNE
+2065 QYQNAKQAVKQWNE

-2104 LKAFETTGEKSA
+2104 LKAFETTGEKST
-2116 YRKEVEARQESIS
+2116 YRKEVEARQAYIS
-2129 KMLEKNRAKLTAAR
+2129 KFLEDHRTKLNAAR

-2163 KRDRRSSQLLSDER
+2163 KRDRRSSQLLSDDR
-2177 MRKVAE
+2177 MRKIAE

-2191 RNARNPQTVRDWAKS
+2191 RNARNPLTVRDWAKS

-2221 GEADEE
+2221 GEADEK
-2227 TGKFEHTYYSNEVGE
+2227 TGIFEHTYYSNEVGE
-2242 ALNRLAQIDT
+2242 ALNRLTQIDT
-2252 EVYRNGKKVQV
+2252 EKKF
-2263 KYLTDEQIVDLD
+2263 LTDEQIVDLD
-2275 TVISGI
+2275 TVVSGI

-2295 KRQSLTETAQRGVD
+2295 KRQNLTETAQRGVD
-2309 NMQWIADERVK
+2309 NMQWIADERAK
-2320 KGKRFGVIDK
+2320 KGQRLKIIDK
-2330 IKRWTDAY
+2330 FKRWTDAY

-2363 AFEGIVYGQIS
+2363 AFEEVVYGQIG
-2374 AQTMFADLMNPFET
+2374 AQTMFANLMDPFET

-2402 DTVNF
+2402 ETVNF
-2407 RGHELTKAQAIS
+2407 QGHELTKAQAIS
-2419 LYCTMKREHAQLGLE
+2419 LYCTMKREHARLGLE

-2440 DDKNGNRVKT
+2440 NDKDGNRVKT
-2450 GSLKGYDAN
+2450 GALKGYDAKT
-2459 ALYKSFSETDKRFIS
+2459 LYNSFNETDKRFIS
-2474 LVENFFNDVSKKVKG
+2474 LVENFFNDVSKRVKG

-2494 IIGSTNVLD
+2494 ILGSTNVLD
-2503 DYYFPILRDRSQRT
+2503 DYYFPIQRDRSQRT

-2551 EISDV
+2551 DISDV

-2636 AMDVIDHALTKVYGL
+2636 AMDVVDHALTKVYGL
-2651 YAQAAVSGNIKTAI
+2651 YAQAAISGNIKTAI

-2686 FAMNATPEEIR
+2686 FAMNASPAEIR

-2762 LGLSV
+2762 LGLAI

-2839 AGQDVGKELAVA
+2839 SGQDVGKELAVA

-2896 NTMNSAMGMFPL
+2896 NTMGSAMGMFPL
-2908 IGDVYSVF
+2908 VGDVYSVF

-2922 SNMTL
+2922 SNMTI

-2983 IRRFSKPAM
+2983 IRRISKPAM

-3001 EKYSEDLRRAVKRG
+3001 EKYSEDLQRAVKRG

-3061 PDDLTRAQRK
+3061 PDGLTRAQRK

-3102 SAISSLYRSWRAY
+3102 SAISSLYRSWRSY

-3149 LKAKEDAETPK
+3149 LKAKENAETPK

-3182 LIIYAAGYHS
+3182 LMLYAAGYHS
-3192 ASDLSA
+3192 TSDLSA
-3198 FLRVLNAKNLTKE
+3198 FLRVLNARNLTKE
-3211 QLALLAEIFKLDVKK
+3211 QLALFAEIFKLDVKN

>member
-1 MAIVDLKKDYVAGN
+1 MARSDYVREYVIGNGKVSSAGRSGYIRKN
-15 KTNFGGSLGKSTS
+15 D
-28 KKEDSSFLGNL
+28 DSSFLGNL
-39 AYIGGNTAAGFGGVF
+39 TYIGGNTAAGLGGVF

-60 VSSTGAKIAGD
+60 VSSGVAKLAGD

-92 DRYSPG
+92 EKYSPG

-122 APGAGTVVFGAGI
+122 APGAGTVIFGAGV

-160 SAGGEVLMEVI
+160 SAGGELLMEKI

-179 GRIGAGVTGNL
+179 GRIGAGVSGSL

-211 ASNAVLKNLL
+211 ASNAVLKDLL

-253 TLGQAIYSGMVGFA
+253 TLGQAVYSGMVGFA
-267 SGAMMSGSSM
+267 SGGLMSGSSM
-277 VINRAAAAS
+277 IINRAAAAS

-329 SVESY
+329 SVENY

-368 YANIMK
+368 YTNIMK

-394 VTTRDLLANRDNITT
+394 VTTRDLLNNRDNITT

-425 DLVAEAEVRDFTRT
+425 DLVAEAEVRDFTST
-439 TEGGNTSES
+439 MEGGSSNVNAD
-448 TGETRFSMTGDA
+448 GTRFSVDG
-460 AKQEL
+460 E
-465 KNQLDRNATAAQEA
+465 ATAQDPAA
-479 QQTAQ
+479 A
-484 ATEITQTSFDG
+484 EITQTDFDG
-495 GKSVQNV
+495 EKSVQNV
-502 HIIDRMYLS
+502 RVADNMYLS

-547 MRQYFE
+547 MRQYYE
-553 QAKEGAVQYEAQK
+553 QAKEGAAQYEAQK
-566 AAQTDQETQTGA
+566 AAQTTQETQTGT
-578 DGKTTVKGE
+578 DGKTTAEGE
-587 NAAQG
+587 NAAQ
-592 REGAEKK
+592 EQESAEEKTK
-599 AQEKPRQKS
+599 EKPRQKS
-608 EIDSATEKKLNK
+608 EIDSATEQKLNK

-685 GSKRRLILLN
+685 GSQRRLILLN

-732 LEDGAFDNYVQER
+732 LEKGAFDNYVRER

-776 SENAEKAFDLMMRE
+776 SEKAEKAFDLMMRE

-806 LTRVARSNQ
+806 LTRIARSNQ
-815 KLVLRAFRAIGR
+815 KLVLRTFRAIGR

-838 TARALEGYFRTI
+838 TARSLDGYLRTI

-867 FGSKLDAQNAE
+867 SGSNPAAQTAE
-878 TKSAAEGS
+878 TKSAAE
-886 DTLYSLPAVSP
+886 
-897 VKPSSREWKTTID
+897 
-910 TAEAKKRFPSLWD
+910 
-923 VTADESQTRN
+923 
-933 PTQIRSTVSTYRK
+933 
-946 IYDILKAEGFSGKIL
+946 
-961 DASSGLGYGTRAG
+961 
-974 IDEYGFEVDDI
+974 
-985 EPYPDRSYSPK
+985 
-996 YTDYSALEG
+996 
-1005 KYDAIISNAVL
+1005 
-1016 NVLPQDQRDALVV
+1016 
-1029 KMGKLLADGGKLF
+1029 
-1042 VNVRGDDVNT
+1042 
-1052 LSSNPSN
+1052 
-1059 VKIGDM
+1059 
-1065 EWFVSST
+1065 
-1072 GSYQK
+1072 
-1077 GFTRNELVAYLK
+1077 
-1089 DALGN
+1089 
-1094 DFEVQGTSKFGKAS
+1094 
-1108 AIVTKKESATNKS
+1108 KS
-1121 KTGNNTRFELSQF
+1121 ETRFELNQF

-1140 ESSSIQRDAKNEI
+1140 ESSSIQRDARNKI

-1162 FISDSTSENIQKR
+1162 FISDSTSENVQKR
-1175 LFVGKIDKETA
+1175 LFLGKISKTTA
-1186 KNILAQTDVY
+1186 KSILAQTDVY

-1208 IRHIFDRHGSA
+1208 IRHIFDHHGSA

-1230 TADNFDSVLRTIMKP
+1230 TADNFDSVLRTIMEP

-1265 INGNVTAVT
+1265 VDGNVTAVT

-1321 SDNSIHQNSENVKG
+1321 SNNSIHQKAENVKR
-1335 KSKIGE
+1335 KSEIGE

-1346 LKIGSQ
+1346 LKIGNQ

-1367 HNLTEQN
+1367 HNLSEQK
-1374 LLDTLNLGG
+1374 LLDTLDLGG
-1383 FPMPSIAVIKA
+1383 FPMPSIAVVKA
-1394 DQGHSE
+1394 DQGHSN
-1400 YGDISVIFGKETI
+1400 YGDISVIFGRDTI
-1413 DPQINSKNAIYG
+1413 DPKMNRTNKLYG
-1425 GDAWTPTYPTIEYKV
+1425 SDAYTPTGSSVEYKV
-1440 AEKVADRIRNKYY
+1440 NRDAAKQFSRELSALARGIADGEYASDVSHAIDNLGDASSQSLPALIDSMSRRTGFQAAYLQSKGETVQPVYYKKEYSKYGGIEAVKNFIDILGSDAKQICLDVLEGDNSAWESQLENVKKAILDKYNDDPKKRALLERTIVSRYGASQVY
-1453 DLARK
+1453 DLVGGTWA
-1458 FGYDDVRPLYKYA
+1458 YLD
-1471 NDLEDTLNKAKGEA
+1471 DLEHG
-1485 ELISSLVDDEDMMRV
+1485 
-1500 FLMDSGKGKIPTV
+1500 
-1513 QTEVRTEMSPA
+1513 Q
-1524 EVERAKFFINAL
+1524 
-1536 GEDVVR
+1536 
-1542 GIKTPEGERI
+1542 
-1552 GFYRQKYLDEHS
+1552 
-1564 DAIRNVYHELLTK
+1564 
-1577 EYGATEE
+1577 YG
-1584 EAQRVLENAKRY
+1584 
-1596 DLFRIVNDAY
+1596 
-1606 HYLENGGVTVR
+1606 
-1617 TETDSAASSKAV
+1617 
-1629 RDAVDTKQYRTWLK
+1629 VDTKEVDRLATAQA
-1643 DIFGGI
+1643 I
-1649 EEKSGIRNERDPFD
+1649 EEKIDFDDFRKWLTEKANGILGKKGIRNNKDPFTP
-1663 SRGNR
+1663 SGNR
-1668 RKWET
+1668 RSFEQ
-1673 LHWENT
+1673 LHDDFTIDNIMRDMKK
-1679 LENVVQA
+1679 NQQA
-1686 MLEQPDVGK
+1686 RGQ
-1695 GTIFS
+1695 GTFG
-1700 ATSIWGVSAKEY
+1700 ATAESVAAVATPEY
-1712 KTISDMKKDTARL
+1712 KSISDMKKDSARL
-1725 KTMSQQQYDTIR
+1725 KIIDDQAYTQIKDDIGNQIIDIITDIKNANKIKTSND
-1737 AGFEERLTA
+1737 FFVSDA
-1746 IADSIRDVKAD
+1746 IGSLIVGGGQLRSADSIIRYFA
-1757 NEFIARDNAISAIVE
+1757 N
-1772 AVRTKKTGS
+1772 G
-1781 SMLAYLKGYSNRA
+1781 GYSIDRNTANRILDVYRA
-1794 TAQTV
+1794 VSA
-1799 KDIISL
+1799 
-1805 VRDISDM
+1805 M
-1812 PTQYFEAKPH
+1812 PTGYFEAKPQ

-1866 AVKKLNDVRFELNSG
+1866 AVKKLNDVRFELPSKKTDAEYLELAKDPVKNKERLTAMVREAAEKAGYSDDSSWRMQHMAPNSKEDISIAKLKGSGLVPDDFWQHPEWYTNTSEERESYYKVKQAIESMERMVAIGKPARAYMVVYRAVDKTVNTKETGFRNGDWVTPSREYAVNEGLMNTNGYRIIGDRVDINNLYWDGNSLAELGYDDGKNYAYADTANYRKLLDPVTYDYDGSIIPLSKRFKRRNYDVRFELDSG

-1891 IVANRTKGKVYSLS
+1891 IVANRTKGKVYSQT

-1917 VSGILSDENISF
+1917 VSEILSDDKASL

-1936 SRAEVMDFLFEQM
+1936 SRMEVIDFLFEQM
-1949 NKEQGNGRLNTAL
+1949 NKEQGDGRLKTAL

-1977 LDSVGR
+1977 LDSIGR
-1983 EEYARMMDIITGV
+1983 EEYARMVDIINGV
-1996 ESYRRKFKFTETE
+1996 ESYRKKVKFTDTE

-2022 SLLRAWSSE
+2022 SLLRAWSNK

-2041 ELKDS
+2041 ELKES
-2046 GITVDSASDVESDI
+2046 GVAVDSTSDVESDI
-2060 FADLL
+2060 FADLIS
-2065 GQYQNAKQAIKQWNE
+2065 QYQNAKQTVKQWNE

-2104 LKAFETTGEKSA
+2104 LKAFETTGEKST
-2116 YRKEVEARQESIS
+2116 YRKEVEARQAYIS
-2129 KMLEKNRAKLTAAR
+2129 KFLEDHRTKLNAAR

-2163 KRDRRSSQLLSDER
+2163 KRDRRSSQLLSDDR
-2177 MRKVAE
+2177 MRKIAE

-2191 RNARNPQTVRDWAKS
+2191 RNARNPLTVRDWAKS

-2221 GEADEE
+2221 GESDEK
-2227 TGKFEHTYYSNEVGE
+2227 TGIFEHTYYSNEVGE
-2242 ALNRLAQIDT
+2242 ALNRLTQIDT
-2252 EVYRNGKKVQV
+2252 GKKF
-2263 KYLTDEQIVDLD
+2263 LTDEQIVDLD
-2275 TVISGI
+2275 TVVSGI

-2309 NMQWIADERVK
+2309 NMQWIADERAK
-2320 KGKRFGVIDK
+2320 KGQRLKIIDK
-2330 IKRWTDAY
+2330 FKRWTDAY

-2363 AFEGIVYGQIS
+2363 AFEEVVYGQIG
-2374 AQTMFADLMNPFET
+2374 AQTMFANLMDPFET

-2402 DTVNF
+2402 ETVNF
-2407 RGHELTKAQAIS
+2407 QGHELTKAQAIS
-2419 LYCTMKREHAQLGLE
+2419 LYCTMKREHARLGLE
-2434 TFGIVF
+2434 TFGIMF
-2440 DDKNGNRVKT
+2440 DDKDGNRVKT
-2450 GSLKGYDAN
+2450 GALKGYDAKT
-2459 ALYKSFSETDKRFIS
+2459 LYNSFNETDKRFIS

-2494 IIGSTNVLD
+2494 ILGSTNVLD
-2503 DYYFPILRDRSQRT
+2503 DYYFPIQRDRSQRQ

-2614 GMLNYLS
+2614 GMLIYLS
-2621 KLLADVQ
+2621 KLMADVQ

-2636 AMDVIDHALTKVYGL
+2636 PMAVMDHALTKVYGL
-2651 YAQAAVSGNIKTAI
+2651 YAQAAISGNIKTAI

-2686 FAMNATPEEIR
+2686 FAMNASPAEIR

-2762 LGLSV
+2762 LGLAI

-2826 AIRRFMDLRDRAK
+2826 AIRRFMDLRDRTK
-2839 AGQDVGKELAVA
+2839 SGQDVGKELAVA

-2908 IGDVYSVF
+2908 IGDVYGVF

-2968 AGVPVRNLTNLTTGV
+2968 AGIPVRNLTNLTTGV
-2983 IRRFSKPAM
+2983 IRRISKPAM

-3001 EKYSEDLRRAVKRG
+3001 EKYSEDLQRAVKRG

-3061 PDDLTRAQRK
+3061 PDGLTRAQRK

-3102 SAISSLYRSWRAY
+3102 SAINSLYRSWRAY

-3149 LKAKEDAETPK
+3149 LKAKDNAETPK

-3182 LIIYAAGYHS
+3182 LMLYAAGYHS
-3192 ASDLSA
+3192 TSDLSA
-3198 FLRVLNAKNLTKE
+3198 FLRVLNARNLTKE
-3211 QLALLAEIFKLDVKK
+3211 QLALFAAIFKLDVKN
-3226 GKLVERKT
+3226 GKLVERK
-3234 TKKTA
+3234 KKTSKKSA

>member
-1 MAIVDLKKDYVAGN
+1 M
-15 KTNFGGSLGKSTS
+15 
-28 KKEDSSFLGNL
+28 
-39 AYIGGNTAAGFGGVF
+39 
-54 EGIGRL
+54 
-60 VSSTGAKIAGD
+60 TG
-71 DRLARYYAKKSYI
+71 
-84 GEWQSDMA
+84 
-92 DRYSPG
+92 
-98 KVTQFFADAG
+98 
-108 AGVGQ
+108 
-113 SSVFLLNLV
+113 
-122 APGAGTVVFGAGI
+122 
-135 FGNSVG
+135 
-141 EAVNKTG
+141 
-148 QLGFKEYAYGGL
+148 
-160 SAGGEVLMEVI
+160 
-171 SGATFKAV
+171 
-179 GRIGAGVTGNL
+179 
-190 TKNAVETTATQTAK
+190 
-204 KGFLKAV
+204 
-211 ASNAVLKNLL
+211 
-221 KESSGEFVEEFL
+221 EE
-233 GDFWD
+233 
-238 VGISRLTGVDPEAST
+238 
-253 TLGQAIYSGMVGFA
+253 
-267 SGAMMSGSSM
+267 
-277 VINRAAAAS
+277 
-286 RGYHINESGN
+286 
-296 AQQMVRTAE
+296 
-305 VVLEEAKTAEN
+305 
-316 FQDPAGVVDMLKE
+316 
-329 SVESY
+329 
-334 NAQKDKTNFA
+334 
-344 SRVALGQMQ
+344 
-353 MFTAYIEKN
+353 
-362 IGVMQA
+362 
-368 YANIMK
+368 
-374 ADAQTLEKYAQLAS
+374 
-388 YYTNEK
+388 YTNEK
-394 VTTRDLLANRDNITT
+394 VTTRDLLNNRDNITT

-439 TEGGNTSES
+439 TEGGNATEGA
-448 TGETRFSMTGDA
+448 GEARFSMTGDA
-460 AKQEL
+460 AKQVL
-465 KNQLDRNATAAQEA
+465 KNQLDRNATAAQDA
-479 QQTAQ
+479 QQTSQ
-484 ATEITQTSFDG
+484 ATEITQTAFDDS
-495 GKSVQNV
+495 KRVQNV
-502 HIIDRMYLS
+502 RVADNMYLS

-533 NGGVWDKTNVPAEE
+533 NGGVWDKTNVSAEE
-547 MRQYFE
+547 MRQYYE
-553 QAKEGAVQYEAQK
+553 QAKEGAAQYEAQK
-566 AAQTDQETQTGA
+566 AAQTTQETQTGT
-578 DGKTTVKGE
+578 DGKTTAEGE
-587 NAAQG
+587 NAAQ
-592 REGAEKK
+592 EQESAEEKTK
-599 AQEKPRQKS
+599 EKPRQKS
-608 EIDSATEKKLNK
+608 EIDSATEQKLNK

-652 VKKIAIAMTARS
+652 VKKIAIAMTGRS

-685 GSKRRLILLN
+685 GSQRRLILLN

-732 LEDGAFDNYVQER
+732 LEKGAFDNYVRER

-776 SENAEKAFDLMMRE
+776 SEKAEKAFDLMMRE

-806 LTRVARSNQ
+806 LTRIARSNQ
-815 KLVLRAFRAIGR
+815 KLVLRTFRAIGR

-838 TARALEGYFRTI
+838 TARSLEGYLRTI

-867 FGSKLDAQNAE
+867 FGSNPAAQTAE
-878 TKSAAEGS
+878 TKSAAEKS
-886 DTLYSLPAVSP
+886 ETRYSLPVVSP
-897 VKPSSREWKTTID
+897 VKPSSQEWKPTID

-923 VTADESQTRN
+923 VTANESQTRN

-996 YTDYSALEG
+996 YTDYSALDG

-1029 KMGKLLADGGKLF
+1029 KMGNLLADGGKLY

-1089 DALGN
+1089 DALGS

-1108 AIVTKKESATNKS
+1108 AIVTKKEN
-1121 KTGNNTRFELSQF
+1121 
-1134 GQYTAE
+1134 
-1140 ESSSIQRDAKNEI
+1140 
-1153 AKSYDDVKR
+1153 
-1162 FISDSTSENIQKR
+1162 
-1175 LFVGKIDKETA
+1175 VG
-1186 KNILAQTDVY
+1186 
-1196 TYGKSIVLTSDD
+1196 
-1208 IRHIFDRHGSA
+1208 
-1219 FSEGQRGQIAI
+1219 
-1230 TADNFDSVLRTIMKP
+1230 
-1245 DTVKP
+1245 
-1250 EVDKSGAISLVFKKE
+1250 
-1265 INGNVTAVT
+1265 
-1274 VVSEKKKALSL
+1274 
-1285 KSAWITV
+1285 
-1292 QKEKQH
+1292 
-1298 ISPPSD
+1298 
-1304 VQAPNPTSK
+1304 
-1313 TVGSMNAV
+1313 
-1321 SDNSIHQNSENVKG
+1321 G

-1346 LKIGSQ
+1346 LKIGNQ

-1367 HNLTEQN
+1367 HNLSEQK
-1374 LLDTLNLGG
+1374 LLDTLDLGG
-1383 FPMPSIAVIKA
+1383 FPMPSIAVVKA
-1394 DQGHSE
+1394 DQGHFN
-1400 YGDISVIFGKETI
+1400 YGDISVIFGRDTI
-1413 DPQINSKNAIYG
+1413 DPKMNRTNKLYGSDAYTPTGSSVEYKVNRDAAKQFSRELSALARGIADGEYASDVSHTIDNLGDASSKSFSDLIDSMSRRTGFQAAYLQSKGETVQPVYYKKEYSKYGIEAVKNFIDILGSDAKQICLDVLEGDNSAWESQLENVKKAILDKYNDDPKKRALLERTIVSRYGASQVYDLVGGTWAYLDDLERGQYG
-1425 GDAWTPTYPTIEYKV
+1425 GD
-1440 AEKVADRIRNKYY
+1440 
-1453 DLARK
+1453 
-1458 FGYDDVRPLYKYA
+1458 
-1471 NDLEDTLNKAKGEA
+1471 
-1485 ELISSLVDDEDMMRV
+1485 
-1500 FLMDSGKGKIPTV
+1500 
-1513 QTEVRTEMSPA
+1513 
-1524 EVERAKFFINAL
+1524 
-1536 GEDVVR
+1536 
-1542 GIKTPEGERI
+1542 
-1552 GFYRQKYLDEHS
+1552 
-1564 DAIRNVYHELLTK
+1564 TK
-1577 EYGATEE
+1577 EVDRLAT
-1584 EAQRVLENAKRY
+1584 AQA
-1596 DLFRIVNDAY
+1596 
-1606 HYLENGGVTVR
+1606 
-1617 TETDSAASSKAV
+1617 
-1629 RDAVDTKQYRTWLK
+1629 
-1643 DIFGGI
+1643 I
-1649 EEKSGIRNERDPFD
+1649 EEKIDFDDFRKWLTEKADGILGKKGIRNSKDPFTP
-1663 SRGNR
+1663 SGNR
-1668 RKWET
+1668 RSFEQ
-1673 LHWENT
+1673 LHDDFTIDNIMRDMKK
-1679 LENVVQA
+1679 NQQA
-1686 MLEQPDVGK
+1686 RGQ
-1695 GTIFS
+1695 GTFG
-1700 ATSIWGVSAKEY
+1700 ATAESVAAVATPEY
-1712 KTISDMKKDTARL
+1712 KSISDMKKDSARL
-1725 KTMSQQQYDTIR
+1725 KTIDEQAYTKIKDDIGNQIVDIITDIKNANKIKTSND
-1737 AGFEERLTA
+1737 FFVSDA
-1746 IADSIRDVKAD
+1746 IGSLIVGGGQLRSADSI
-1757 NEFIARDNAISAIVE
+1757 
-1772 AVRTKKTGS
+1772 VRYFANG
-1781 SMLAYLKGYSNRA
+1781 GYSIDRNTANRILDVYRA
-1794 TAQTV
+1794 VSA
-1799 KDIISL
+1799 
-1805 VRDISDM
+1805 M
-1812 PTQYFEAKPH
+1812 PTGYFEAKPQ

-1866 AVKKLNDVRFELNSG
+1866 AVKKLNDVRFELDSG

-1891 IVANRTKGKVYSLS
+1891 IVANRTKGKVYSQT

-1917 VSGILSDENISF
+1917 VSEILSDDKASL

-1936 SRAEVMDFLFEQM
+1936 SRMEVIDFLFEQM
-1949 NKEQGNGRLNTAL
+1949 NKEQGDGRLKTAL

-1977 LDSVGR
+1977 LDSIGR
-1983 EEYARMMDIITGV
+1983 EEYARMVDIINGV
-1996 ESYRRKFKFTETE
+1996 ESYRKKVKFTDTE

-2041 ELKDS
+2041 ELKES
-2046 GITVDSASDVESDI
+2046 GVAVDSTSDVESDI
-2060 FADLL
+2060 FVDLIS
-2065 GQYQNAKQAIKQWNE
+2065 QYQNAKQAVKQWNE

-2104 LKAFETTGEKSA
+2104 LKAFETTGEKST
-2116 YRKEVEARQESIS
+2116 YRKEVEARQAYIS
-2129 KMLEKNRAKLTAAR
+2129 KFLEDHRTKLNAAR

-2163 KRDRRSSQLLSDER
+2163 KRDRRSSQLLSDDR

-2191 RNARNPQTVRDWAKS
+2191 RNARNPLTVRDWAKS

-2242 ALNRLAQIDT
+2242 ALNRLTQINT
-2252 EVYRNGKKVQV
+2252 GKKF
-2263 KYLTDEQIVDLD
+2263 LTDEQIVDLD
-2275 TVISGI
+2275 TVVSGI

-2309 NMQWIADERVK
+2309 NMQWIADERAK
-2320 KGKRFGVIDK
+2320 KGQRLKIIDK
-2330 IKRWTDAY
+2330 FKRWTDAY

-2363 AFEGIVYGQIS
+2363 AFEEVVYGQIG
-2374 AQTMFADLMNPFET
+2374 AQTMFANLMDPFET

-2402 DTVNF
+2402 ETVNF
-2407 RGHELTKAQAIS
+2407 QGHELTKAQAIS
-2419 LYCTMKREHAQLGLE
+2419 LYCTMKREHARLGLE

-2440 DDKNGNRVKT
+2440 DDKDGNRVKT
-2450 GSLKGYDAN
+2450 GALKGYDAKT
-2459 ALYKSFSETDKRFIS
+2459 LYNSFNETDKRFIS

-2494 IIGSTNVLD
+2494 ILGSTNVLD
-2503 DYYFPILRDRSQRT
+2503 DYYFPIQRDRSQRT

-2636 AMDVIDHALTKVYGL
+2636 PMAVMDHALTKVYGL

-2686 FAMNATPEEIR
+2686 FAMNASPAEIR

-2762 LGLSV
+2762 LGLAI

-2839 AGQDVGKELAVA
+2839 SGQDVGKELAVA

-2954 ARATRK
+2954 ARTTRK

-2983 IRRFSKPAM
+2983 IRRISKPAM

-3001 EKYSEDLRRAVKRG
+3001 EKYSEDLQRAVKRG
-3015 DDKMAEAITKVMF
+3015 DDKMAEAITKVLF
-3028 RRKKTGAYNQET
+3028 RRKKTGSYNQET

-3061 PDDLTRAQRK
+3061 PDGLTRAQRK

-3102 SAISSLYRSWRAY
+3102 SAISSLYRSWRSY

-3149 LKAKEDAETPK
+3149 LKAKENAETPK

-3182 LIIYAAGYHS
+3182 LMLYAAGYRS
-3192 ASDLSA
+3192 TSDLSA
-3198 FLRVLNAKNLTKE
+3198 FLRVLNARNLTKE
-3211 QLALLAEIFKLDVKK
+3211 QLALFAAIFKLDVKN

>member
-1 MAIVDLKKDYVAGN
+1 MARSDYVREYVIGNGKVSNAGRS
-15 KTNFGGSLGKSTS
+15 GYIRKSD
-28 KKEDSSFLGNL
+28 DSSFLGNL

-60 VSSTGAKIAGD
+60 ASSTVAKLAGD

-84 GEWQSDMA
+84 GEWQSDMEEK
-92 DRYSPG
+92 YSPG

-122 APGAGTVVFGAGI
+122 APGAGTVIFGAGV

-160 SAGGEVLMEVI
+160 SAGGELLMEKI

-179 GRIGAGVTGNL
+179 GRIGAGVTGSL

-211 ASNAVLKNLL
+211 ASNAVLKDLL

-253 TLGQAIYSGMVGFA
+253 TLGQAVYSGMVGFA
-267 SGAMMSGSSM
+267 SGGLMSGSSM
-277 VINRAAAAS
+277 IINRAAAAS

-329 SVESY
+329 SVENY

-368 YANIMK
+368 YTNIMK
-374 ADAQTLEKYAQLAS
+374 ADAQTLEQYASLAS
-388 YYTNEK
+388 YYTKEK
-394 VTTRDLLANRDNITT
+394 VTAKDLLANRDNIAM

-419 VLTVDS
+419 VLTVDL
-425 DLVAEAEVRDFTRT
+425 DHVAEAETQEFIRT
-439 TEGGNTSES
+439 AEGGNATEGA
-448 TGETRFSMTGDA
+448 GETRFSMTGDA
-460 AKQEL
+460 AKQAL
-465 KNQLDRNATAAQEA
+465 KNQLDRNATAAQKA

-484 ATEITQTSFDG
+484 ATEIAQTAFDDS
-495 GKSVQNV
+495 KRVQNV
-502 HIIDRMYLS
+502 RVAENMYLS
-511 IKKNSDGTYNY
+511 IKKNSDGSYNY
-522 AINDKSAKQDA
+522 AINDTSAKQDA

-547 MRQYFE
+547 MRQYYE
-553 QAKEGAVQYEAQK
+553 QAKEDAAQYEAQK
-566 AAQTDQETQTGA
+566 AAQTAQETQTGT
-578 DGKTTVKGE
+578 DGKTTAEGE
-587 NAAQG
+587 NAAQ
-592 REGAEKK
+592 EQESAEEK
-599 AQEKPRQKS
+599 AKEKPRQKS
-608 EIDSATEKKLNK
+608 EIDSATEQKLNK

-647 VDAKT
+647 VNAKT

-685 GSKRRLILLN
+685 GSQRRLILLN

-732 LEDGAFDNYVQER
+732 LEKGAFDNYVRER

-776 SENAEKAFDLMMRE
+776 SEKAEKAFDLMMRE

-806 LTRVARSNQ
+806 LTRIARSNQ
-815 KLVLRAFRAIGR
+815 KLVLRTFRAIGR

-832 RSRDME
+832 RSRDMG
-838 TARALEGYFRTI
+838 TARSLEGYLRTI

-867 FGSKLDAQNAE
+867 FGYNPAAQTAE
-878 TKSAAEGS
+878 TKSAAE
-886 DTLYSLPAVSP
+886 
-897 VKPSSREWKTTID
+897 
-910 TAEAKKRFPSLWD
+910 
-923 VTADESQTRN
+923 
-933 PTQIRSTVSTYRK
+933 
-946 IYDILKAEGFSGKIL
+946 
-961 DASSGLGYGTRAG
+961 
-974 IDEYGFEVDDI
+974 
-985 EPYPDRSYSPK
+985 
-996 YTDYSALEG
+996 
-1005 KYDAIISNAVL
+1005 
-1016 NVLPQDQRDALVV
+1016 
-1029 KMGKLLADGGKLF
+1029 
-1042 VNVRGDDVNT
+1042 
-1052 LSSNPSN
+1052 
-1059 VKIGDM
+1059 
-1065 EWFVSST
+1065 
-1072 GSYQK
+1072 
-1077 GFTRNELVAYLK
+1077 
-1089 DALGN
+1089 
-1094 DFEVQGTSKFGKAS
+1094 
-1108 AIVTKKESATNKS
+1108 KS
-1121 KTGNNTRFELSQF
+1121 ETRFELAE
-1134 GQYTAE
+1134 GERERIEQYE
-1140 ESSSIQRDAKNEI
+1140 KRVDAWDKKTEGFSFVMCNTTSAI
-1153 AKSYDDVKR
+1153 ADIDMG
-1162 FISDSTSENIQKR
+1162 N
-1175 LFVGKIDKETA
+1175 GKIGEKQIRIDASKI
-1186 KNILAQTDVY
+1186 KKILNTHPNMTIDTIKALPYALTDPVLVMQSRSVEGRIVVY
-1196 TYGKSIVLTSDD
+1196 GEVYDTNGVPV
-1208 IRHIFDRHGSA
+1208 
-1219 FSEGQRGQIAI
+1219 QIAVELNPKARSGKTSYVDI
-1230 TADNFDSVLRTIMKP
+1230 IKVASAYSKSNTQNFINNSKILYTDKNKSRLSDWLNVNRLQLPLR
-1245 DTVKP
+1245 
-1250 EVDKSGAISLVFKKE
+1250 SR
-1265 INGNVTAVT
+1265 
-1274 VVSEKKKALSL
+1274 SE
-1285 KSAWITV
+1285 SA
-1292 QKEKQH
+1292 
-1298 ISPPSD
+1298 
-1304 VQAPNPTSK
+1304 PT
-1313 TVGSMNAV
+1313 
-1321 SDNSIHQNSENVKG
+1321 DSIHQKSENVKG
-1335 KSKIGE
+1335 KNKNGE

-1346 LKIGSQ
+1346 LPDTRYTELAKAPEKNRKQLSEM
-1352 TTPVK
+1352 VRK
-1357 VQETKNLIAI
+1357 AAETA
-1367 HNLTEQN
+1367 
-1374 LLDTLNLGG
+1374 
-1383 FPMPSIAVIKA
+1383 
-1394 DQGHSE
+1394 
-1400 YGDISVIFGKETI
+1400 
-1413 DPQINSKNAIYG
+1413 
-1425 GDAWTPTYPTIEYKV
+1425 
-1440 AEKVADRIRNKYY
+1440 
-1453 DLARK
+1453 
-1458 FGYDDVRPLYKYA
+1458 GY
-1471 NDLEDTLNKAKGEA
+1471 
-1485 ELISSLVDDEDMMRV
+1485 
-1500 FLMDSGKGKIPTV
+1500 
-1513 QTEVRTEMSPA
+1513 
-1524 EVERAKFFINAL
+1524 
-1536 GEDVVR
+1536 
-1542 GIKTPEGERI
+1542 
-1552 GFYRQKYLDEHS
+1552 
-1564 DAIRNVYHELLTK
+1564 TK
-1577 EYGATEE
+1577 H
-1584 EAQRVLENAKRY
+1584 
-1596 DLFRIVNDAY
+1596 AY
-1606 HYLENGGVTVR
+1606 HGTPNTEFTV
-1617 TETDSAASSKAV
+1617 
-1629 RDAVDTKQYRTWLK
+1629 
-1643 DIFGGI
+1643 
-1649 EEKSGIRNERDPFD
+1649 FD
-1663 SRGNR
+1663 KGR
-1668 RKWET
+1668 
-1673 LHWENT
+1673 
-1679 LENVVQA
+1679 
-1686 MLEQPDVGK
+1686 VGK
-1695 GTIFS
+1695 GT
-1700 ATSIWGVSAKEY
+1700 
-1712 KTISDMKKDTARL
+1712 D
-1725 KTMSQQQYDTIR
+1725 QYG
-1737 AGFEERLTA
+1737 AGFYFATNEDAASHYGTRVIDSYLNISKPINIGNATNLLAYDKSFTQKQAYEIIKRLPDIYDAENSPLGDYFDEYWDGGAKDWMIRELAKSNNT
-1746 IADSIRDVKAD
+1746 IGDLDSGLFRDYP
-1757 NEFIARDNAISAIVE
+1757 NELHE
-1772 AVRTKKTGS
+1772 AVRDVTGYDGIEVNVEGGKFYVAWFDNQMKS
-1781 SMLAYLKGYSNRA
+1781 ADPVTYDANGNVIPLSKRFDKSKN
-1794 TAQTV
+1794 
-1799 KDIISL
+1799 DI
-1805 VRDISDM
+1805 R
-1812 PTQYFEAKPH
+1812 Y
-1822 RVVNFSEIKM
+1822 
-1832 VELPESA
+1832 EL
-1839 SDTLKKQLERR
+1839 D
-1850 KIPYEVYG
+1850 
-1858 KTDEDRAT
+1858 
-1866 AVKKLNDVRFELNSG
+1866 SG

-1891 IVANRTKGKVYSLS
+1891 IVANRTKGKVYSQT

-1917 VSGILSDENISF
+1917 VSEILSDDKASL

-1936 SRAEVMDFLFEQM
+1936 SRMEVIDFLFEQM
-1949 NKEQGNGRLNTAL
+1949 NKEQGDGRLKTAL

-1977 LDSVGR
+1977 LDSIGR
-1983 EEYARMMDIITGV
+1983 EEYARMVDIINGV
-1996 ESYRRKFKFTETE
+1996 ESYRKKVKFTETE
-2009 KADLKHMFDKGYP
+2009 KADLKHMFDKGYH
-2022 SLLRAWSSE
+2022 SLLRAWSNK

-2041 ELKDS
+2041 ELKES
-2046 GITVDSASDVESDI
+2046 GVAVDSTSDVESDI
-2060 FADLL
+2060 FADLIS
-2065 GQYQNAKQAIKQWNE
+2065 QYQNAKQTVKQWNE

-2104 LKAFETTGEKSA
+2104 LKAFETTGEKST
-2116 YRKEVEARQESIS
+2116 YRKEVEARQAYIS
-2129 KMLEKNRAKLTAAR
+2129 KFLEDHRTKLNAAR

-2163 KRDRRSSQLLSDER
+2163 KRDRRSSQLLSDDR
-2177 MRKVAE
+2177 MRKIAE

-2191 RNARNPQTVRDWAKS
+2191 RNARNPLTVRDWAKS

-2221 GEADEE
+2221 GEADEK
-2227 TGKFEHTYYSNEVGE
+2227 TGIFEHTYYSNEVGE
-2242 ALNRLAQIDT
+2242 ALNRLTQIDT
-2252 EVYRNGKKVQV
+2252 GKKF
-2263 KYLTDEQIVDLD
+2263 LTDEQIVDLD
-2275 TVISGI
+2275 TVVSGI

-2309 NMQWIADERVK
+2309 NMQWIADERAK
-2320 KGKRFGVIDK
+2320 KGQRLKIIDK
-2330 IKRWTDAY
+2330 FKRWTDAY

-2363 AFEGIVYGQIS
+2363 AFEEVVYGQIG
-2374 AQTMFADLMNPFET
+2374 AQTMFANLMDPFET

-2402 DTVNF
+2402 ETLNF
-2407 RGHELTKAQAIS
+2407 QGHELTKAQAIS
-2419 LYCTMKREHAQLGLE
+2419 LYCTMKREHARLGLE

-2440 DDKNGNRVKT
+2440 DDKDGNRIKT
-2450 GSLKGYDAN
+2450 GALKGYDAKT
-2459 ALYKSFSETDKRFIS
+2459 LYNSFNETDKRFIS

-2494 IIGSTNVLD
+2494 ILGSTNVLD
-2503 DYYFPILRDRSQRT
+2503 DYYFPIQRDRSQRT

-2636 AMDVIDHALTKVYGL
+2636 AMDVVDHALTKVYGL
-2651 YAQAAVSGNIKTAI
+2651 YAQAAISGNIKTAI

-2686 FAMNATPEEIR
+2686 FAMNASPAEIR
-2697 ANMEQMDKYSSVT
+2697 TNMEQMDRYSSVT

-2762 LGLSV
+2762 LGLAI

-2861 VASVCVAVAIITQAM
+2861 VASVCVAVSIITQAM

-2983 IRRFSKPAM
+2983 IRRISKPAM

-3001 EKYSEDLRRAVKRG
+3001 EKYSEDLQRAVKRG

-3061 PDDLTRAQRK
+3061 PDGLTRAQRK

-3102 SAISSLYRSWRAY
+3102 SAINSLYRSWRAY
-3115 AEYQATGETDDKSAL
+3115 AEYQAIGETDDKSAL

-3149 LKAKEDAETPK
+3149 LKAKENAETPK

-3182 LIIYAAGYHS
+3182 LMLYAAGYHS
-3192 ASDLSA
+3192 TSDLSA
-3198 FLRVLNAKNLTKE
+3198 FLRVLNARNLTKE
-3211 QLALLAEIFKLDVKK
+3211 QLALFAAIFKLDVKN

>member
-1 MAIVDLKKDYVAGN
+1 MAISDYKFEYSSSGRKIAPLDGI
-15 KTNFGGSLGKSTS
+15 SS
-28 KKEDSSFLGNL
+28 KKPSKSNSSVGGNL

-60 VSSTGAKIAGD
+60 ASSGVAKLAGD

-92 DRYSPG
+92 EKYSPG

-122 APGAGTVVFGAGI
+122 APGAGTVVFGTGI

-160 SAGGEVLMEVI
+160 SAGGEMLMEVI

-211 ASNAVLKNLL
+211 ASNAVLKDLL

-374 ADAQTLEKYAQLAS
+374 ADAQTLEQYASLAS
-388 YYTNEK
+388 YYSKEN
-394 VTTRDLLANRDNITT
+394 VTTKDLLSNRDNIAM

-439 TEGGNTSES
+439 TEGGNTSKG

-484 ATEITQTSFDG
+484 ATEITQTSFDD

-502 HIIDRMYLS
+502 HIIDGMYLS

-533 NGGVWDKTNVPAEE
+533 NGGVWDKTSVPVEE

-566 AAQTDQETQTGA
+566 AAQTAQEAQTGT
-578 DGKTTVKGE
+578 DRKTTAEGE
-587 NAAQG
+587 NAAQ
-592 REGAEKK
+592 EQESTEEKAK
-599 AQEKPRQKS
+599 EKPRQKS

-647 VDAKT
+647 VNAKT

-685 GSKRRLILLN
+685 GSQRRLILLN

-717 QYTNMK
+717 QYTDMK

-732 LEDGAFDNYVQER
+732 LEEGAFDDYIKER

-776 SENAEKAFDLMMRE
+776 SEKAEKAFDLMMRE

-838 TARALEGYFRTI
+838 TAQALEGYFRTI

-867 FGSKLDAQNAE
+867 FGSKPDAQNAE

-886 DTLYSLPAVSP
+886 EILYSLPAVSP
-897 VKPSSREWKTTID
+897 VKPSSQEWKTTID
-910 TAEAKKRFPSLWD
+910 TAEAKKRFPTLWD

-961 DASSGLGYGTRAG
+961 DASSGLGYGTHAG

-1089 DALGN
+1089 DALGS

-1108 AIVTKKESATNKS
+1108 AIVTKKNKTVDNVFE
-1121 KTGNNTRFELSQF
+1121 TGK
-1134 GQYTAE
+1134 TAE
-1140 ESSSIQRDAKNEI
+1140 
-1153 AKSYDDVKR
+1153 
-1162 FISDSTSENIQKR
+1162 TSEFR
-1175 LFVGKIDKETA
+1175 R
-1186 KNILAQTDVY
+1186 
-1196 TYGKSIVLTSDD
+1196 KSSDFGD
-1208 IRHIFDRHGSA
+1208 IR
-1219 FSEGQRGQIAI
+1219 FSLQYSGDIAEGQRRYLDTHPQKITSTELKQAQNDVATMVADMIKHKDILPDDTSRGKTLIKNGSYDVSVENTTICVRTLAYNSFVDMVAEKIGRPLSKMESFLVSQKLYDIATDPQCLYCYVSLDRKSYNDALLTYI
-1230 TADNFDSVLRTIMKP
+1230 DQRDEAIRAYKSAGMPNVKRDS
-1245 DTVKP
+1245 
-1250 EVDKSGAISLVFKKE
+1250 KSGLYADFLRGRKDTNNMWNRYSSFLKYAKEGTKILTKEDIATESKRAGLARDKGTFGEQMREMLAYAQSASWAKKQQAYVAYFDEILRMSPRVVNNLNKHYGLRFYSFSDYTPAFIVENMQQITDASIRGLKGLSYTKDTDYAKIFASTGMNINISVFAKKMADGTFAIDAKQSANIDEAISLRKQYP
-1265 INGNVTAVT
+1265 NVGIVVVATDVEGVKWALDQEWSDVVIPFHT
-1274 VVSEKKKALSL
+1274 VRTGADVAEFYNWSIFNEEQNDVVSDQNLWDAYVNSVAHTDSQKKKVS
-1285 KSAWITV
+1285 KMV
-1292 QKEKQH
+1292 Y
-1298 ISPPSD
+1298 PSE
-1304 VQAPNPTSK
+1304 
-1313 TVGSMNAV
+1313 
-1321 SDNSIHQNSENVKG
+1321 HQNNQARYLEICEERGLTPRFSKFLDNVNYMKLVNETRQSE
-1335 KSKIGE
+1335 
-1341 NTRFE
+1341 
-1346 LKIGSQ
+1346 SQ
-1352 TTPVK
+1352 TVPLK
-1357 VQETKNLIAI
+1357 PIFNIEEAKKSFQKFINK
-1367 HNLTEQN
+1367 
-1374 LLDTLNLGG
+1374 GG
-1383 FPMPSIAVIKA
+1383 
-1394 DQGHSE
+1394 
-1400 YGDISVIFGKETI
+1400 Y
-1413 DPQINSKNAIYG
+1413 YG
-1425 GDAWTPTYPTIEYKV
+1425 GWYHEGVNVDAEASAV
-1440 AEKVADRIRNKYY
+1440 AE
-1453 DLARK
+1453 
-1458 FGYDDVRPLYKYA
+1458 DVK
-1471 NDLEDTLNKAKGEA
+1471 
-1485 ELISSLVDDEDMMRV
+1485 
-1500 FLMDSGKGKIPTV
+1500 SGKKAN
-1513 QTEVRTEMSPA
+1513 EVSYGRQD
-1524 EVERAKFFINAL
+1524 ILNAM
-1536 GEDVVR
+1536 
-1542 GIKTPEGERI
+1542 
-1552 GFYRQKYLDEHS
+1552 
-1564 DAIRNVYHELLTK
+1564 
-1577 EYGATEE
+1577 
-1584 EAQRVLENAKRY
+1584 NAKR
-1596 DLFRIVNDAY
+1596 
-1606 HYLENGGVTVR
+1606 T
-1617 TETDSAASSKAV
+1617 
-1629 RDAVDTKQYRTWLK
+1629 Q
-1643 DIFGGI
+1643 
-1649 EEKSGIRNERDPFD
+1649 
-1663 SRGNR
+1663 NR
-1668 RKWET
+1668 K
-1673 LHWENT
+1673 H
-1679 LENVVQA
+1679 
-1686 MLEQPDVGK
+1686 G
-1695 GTIFS
+1695 
-1700 ATSIWGVSAKEY
+1700 
-1712 KTISDMKKDTARL
+1712 
-1725 KTMSQQQYDTIR
+1725 
-1737 AGFEERLTA
+1737 
-1746 IADSIRDVKAD
+1746 
-1757 NEFIARDNAISAIVE
+1757 
-1772 AVRTKKTGS
+1772 
-1781 SMLAYLKGYSNRA
+1781 
-1794 TAQTV
+1794 
-1799 KDIISL
+1799 
-1805 VRDISDM
+1805 
-1812 PTQYFEAKPH
+1812 
-1822 RVVNFSEIKM
+1822 EI
-1832 VELPESA
+1832 
-1839 SDTLKKQLERR
+1839 
-1850 KIPYEVYG
+1850 
-1858 KTDEDRAT
+1858 
-1866 AVKKLNDVRFELNSG
+1866 RFELNSG

-1936 SRAEVMDFLFEQM
+1936 SRSEVMDFLFEQM

-2177 MRKVAE
+2177 MRKIAE

-2191 RNARNPQTVRDWAKS
+2191 RNARNPLTVRDWAKS

-2338 LYEIASPMAVI
+2338 LYQIASPMAVI

-2363 AFEGIVYGQIS
+2363 AFEEIVYGQIS

-2474 LVENFFNDVSKKVKG
+2474 LVESFFNDVSKKVKG

-2686 FAMNATPEEIR
+2686 FAMNATPAEIR

-2762 LGLSV
+2762 LGLSI

-3001 EKYSEDLRRAVKRG
+3001 EKYSEDLQRAVKRG

-3144 AYLSG
+3144 AYISG

-3182 LIIYAAGYHS
+3182 LILYAAGYHS
-3192 ASDLSA
+3192 ASDLSV

-3211 QLALLAEIFKLDVKK
+3211 QLALLAEIFKLDVKN

>member
-1 MAIVDLKKDYVAGN
+1 MAIADLKKDYVVGN
-15 KTNFGGSLGKSTS
+15 QRNFGGVLGKSTPA
-28 KKEDSSFLGNL
+28 KEDSSFLGNL
-39 AYIGGNTAAGFGGVF
+39 AYIGGSTAAGFGGVF

-60 VSSTGAKIAGD
+60 VSSGVAKLAGD

-92 DRYSPG
+92 EKYSPG

-122 APGAGTVVFGAGI
+122 APGAGSVIFGTGI
-135 FGNSVG
+135 LGNSVG

-148 QLGFKEYAYGGL
+148 KLGFKEYAYGGL
-160 SAGGEVLMEVI
+160 SAGGEYLMEVI

-179 GRIGAGVTGNL
+179 GRIGAGVTGSL

-211 ASNAVLKNLL
+211 ASNAVLKDLL
-221 KESSGEFVEEFL
+221 KESSGEFIEEFL

-253 TLGQAIYSGMVGFA
+253 TLGQAIYSGVVGFA
-267 SGAMMSGSSM
+267 SGALMSGSSM
-277 VINRAAAAS
+277 IINRAAAAS

-368 YANIMK
+368 YTNIMK
-374 ADAQTLEKYAQLAS
+374 ADAQTLEQYASLAS
-388 YYTNEK
+388 YYTKEK
-394 VTTRDLLANRDNITT
+394 VTAKDLLANRDNIAM

-425 DLVAEAEVRDFTRT
+425 DLVAEAEVRDFTST
-439 TEGGNTSES
+439 MEGGKATEG

-460 AKQEL
+460 AKQAL

-479 QQTAQ
+479 QQTAH
-484 ATEITQTSFDG
+484 ATEITQTAFDD

-502 HIIDRMYLS
+502 HIIDGMYLS

-566 AAQTDQETQTGA
+566 ATQTAQTAQEAQTGT
-578 DGKTTVKGE
+578 DRKTSAEGE
-587 NAAQG
+587 NAAQ
-592 REGAEKK
+592 EQESAEKK
-599 AQEKPRQKS
+599 AKEKPRQKS

-620 MVKGFNTMAYRDRV
+620 MIKGFNTMAYRDRV

-647 VDAKT
+647 VNAKT

-685 GSKRRLILLN
+685 GSQRRLILLN

-717 QYTNMK
+717 QYTDMK

-732 LEDGAFDNYVQER
+732 LEEGAFDDYIKER

-776 SENAEKAFDLMMRE
+776 SEKAEKAFDLMMRE

-838 TARALEGYFRTI
+838 TARSLEGYLRTI

-856 SKGNSEIASLL
+856 SKENSEIASLL
-867 FGSKLDAQNAE
+867 FGSKPDAQNAE
-878 TKSAAEGS
+878 TKSAAE
-886 DTLYSLPAVSP
+886 
-897 VKPSSREWKTTID
+897 
-910 TAEAKKRFPSLWD
+910 
-923 VTADESQTRN
+923 ES
-933 PTQIRSTVSTYRK
+933 
-946 IYDILKAEGFSGKIL
+946 E
-961 DASSGLGYGTRAG
+961 
-974 IDEYGFEVDDI
+974 
-985 EPYPDRSYSPK
+985 
-996 YTDYSALEG
+996 
-1005 KYDAIISNAVL
+1005 
-1016 NVLPQDQRDALVV
+1016 
-1029 KMGKLLADGGKLF
+1029 
-1042 VNVRGDDVNT
+1042 
-1052 LSSNPSN
+1052 
-1059 VKIGDM
+1059 
-1065 EWFVSST
+1065 
-1072 GSYQK
+1072 
-1077 GFTRNELVAYLK
+1077 
-1089 DALGN
+1089 
-1094 DFEVQGTSKFGKAS
+1094 
-1108 AIVTKKESATNKS
+1108 
-1121 KTGNNTRFELSQF
+1121 TRFELNQF

-1140 ESSSIQRDAKNEI
+1140 ESSSIQRDARNEI

-1175 LFVGKIDKETA
+1175 LFVGKINKETA

-1230 TADNFDSVLRTIMKP
+1230 TADNFDSVLRTIMEP

-1265 INGNVTAVT
+1265 VDGNVTAVT

-1321 SDNSIHQNSENVKG
+1321 SDNSIHQKTENVKG
-1335 KSKIGE
+1335 KSEIGE

-1346 LKIGSQ
+1346 LPDTRYTELAKDPEKNRKQLSEMVRESAEAAGYTKHAYHGTPNTEFTVFDKGRVGKGNDQYGAGFYFATNEDAASRYGTRVIDSYLNISKPINIGNA
-1352 TTPVK
+1352 T
-1357 VQETKNLIAI
+1357 
-1367 HNLTEQN
+1367 N
-1374 LLDTLNLGG
+1374 LLAYDKSFTQKQAYEIIKRLPDIYDAENSPLGDY
-1383 FPMPSIAVIKA
+1383 F
-1394 DQGHSE
+1394 DE
-1400 YGDISVIFGKETI
+1400 YWDGGAKDWMIRELAKSNNTIGD
-1413 DPQINSKNAIYG
+1413 
-1425 GDAWTPTYPTIEYKV
+1425 
-1440 AEKVADRIRNKYY
+1440 
-1453 DLARK
+1453 L
-1458 FGYDDVRPLYKYA
+1458 
-1471 NDLEDTLNKAKGEA
+1471 
-1485 ELISSLVDDEDMMRV
+1485 
-1500 FLMDSGKGKIPTV
+1500 DSG
-1513 QTEVRTEMSPA
+1513 
-1524 EVERAKFFINAL
+1524 
-1536 GEDVVR
+1536 
-1542 GIKTPEGERI
+1542 
-1552 GFYRQKYLDEHS
+1552 
-1564 DAIRNVYHELLTK
+1564 
-1577 EYGATEE
+1577 
-1584 EAQRVLENAKRY
+1584 
-1596 DLFRIVNDAY
+1596 LFRDYPNEL
-1606 HYLENGGVTVR
+1606 HE
-1617 TETDSAASSKAV
+1617 AV
-1629 RDAVDTKQYRTWLK
+1629 RDVTGYD
-1643 DIFGGI
+1643 GI
-1649 EEKSGIRNERDPFD
+1649 EVNVKGGKFYVAWFDNQMKSADPVTYDAKGNVIPLSERFDKSKNDIRYELD
-1663 SRGNR
+1663 SG
-1668 RKWET
+1668 
-1673 LHWENT
+1673 
-1679 LENVVQA
+1679 A
-1686 MLEQPDVGK
+1686 
-1695 GTIFS
+1695 
-1700 ATSIWGVSAKEY
+1700 
-1712 KTISDMKKDTARL
+1712 
-1725 KTMSQQQYDTIR
+1725 
-1737 AGFEERLTA
+1737 
-1746 IADSIRDVKAD
+1746 
-1757 NEFIARDNAISAIVE
+1757 
-1772 AVRTKKTGS
+1772 
-1781 SMLAYLKGYSNRA
+1781 
-1794 TAQTV
+1794 
-1799 KDIISL
+1799 
-1805 VRDISDM
+1805 
-1812 PTQYFEAKPH
+1812 
-1822 RVVNFSEIKM
+1822 
-1832 VELPESA
+1832 
-1839 SDTLKKQLERR
+1839 
-1850 KIPYEVYG
+1850 
-1858 KTDEDRAT
+1858 
-1866 AVKKLNDVRFELNSG
+1866 
-1881 TGYSRGQMSK
+1881 GYSRGQMSK
-1891 IVANRTKGKVYSLS
+1891 IVANRTKGKVYSQT

-1917 VSGILSDENISF
+1917 VSEILSDDKASL

-1936 SRAEVMDFLFEQM
+1936 SRAEVIDFLFEQM
-1949 NKEQGNGRLNTAL
+1949 NKEQGDGRLKTAL

-1977 LDSVGR
+1977 LDSIGR
-1983 EEYARMMDIITGV
+1983 EEYARMVDIINGV
-1996 ESYRRKFKFTETE
+1996 ESYRKKVKFTETE
-2009 KADLKHMFDKGYP
+2009 KADLKHLFDDKYQSIISSWANDNGMIP
-2022 SLLRAWSSE
+2022 SS
-2031 DGMMPSRILA
+2031 ILA
-2041 ELKDS
+2041 DLRKS
-2046 GITVDSASDVESDI
+2046 GVVVDSASDVESDI
-2060 FADLL
+2060 FADLIS
-2065 GQYQNAKQAIKQWNE
+2065 QYQNAKQAVKQWNE

-2104 LKAFETTGEKSA
+2104 LKAFETTGEKST
-2116 YRKEVEARQESIS
+2116 YRKEVEARQAYIS
-2129 KMLEKNRAKLTAAR
+2129 KFLEDHRTKLNAAR

-2163 KRDRRSSQLLSDER
+2163 KRDRRSSQLLSDDR

-2191 RNARNPQTVRDWAKS
+2191 RNARNPLTVREWAKS

-2216 LLAIY
+2216 LLAVY
-2221 GEADEE
+2221 GEINTE
-2227 TGKFEHTYYSNEVGE
+2227 TGVYDHTYYSNEVGE
-2242 ALNRLAQIDT
+2242 ALNRLTQIDT
-2252 EVYRNGKKVQV
+2252 GKKF
-2263 KYLTDEQIVDLD
+2263 LTDEQIVDLD
-2275 TVISGI
+2275 TVVSGI

-2309 NMQWIADERVK
+2309 NMQWIADERAK
-2320 KGKRFGVIDK
+2320 KGKRLKIIDK
-2330 IKRWTDAY
+2330 FKRWTDAY

-2363 AFEGIVYGQIS
+2363 AFEEIVYGQIG
-2374 AQTMFADLMNPFET
+2374 AQTMFANLMDPFET

-2402 DTVNF
+2402 ETVNF
-2407 RGHELTKAQAIS
+2407 QGHELTKAQAIS
-2419 LYCTMKREHAQLGLE
+2419 LYCTMKREHARLGLE

-2440 DDKNGNRVKT
+2440 DDKDGNRVKT
-2450 GSLKGYDAN
+2450 GALKGYDAKT
-2459 ALYKSFSETDKRFIS
+2459 LYNSFNETDKRFIS

-2494 IIGSTNVLD
+2494 ILGSTNVLD
-2503 DYYFPILRDRSQRT
+2503 DYYFPIQRDRLQRQ
-2517 NSVGDTRRGISD
+2517 NSFGDTRRGISD

-2585 KKVGEMDADGK
+2585 KKVGEVDADGK
-2596 LIRETTKSLGEMM
+2596 LIRETTKSLGEMI

-2614 GMLNYLS
+2614 GMLKYLS

-2636 AMDVIDHALTKVYGL
+2636 PMDIMEHALTKIYGL

-2686 FAMNATPEEIR
+2686 FAMNASPAEIR
-2697 ANMEQMDKYSSVT
+2697 TNMEQMDKYSSVT

-2762 LGLSV
+2762 LGLAI

-2839 AGQDVGKELAVA
+2839 SGQDVSKELAVA

-2908 IGDVYSVF
+2908 VGDVYSVF

-2983 IRRFSKPAM
+2983 IRRISKPAM

-3001 EKYSEDLRRAVKRG
+3001 EKYSEDLKKAVKYG

-3061 PDDLTRAQRK
+3061 PDGLTRAQRK

-3149 LKAKEDAETPK
+3149 LKAKENAETPK

-3182 LIIYAAGYHS
+3182 LMLYAAGYHS
-3192 ASDLSA
+3192 TSDLSA
-3198 FLRVLNAKNLTKE
+3198 FLRVLNARNLTKE
-3211 QLALLAEIFKLDVKK
+3211 QLALFAAIFKLDVKN

>member
-1 MAIVDLKKDYVAGN
+1 MAISDYKFEYSSSGKKIAPMDGI
-15 KTNFGGSLGKSTS
+15 SS
-28 KKEDSSFLGNL
+28 KKTSRSNSSAGGNL
-39 AYIGGNTAAGFGGVF
+39 AYIGGNTAAGLGGVF

-60 VSSTGAKIAGD
+60 VSSGVAKLAGD

-92 DRYSPG
+92 EKYSPG

-122 APGAGTVVFGAGI
+122 APGAGTVIFGTGI

-160 SAGGEVLMEVI
+160 SAGGELLMEKI

-179 GRIGAGVTGNL
+179 GRIGAGVTGSL

-211 ASNAVLKNLL
+211 ASNAVLKDLL
-221 KESSGEFVEEFL
+221 NESSGEFIEEFL

-267 SGAMMSGSSM
+267 SGALMSGSSM
-277 VINRAAAAS
+277 IINRAAAAS

-329 SVESY
+329 SVENY

-368 YANIMK
+368 YTNIMK
-374 ADAQTLEKYAQLAS
+374 ADAQTLEQYASLAS
-388 YYTNEK
+388 YYTKEK
-394 VTTRDLLANRDNITT
+394 VTAKDLLANRDNITT

-425 DLVAEAEVRDFTRT
+425 DLVAEAEVRDFTST
-439 TEGGNTSES
+439 MEGGNATEGA
-448 TGETRFSMTGDA
+448 GETRFSMTGEA
-460 AKQEL
+460 AKQAL
-465 KNQLDRNATAAQEA
+465 KNQLDRNATAAQGA

-484 ATEITQTSFDG
+484 ATEITQTAFDDS
-495 GKSVQNV
+495 KRVQNV
-502 HIIDRMYLS
+502 RVADNMYLS

-522 AINDKSAKQDA
+522 AINDTSAKQDA

-547 MRQYFE
+547 MRQYYE
-553 QAKEGAVQYEAQK
+553 QAKEGATQYEAQR
-566 AAQTDQETQTGA
+566 AAQTAQETQAGT
-578 DGKTTVKGE
+578 DGKTTAEGE
-587 NAAQG
+587 NAAKGQ
-592 REGAEKK
+592 EKAK
-599 AQEKPRQKS
+599 EKPRQKS
-608 EIDSATEKKLNK
+608 EIDSATEQKLNK

-647 VDAKT
+647 VNAKT

-685 GSKRRLILLN
+685 GSQRRLILLN
-695 PDIQS
+695 PDIKS

-717 QYTNMK
+717 QYTSMK

-732 LEDGAFDNYVQER
+732 LEKGAFDNYIKEN

-776 SENAEKAFDLMMRE
+776 DEKAEKAFDLMMRE

-806 LTRVARSNQ
+806 LTRIARSNQ
-815 KLVLRAFRAIGR
+815 KLVLRTFRAIGR

-832 RSRDME
+832 RSRDIE
-838 TARALEGYFRTI
+838 TARSLEGYLRTI

-867 FGSKLDAQNAE
+867 FGSNTVAQTAE
-878 TKSAAEGS
+878 TKSAAE
-886 DTLYSLPAVSP
+886 
-897 VKPSSREWKTTID
+897 
-910 TAEAKKRFPSLWD
+910 
-923 VTADESQTRN
+923 ES
-933 PTQIRSTVSTYRK
+933 
-946 IYDILKAEGFSGKIL
+946 E
-961 DASSGLGYGTRAG
+961 
-974 IDEYGFEVDDI
+974 
-985 EPYPDRSYSPK
+985 
-996 YTDYSALEG
+996 
-1005 KYDAIISNAVL
+1005 
-1016 NVLPQDQRDALVV
+1016 
-1029 KMGKLLADGGKLF
+1029 
-1042 VNVRGDDVNT
+1042 
-1052 LSSNPSN
+1052 
-1059 VKIGDM
+1059 
-1065 EWFVSST
+1065 
-1072 GSYQK
+1072 
-1077 GFTRNELVAYLK
+1077 
-1089 DALGN
+1089 
-1094 DFEVQGTSKFGKAS
+1094 
-1108 AIVTKKESATNKS
+1108 
-1121 KTGNNTRFELSQF
+1121 TRFELAE
-1134 GQYTAE
+1134 GERERIEQYE
-1140 ESSSIQRDAKNEI
+1140 KRVDAW
-1153 AKSYDDVKR
+1153 
-1162 FISDSTSENIQKR
+1162 
-1175 LFVGKIDKETA
+1175 DKETEGFSFVMCNTTSA
-1186 KNILAQTDVY
+1186 IADIDMGNGKIGEKQIRIDASKIKKILNTHPNMTIDTIKALPYALTDPVLVMQSRSVEGRIVVY
-1196 TYGKSIVLTSDD
+1196 GEVYDTNGVPV
-1208 IRHIFDRHGSA
+1208 
-1219 FSEGQRGQIAI
+1219 QIAMELNPRARSGKTSYVDI
-1230 TADNFDSVLRTIMKP
+1230 IKVASAYSKSNTQNFINNSKILYTDKNKSRLSDWLNVNRLQLPLR
-1245 DTVKP
+1245 
-1250 EVDKSGAISLVFKKE
+1250 SR
-1265 INGNVTAVT
+1265 
-1274 VVSEKKKALSL
+1274 SE
-1285 KSAWITV
+1285 SA
-1292 QKEKQH
+1292 
-1298 ISPPSD
+1298 
-1304 VQAPNPTSK
+1304 PT
-1313 TVGSMNAV
+1313 
-1321 SDNSIHQNSENVKG
+1321 DSIHQKSENVNG
-1335 KSKIGE
+1335 KSKNGE
-1341 NTRFE
+1341 NTRFSIQ
-1346 LKIGSQ
+1346 IGDEGVS
-1352 TTPVK
+1352 TK
-1357 VQETKNLIAI
+1357 GRYRLETDSETLLRDIS
-1367 HNLTEQN
+1367 EQN
-1374 LLDTLNLGG
+1374 DIERFLPVGLSKD
-1383 FPMPSIAVIKA
+1383 FIKA
-1394 DQGHSE
+1394 IRRSNGFAPPRLYRGMEAAELDYIIKNGFIKSNSTYNFTNQQGQTRFSSQIQTALSYATSFAPTGIRE
-1400 YGDISVIFGKETI
+1400 KFFEQGLPAYIVEVGNYSDLNFVNEDSIESYTKKEVDTKYITRVIELTYDADAKKVKARDIE
-1413 DPQINSKNAIYG
+1413 INGMNQ
-1425 GDAWTPTYPTIEYKV
+1425 
-1440 AEKVADRIRNKYY
+1440 
-1453 DLARK
+1453 
-1458 FGYDDVRPLYKYA
+1458 
-1471 NDLEDTLNKAKGEA
+1471 AKGEPIHGVPSFVRDKVTGTILYEHQDA
-1485 ELISSLVDDEDMMRV
+1485 EGYEDGKYISEKNPDVLFDFDMVESHKGSKFDYNSYLGISGDPKNLVPYKFDDSQDIEKRNLNSKHSEIRFELSHKDSDGNSLSAGQRNYFKDSKIRDDDGNLLV
-1500 FLMDSGKGKIPTV
+1500 
-1513 QTEVRTEMSPA
+1513 
-1524 EVERAKFFINAL
+1524 
-1536 GEDVVR
+1536 
-1542 GIKTPEGERI
+1542 
-1552 GFYRQKYLDEHS
+1552 
-1564 DAIRNVYHELLTK
+1564 VYHGTSEKFTVFDRTK
-1577 EYGATEE
+1577 SRANMDIQGSFFSPWDTDAGGYGGNVGAYYLNIKNPASESMGYK
-1584 EAQRVLENAKRY
+1584 ALNKFQGQNNAGVKARE
-1596 DLFRIVNDAY
+1596 
-1606 HYLENGGVTVR
+1606 YLESLGYDGVNNGG
-1617 TETDSAASSKAV
+1617 
-1629 RDAVDTKQYRTWLK
+1629 
-1643 DIFGGI
+1643 
-1649 EEKSGIRNERDPFD
+1649 EEYIAFRSEQIKRIDNKNPTSDP
-1663 SRGNR
+1663 
-1668 RKWET
+1668 
-1673 LHWENT
+1673 
-1679 LENVVQA
+1679 
-1686 MLEQPDVGK
+1686 
-1695 GTIFS
+1695 
-1700 ATSIWGVSAKEY
+1700 
-1712 KTISDMKKDTARL
+1712 
-1725 KTMSQQQYDTIR
+1725 
-1737 AGFEERLTA
+1737 
-1746 IADSIRDVKAD
+1746 
-1757 NEFIARDNAISAIVE
+1757 
-1772 AVRTKKTGS
+1772 
-1781 SMLAYLKGYSNRA
+1781 
-1794 TAQTV
+1794 
-1799 KDIISL
+1799 
-1805 VRDISDM
+1805 
-1812 PTQYFEAKPH
+1812 
-1822 RVVNFSEIKM
+1822 
-1832 VELPESA
+1832 
-1839 SDTLKKQLERR
+1839 
-1850 KIPYEVYG
+1850 
-1858 KTDEDRAT
+1858 
-1866 AVKKLNDVRFELNSG
+1866 DVRFELDSG
-1881 TGYSRGQMSK
+1881 AGYSRGQMSK
-1891 IVANRTKGKVYSLS
+1891 IVANRTKGKVYSQT

-1917 VSGILSDENISF
+1917 VSEILSDEKASL

-1936 SRAEVMDFLFEQM
+1936 SRMEVIDFLFEQM
-1949 NKEQGNGRLNTAL
+1949 NKEQGDGRLKTAL

-1977 LDSVGR
+1977 LDSIGR
-1983 EEYARMMDIITGV
+1983 EEYARMVDIINGV
-1996 ESYRRKFKFTETE
+1996 ESYRKKVKFTETE

-2022 SLLRAWSSE
+2022 SLLRSWSSE

-2041 ELKDS
+2041 ELKES
-2046 GITVDSASDVESDI
+2046 GVAVDSTSDVESDI
-2060 FADLL
+2060 FADLIS
-2065 GQYQNAKQAIKQWNE
+2065 QYQNAKQAVKQWNE

-2104 LKAFETTGEKSA
+2104 LKAFETTGEKST
-2116 YRKEVEARQESIS
+2116 YRKEVEARQAYIS
-2129 KMLEKNRAKLTAAR
+2129 KFLEDHRTKLNAAR
-2143 KRAMSESR
+2143 KRAISESR

-2163 KRDRRSSQLLSDER
+2163 KRDRRSSQLLSDDR

-2191 RNARNPQTVRDWAKS
+2191 RNARNPLTVRDWAKS

-2216 LLAIY
+2216 LLAVY
-2221 GEADEE
+2221 GEINTE
-2227 TGKFEHTYYSNEVGE
+2227 TGAYDHTYYSNEVGE
-2242 ALNRLAQIDT
+2242 ALNRLTQIDT
-2252 EVYRNGKKVQV
+2252 GKKF
-2263 KYLTDEQIVDLD
+2263 LTDEQIVDLD
-2275 TVISGI
+2275 TVVSGI

-2309 NMQWIADERVK
+2309 NMQWIANERAK
-2320 KGKRFGVIDK
+2320 KGKRLGIVDK
-2330 IKRWTDAY
+2330 IRRWTDAY

-2363 AFEGIVYGQIS
+2363 AFEEVVYGQIG
-2374 AQTMFADLMNPFET
+2374 AQTMFANLMDPFET

-2402 DTVNF
+2402 ETVNF
-2407 RGHELTKAQAIS
+2407 QGHELTKAQAIS
-2419 LYCTMKREHAQLGLE
+2419 LYCTMKREHARLGLE

-2440 DDKNGNRVKT
+2440 DDKDGNRVKT
-2450 GSLKGYDAN
+2450 GALKGYDAET
-2459 ALYKSFSETDKRFIS
+2459 LYKSFNETDKRFIS

-2494 IIGSTNVLD
+2494 ILGSTNVLE
-2503 DYYFPILRDRSQRT
+2503 DYYFPIQRDRSQRT

-2614 GMLNYLS
+2614 GILIYLS
-2621 KLLADVQ
+2621 NLLADVQ

-2636 AMDVIDHALTKVYGL
+2636 PMAVMEHALTKVYGL

-2686 FAMNATPEEIR
+2686 FAMNASPAEIR

-2762 LGLSV
+2762 LGLAI

-2826 AIRRFMDLRDRAK
+2826 AIRRFLDLRDRAK

-2983 IRRFSKPAM
+2983 IRRISKPAM

-3001 EKYSEDLRRAVKRG
+3001 EKYSEDLQRAVKRG

-3061 PDDLTRAQRK
+3061 PDGLTRTQRK

-3084 QKLIE
+3084 QKLVE

-3149 LKAKEDAETPK
+3149 LKAKENAETPK

-3182 LIIYAAGYHS
+3182 LMLYAAGYHS
-3192 ASDLSA
+3192 TSDLSA
-3198 FLRVLNAKNLTKE
+3198 FLRVLNARNLTKE
-3211 QLALLAEIFKLDVKK
+3211 QLALFAEIFKLDVKN

>member
-15 KTNFGGSLGKSTS
+15 KTNFGGALGKSTS

-122 APGAGTVVFGAGI
+122 APGAGTVVFGTGI

-160 SAGGEVLMEVI
+160 SAGGELLLEKI

-211 ASNAVLKNLL
+211 ASNAVLKDLL

-587 NAAQG
+587 NTAQ
-592 REGAEKK
+592 EQESAEKK
-599 AQEKPRQKS
+599 AKEKPRQKS

-620 MVKGFNTMAYRDRV
+620 MIKGFNAMAYRDRV

-685 GSKRRLILLN
+685 GSQRRLILLN

-732 LEDGAFDNYVQER
+732 LEDGAFDNYVRER

-757 REGLILTKNED
+757 REGLILTKNEN

-776 SENAEKAFDLMMRE
+776 SEKAEKAFDLMMRE

-838 TARALEGYFRTI
+838 TAQALEGYFRNI

-856 SKGNSEIASLL
+856 SKENSEIASLL
-867 FGSKLDAQNAE
+867 FGSKPDVQTAE
-878 TKSAAEGS
+878 TKSAAE
-886 DTLYSLPAVSP
+886 
-897 VKPSSREWKTTID
+897 
-910 TAEAKKRFPSLWD
+910 
-923 VTADESQTRN
+923 
-933 PTQIRSTVSTYRK
+933 
-946 IYDILKAEGFSGKIL
+946 
-961 DASSGLGYGTRAG
+961 
-974 IDEYGFEVDDI
+974 
-985 EPYPDRSYSPK
+985 
-996 YTDYSALEG
+996 
-1005 KYDAIISNAVL
+1005 
-1016 NVLPQDQRDALVV
+1016 
-1029 KMGKLLADGGKLF
+1029 
-1042 VNVRGDDVNT
+1042 
-1052 LSSNPSN
+1052 
-1059 VKIGDM
+1059 
-1065 EWFVSST
+1065 
-1072 GSYQK
+1072 
-1077 GFTRNELVAYLK
+1077 
-1089 DALGN
+1089 
-1094 DFEVQGTSKFGKAS
+1094 
-1108 AIVTKKESATNKS
+1108 KS
-1121 KTGNNTRFELSQF
+1121 ETRFELNQF

-1321 SDNSIHQNSENVKG
+1321 SNNSIHQKAENVKR
-1335 KSKIGE
+1335 KSEIGE
-1341 NTRFE
+1341 NIRFE
-1346 LKIGSQ
+1346 LKIGNQ

-1367 HNLTEQN
+1367 HNLSEQK
-1374 LLDTLNLGG
+1374 LLDTLDLGG
-1383 FPMPSIAVIKA
+1383 FPMPSIAVVKS

-1425 GDAWTPTYPTIEYKV
+1425 GDAWTPTYPIIEYKV

-1453 DLARK
+1453 DLTRK

-1564 DAIRNVYHELLTK
+1564 DAIRNTYHELLTK

-1596 DLFRIVNDAY
+1596 DLFRIVSDAY

-1649 EEKSGIRNERDPFD
+1649 EEKSGIRNERDLFD

-1757 NEFIARDNAISAIVE
+1757 NEFIARDTAISAIVE

-1781 SMLAYLKGYSNRA
+1781 SMLAYLKDYSNRA

-1936 SRAEVMDFLFEQM
+1936 SRSEVMDFLFEQM

-2009 KADLKHMFDKGYP
+2009 KADLKHMFDKEYP

-2094 KLKSDMAHEI
+2094 KLKSDMAREI

-2191 RNARNPQTVRDWAKS
+2191 RNARNSLTVRDWAKS
-2206 MQEIYSPKNP
+2206 MQEIYNPKNP

-2242 ALNRLAQIDT
+2242 ALNRLANIDT
-2252 EVYRNGKKVQV
+2252 EVYRNEKKVQV

-2363 AFEGIVYGQIS
+2363 AFEEIVYGQIS

-2494 IIGSTNVLD
+2494 ILGSTNVLD

-2686 FAMNATPEEIR
+2686 FAMNATPAEIR

-2762 LGLSV
+2762 LGLAI

-2839 AGQDVGKELAVA
+2839 SGQDVGKELAVA

-2983 IRRFSKPAM
+2983 IRRISKPAM

-3001 EKYSEDLRRAVKRG
+3001 EKYSEDLQRAVKRG

-3089 SDAYKAFDDEQKA
+3089 SDAYKAFDDGQKA

-3182 LIIYAAGYHS
+3182 LILYAAGYHS
-3192 ASDLSA
+3192 TSDLSA

-3211 QLALLAEIFKLDVKK
+3211 QLALLAEIFKLDVKN
-3226 GKLVERKT
+3226 GKLVKRKT

>member
-1 MAIVDLKKDYVAGN
+1 MARSDYVREYVIGNGEVSNAGRSGYIRKN
-15 KTNFGGSLGKSTS
+15 D
-28 KKEDSSFLGNL
+28 DSSFLGNL
-39 AYIGGNTAAGFGGVF
+39 AYIGGNTAAGLGGVF

-60 VSSTGAKIAGD
+60 ASSTVAKLAGD

-92 DRYSPG
+92 EKYSPG

-122 APGAGTVVFGAGI
+122 APGAGTVIFGAGV

-160 SAGGEVLMEVI
+160 SAGGELLMEKI

-179 GRIGAGVTGNL
+179 GRIGAGVTGSL

-211 ASNAVLKNLL
+211 ASNAVLKDLL

-253 TLGQAIYSGMVGFA
+253 TLGQAVYSGMVGFA
-267 SGAMMSGSSM
+267 SGGLMSGSSM
-277 VINRAAAAS
+277 IINRAAAAS

-329 SVESY
+329 SVENY

-368 YANIMK
+368 YTNIMK
-374 ADAQTLEKYAQLAS
+374 ADAQTLEQYASLAS
-388 YYTNEK
+388 YYTKEK
-394 VTTRDLLANRDNITT
+394 VTAKDLLANRDNIAM

-425 DLVAEAEVRDFTRT
+425 DLVAEAEVRDFTST
-439 TEGGNTSES
+439 MEGGNATEGA
-448 TGETRFSMTGDA
+448 GETRFSMTGEA
-460 AKQEL
+460 AKQAL

-484 ATEITQTSFDG
+484 ATEITQTAFDDS
-495 GKSVQNV
+495 KRVQNV
-502 HIIDRMYLS
+502 RVADNMYLS

-522 AINDKSAKQDA
+522 AINDKSTKKDA

-547 MRQYFE
+547 MRQYYE
-553 QAKEGAVQYEAQK
+553 QAKEGAAQYEAQK
-566 AAQTDQETQTGA
+566 AAQTAQETQTGT
-578 DGKTTVKGE
+578 DGKTTAEGE

-592 REGAEKK
+592 QESAEEK
-599 AQEKPRQKS
+599 AKEKPRQKS
-608 EIDSATEKKLNK
+608 EIDSATEQKLNK

-647 VDAKT
+647 VNAKT

-685 GSKRRLILLN
+685 GSQRRLILLN

-732 LEDGAFDNYVQER
+732 LEKGAFDNYIKEN

-776 SENAEKAFDLMMRE
+776 SEKAEKAFDLMMRE

-806 LTRVARSNQ
+806 LTRIARSNQ
-815 KLVLRAFRAIGR
+815 KLVLRTFRAIGR

-838 TARALEGYFRTI
+838 TARSLEGYFRTI

-867 FGSKLDAQNAE
+867 FGSNPAANDDIANNAFEIGKTAETSEFRKKSSDFGDVRFSLQYSGDIAEGQRRYLDTHPQKITSAELKQAQNDVATMVADMIKHKDILPDDTSRGKTLIKNGSYDVSVENTTICVRTLAYNSFVDMVAEKIGRPLSKMESFLVSQKLYDIATDPQCLYCYVSLDRKSYNDALLTYIDQRDEAIRAYKNAGMPNVKRDSKSGLYADFLRGRKDTNNMWNRYSSFLKYAKEETKILTKEDIATESKRAGLARDKGTFGEQMREMLAYAQNASWAKKQQAYVAYFDEILRMSPRVVNNLNKHYGLRFYSFSDYTPAFIVENMQQITDASIRGLKGLSYTKDTDYAKIFASTGMNINISVFAKKMADGTFAIDAKQSANVDEAISLRKQYPNVGIVVVATDVEGVKWALAQEWSDVVIPFHTVRTGADVAEFYNWSIFNEEQNDVVSDQNLWDAYVNSVAHTDSQKKKVSKMVYPSEHQNNQARYLEICKERGLTPRFSKFLDNANYMKLVNE
-878 TKSAAEGS
+878 TRQSES
-886 DTLYSLPAVSP
+886 QTVPL
-897 VKPSSREWKTTID
+897 KPIFNVE
-910 TAEAKKRFPSLWD
+910 EAKKSFQKFINKGGYYGGWYHEGVNVDAEASAVAED
-923 VTADESQTRN
+923 V
-933 PTQIRSTVSTYRK
+933 K
-946 IYDILKAEGFSGKIL
+946 SGKK
-961 DASSGLGYGTRAG
+961 ANEVSYGRQ
-974 IDEYGFEVDDI
+974 D
-985 EPYPDRSYSPK
+985 
-996 YTDYSALEG
+996 
-1005 KYDAIISNAVL
+1005 ISNAM
-1016 NVLPQDQRDALVV
+1016 NAKRTQNRRH
-1029 KMGKLLADGGKLF
+1029 GE
-1042 VNVRGDDVNT
+1042 
-1052 LSSNPSN
+1052 
-1059 VKIGDM
+1059 I
-1065 EWFVSST
+1065 
-1072 GSYQK
+1072 
-1077 GFTRNELVAYLK
+1077 
-1089 DALGN
+1089 
-1094 DFEVQGTSKFGKAS
+1094 
-1108 AIVTKKESATNKS
+1108 
-1121 KTGNNTRFELSQF
+1121 RFEL
-1134 GQYTAE
+1134 
-1140 ESSSIQRDAKNEI
+1140 D
-1153 AKSYDDVKR
+1153 
-1162 FISDSTSENIQKR
+1162 
-1175 LFVGKIDKETA
+1175 
-1186 KNILAQTDVY
+1186 
-1196 TYGKSIVLTSDD
+1196 
-1208 IRHIFDRHGSA
+1208 
-1219 FSEGQRGQIAI
+1219 
-1230 TADNFDSVLRTIMKP
+1230 
-1245 DTVKP
+1245 
-1250 EVDKSGAISLVFKKE
+1250 SGA
-1265 INGNVTAVT
+1265 
-1274 VVSEKKKALSL
+1274 
-1285 KSAWITV
+1285 
-1292 QKEKQH
+1292 
-1298 ISPPSD
+1298 
-1304 VQAPNPTSK
+1304 
-1313 TVGSMNAV
+1313 
-1321 SDNSIHQNSENVKG
+1321 
-1335 KSKIGE
+1335 
-1341 NTRFE
+1341 
-1346 LKIGSQ
+1346 
-1352 TTPVK
+1352 
-1357 VQETKNLIAI
+1357 
-1367 HNLTEQN
+1367 
-1374 LLDTLNLGG
+1374 
-1383 FPMPSIAVIKA
+1383 
-1394 DQGHSE
+1394 
-1400 YGDISVIFGKETI
+1400 
-1413 DPQINSKNAIYG
+1413 
-1425 GDAWTPTYPTIEYKV
+1425 
-1440 AEKVADRIRNKYY
+1440 
-1453 DLARK
+1453 
-1458 FGYDDVRPLYKYA
+1458 
-1471 NDLEDTLNKAKGEA
+1471 
-1485 ELISSLVDDEDMMRV
+1485 
-1500 FLMDSGKGKIPTV
+1500 
-1513 QTEVRTEMSPA
+1513 
-1524 EVERAKFFINAL
+1524 
-1536 GEDVVR
+1536 
-1542 GIKTPEGERI
+1542 
-1552 GFYRQKYLDEHS
+1552 
-1564 DAIRNVYHELLTK
+1564 
-1577 EYGATEE
+1577 
-1584 EAQRVLENAKRY
+1584 
-1596 DLFRIVNDAY
+1596 
-1606 HYLENGGVTVR
+1606 
-1617 TETDSAASSKAV
+1617 
-1629 RDAVDTKQYRTWLK
+1629 
-1643 DIFGGI
+1643 
-1649 EEKSGIRNERDPFD
+1649 
-1663 SRGNR
+1663 
-1668 RKWET
+1668 
-1673 LHWENT
+1673 
-1679 LENVVQA
+1679 
-1686 MLEQPDVGK
+1686 
-1695 GTIFS
+1695 
-1700 ATSIWGVSAKEY
+1700 
-1712 KTISDMKKDTARL
+1712 
-1725 KTMSQQQYDTIR
+1725 
-1737 AGFEERLTA
+1737 
-1746 IADSIRDVKAD
+1746 
-1757 NEFIARDNAISAIVE
+1757 
-1772 AVRTKKTGS
+1772 
-1781 SMLAYLKGYSNRA
+1781 
-1794 TAQTV
+1794 
-1799 KDIISL
+1799 
-1805 VRDISDM
+1805 
-1812 PTQYFEAKPH
+1812 
-1822 RVVNFSEIKM
+1822 
-1832 VELPESA
+1832 
-1839 SDTLKKQLERR
+1839 
-1850 KIPYEVYG
+1850 
-1858 KTDEDRAT
+1858 
-1866 AVKKLNDVRFELNSG
+1866 
-1881 TGYSRGQMSK
+1881 GYSRGQMSK
-1891 IVANRTKGKVYSLS
+1891 IVANRTKGKVYSQT

-1917 VSGILSDENISF
+1917 VSEILSDDKASM

-1936 SRAEVMDFLFEQM
+1936 SRAEVIDFLFEQM
-1949 NKEQGNGRLNTAL
+1949 NKEQGDGRLKTAL

-1977 LDSVGR
+1977 LDSIGR
-1983 EEYARMMDIITGV
+1983 EEYARMVDIINGV
-1996 ESYRRKFKFTETE
+1996 ESYRKKVKFTETE

-2041 ELKDS
+2041 ELKES
-2046 GITVDSASDVESDI
+2046 GVAVDSTSDVESDI
-2060 FADLL
+2060 FADLIS
-2065 GQYQNAKQAIKQWNE
+2065 QYQNAKQAVKQWNE

-2104 LKAFETTGEKSA
+2104 LKAFETTGEKST
-2116 YRKEVEARQESIS
+2116 YRKEVEARQAYIS
-2129 KMLEKNRAKLTAAR
+2129 KFLEDHRTKLNAAR

-2163 KRDRRSSQLLSDER
+2163 KRDRRSSQLLSDDR
-2177 MRKVAE
+2177 MQKVAE

-2191 RNARNPQTVRDWAKS
+2191 RNARNPLTVRDWAKS

-2221 GEADEE
+2221 GDANEE
-2227 TGKFEHTYYSNEVGE
+2227 TGIFEHTYYSNEVGE
-2242 ALNRLAQIDT
+2242 ALNRLTQIDT
-2252 EVYRNGKKVQV
+2252 GKKF
-2263 KYLTDEQIVDLD
+2263 LTDEQIVDLD
-2275 TVISGI
+2275 TVVSGI

-2309 NMQWIADERVK
+2309 NMQWIADERAK
-2320 KGKRFGVIDK
+2320 KGQRLKIIDK
-2330 IKRWTDAY
+2330 FKRWTDAY

-2363 AFEGIVYGQIS
+2363 AFEEVVYGQIG
-2374 AQTMFADLMNPFET
+2374 AQTMFANLMDPFET

-2402 DTVNF
+2402 ETVNF
-2407 RGHELTKAQAIS
+2407 QGHELTKAQAIS
-2419 LYCTMKREHAQLGLE
+2419 LYCTMKREHARLGLE

-2440 DDKNGNRVKT
+2440 DDKDGNRVKT
-2450 GSLKGYDAN
+2450 GALKGYDAKT
-2459 ALYKSFSETDKRFIS
+2459 LYNSFNETDKRFIS

-2494 IIGSTNVLD
+2494 ILGSTNVLD
-2503 DYYFPILRDRSQRT
+2503 DYYFPIQRDRSQRT

-2614 GMLNYLS
+2614 GMLIYLS
-2621 KLLADVQ
+2621 KLMADVQ

-2636 AMDVIDHALTKVYGL
+2636 PMAVMDHALTKVYGL
-2651 YAQAAVSGNIKTAI
+2651 YAQAAISGNIKTAI

-2686 FAMNATPEEIR
+2686 FAMNASPAEIR
-2697 ANMEQMDKYSSVT
+2697 TNMEQMDKYSSVT

-2762 LGLSV
+2762 LGLAI

-2885 EEETPAKNIAM
+2885 EEEKPAKNIAM

-2983 IRRFSKPAM
+2983 IRRISKPAM

-3001 EKYSEDLRRAVKRG
+3001 EKYSEDLQRAVKRG

-3040 LDEVLRLYKAG
+3040 LDEVLRLYKVG

-3061 PDDLTRAQRK
+3061 PDGLTRTQRK

-3149 LKAKEDAETPK
+3149 LKAKENAETPK

-3182 LIIYAAGYHS
+3182 LLLYAAGYHS
-3192 ASDLSA
+3192 TSDLSA
-3198 FLRVLNAKNLTKE
+3198 FLRVLNARNLTKE
-3211 QLALLAEIFKLDVKK
+3211 QLALFAAIFKLDVKN

>member
-1 MAIVDLKKDYVAGN
+1 MARSDYVREYVIGNGEVSNAGRSGYIRKN
-15 KTNFGGSLGKSTS
+15 D
-28 KKEDSSFLGNL
+28 DSSFLGNL
-39 AYIGGNTAAGFGGVF
+39 AYIGGSTAAGFGGVF

-60 VSSTGAKIAGD
+60 ASSGVAKLAGD

-92 DRYSPG
+92 EKYSPG

-122 APGAGTVVFGAGI
+122 APGAGSVIFGTGI

-148 QLGFKEYAYGGL
+148 KLGFKEYAYGGL
-160 SAGGEVLMEVI
+160 SAGGEYLMEVI

-179 GRIGAGVTGNL
+179 GRIGAGVTGSL

-211 ASNAVLKNLL
+211 ASNAVLKDLL
-221 KESSGEFVEEFL
+221 KESSGEFIEEFL

-253 TLGQAIYSGMVGFA
+253 TLGQAIYSGVVGFA
-267 SGAMMSGSSM
+267 SGALMSGSSM
-277 VINRAAAAS
+277 IINRAAAAS

-296 AQQMVRTAE
+296 ARQMVRTAE

-329 SVESY
+329 SVENY

-368 YANIMK
+368 YTNIMR
-374 ADAQTLEKYAQLAS
+374 ADAQTLEQYASLAS
-388 YYTNEK
+388 YYTKEK
-394 VTTRDLLANRDNITT
+394 VTAKDLLANRDNIAM

-425 DLVAEAEVRDFTRT
+425 DLVAEAETQEFIRT
-439 TEGGNTSES
+439 AEGGNATES
-448 TGETRFSMTGDA
+448 AGETRFSMTGEA
-460 AKQEL
+460 AKQAL
-465 KNQLDRNATAAQEA
+465 KNQLDRNANAAQEA

-484 ATEITQTSFDG
+484 ATEITQTAFDDS
-495 GKSVQNV
+495 KRVQNV
-502 HIIDRMYLS
+502 RVADNMYLS

-522 AINDKSAKQDA
+522 AINDTSAKQDA

-547 MRQYFE
+547 MRQYYE
-553 QAKEGAVQYEAQK
+553 QAKEGATQYEAQK
-566 AAQTDQETQTGA
+566 AAQTAQETQADT
-578 DGKTTVKGE
+578 DGKTTAEGK
-587 NAAQG
+587 NAAQ
-592 REGAEKK
+592 EQESTEEK
-599 AQEKPRQKS
+599 AQGKPRQKS
-608 EIDSATEKKLNK
+608 EIDSATEQKLNK

-647 VDAKT
+647 VNAKT
-652 VKKIAIAMTARS
+652 VKKIAISMTARS

-685 GSKRRLILLN
+685 GSQRRLILLN

-732 LEDGAFDNYVQER
+732 LEKGAFDNYIKEN

-776 SENAEKAFDLMMRE
+776 SEKAEKAFDLMMRE

-806 LTRVARSNQ
+806 LTRIARSNQ

-838 TARALEGYFRTI
+838 TARSLEGYLRTI

-867 FGSKLDAQNAE
+867 FGSKPDAQNANSVTE
-878 TKSAAEGS
+878 RTE
-886 DTLYSLPAVSP
+886 TLYSLPAVSP
-897 VKPSSREWKTTID
+897 VKPSSQEWKTTID

-946 IYDILKAEGFSGKIL
+946 IYDILKAEGFNGKIL

-996 YTDYSALEG
+996 YTDYSALDG

-1089 DALGN
+1089 DALGS
-1094 DFEVQGTSKFGKAS
+1094 DFDVQGASKFGKAS
-1108 AIVTKKESATNKS
+1108 AIVTKKESTTQKS
-1121 KTGNNTRFELSQF
+1121 KIGNNTRFELSRF

-1153 AKSYDDVKR
+1153 AKSYGDIKR

-1175 LFVGKIDKETA
+1175 LFVGKINKETA

-1230 TADNFDSVLRTIMKP
+1230 TADNFDSVLRTIMEP

-1265 INGNVTAVT
+1265 VDGNVTAVT

-1321 SDNSIHQNSENVKG
+1321 SDNSIHQKSENVKG

-1346 LKIGSQ
+1346 LPHKDSNGNTLSSKQRDYFKDSKIRDDDGNLLVVYHGTSENFTVFDRTKSRANMDIQGSFFSPWDVDAGGYGGNVGAYYLNIKNPASESMGYKALNKFQ
-1352 TTPVK
+1352 GQNNAGVKAREYLESLGYDGVNNGGEEYIAFRSEQIKRIDNKNPTSDPDIRFELPSKKTDAEYLELAKDPVK
-1357 VQETKNLIAI
+1357 
-1367 HNLTEQN
+1367 
-1374 LLDTLNLGG
+1374 
-1383 FPMPSIAVIKA
+1383 
-1394 DQGHSE
+1394 
-1400 YGDISVIFGKETI
+1400 
-1413 DPQINSKNAIYG
+1413 
-1425 GDAWTPTYPTIEYKV
+1425 
-1440 AEKVADRIRNKYY
+1440 NK
-1453 DLARK
+1453 
-1458 FGYDDVRPLYKYA
+1458 
-1471 NDLEDTLNKAKGEA
+1471 
-1485 ELISSLVDDEDMMRV
+1485 
-1500 FLMDSGKGKIPTV
+1500 
-1513 QTEVRTEMSPA
+1513 
-1524 EVERAKFFINAL
+1524 
-1536 GEDVVR
+1536 
-1542 GIKTPEGERI
+1542 
-1552 GFYRQKYLDEHS
+1552 
-1564 DAIRNVYHELLTK
+1564 
-1577 EYGATEE
+1577 
-1584 EAQRVLENAKRY
+1584 
-1596 DLFRIVNDAY
+1596 
-1606 HYLENGGVTVR
+1606 
-1617 TETDSAASSKAV
+1617 
-1629 RDAVDTKQYRTWLK
+1629 
-1643 DIFGGI
+1643 
-1649 EEKSGIRNERDPFD
+1649 
-1663 SRGNR
+1663 
-1668 RKWET
+1668 
-1673 LHWENT
+1673 
-1679 LENVVQA
+1679 
-1686 MLEQPDVGK
+1686 
-1695 GTIFS
+1695 
-1700 ATSIWGVSAKEY
+1700 
-1712 KTISDMKKDTARL
+1712 
-1725 KTMSQQQYDTIR
+1725 
-1737 AGFEERLTA
+1737 ERLTA
-1746 IADSIRDVKAD
+1746 MVREAAEKAGYSDDSSWRMQHMAPNSKEDISIAK
-1757 NEFIARDNAISAIVE
+1757 
-1772 AVRTKKTGS
+1772 
-1781 SMLAYLKGYSNRA
+1781 LKGSGLVPDDFWQHPEWYTNTSEERESYYKVKRA
-1794 TAQTV
+1794 
-1799 KDIISL
+1799 I
-1805 VRDISDM
+1805 
-1812 PTQYFEAKPH
+1812 
-1822 RVVNFSEIKM
+1822 EIM
-1832 VELPESA
+1832 
-1839 SDTLKKQLERR
+1839 ERR
-1850 KIPYEVYG
+1850 VAAGKSAEAYMWVYRAVDKNANSKEGYFRNGDWVTPSYEYAVNEGKMNPNGYRIIKDSVNINHLYWDGNSIAELGYDDGNNYAYADTTNNRKLLDPVTYDSDGTIIPLSKRFNRRNYYVF
-1858 KTDEDRAT
+1858 
-1866 AVKKLNDVRFELNSG
+1866 FELNSG

-1996 ESYRRKFKFTETE
+1996 ESYRKKFKFTETE

-2022 SLLRAWSSE
+2022 SILRAWSSE

-2046 GITVDSASDVESDI
+2046 GITVDSTSDVESDI

-2104 LKAFETTGEKSA
+2104 LNAFETTGEKSA

-2191 RNARNPQTVRDWAKS
+2191 RNARNPLTVRDWAKS

-2242 ALNRLAQIDT
+2242 ALNRLANIDT

-2275 TVISGI
+2275 TVVSGI

-2309 NMQWIADERVK
+2309 NMQWIADERAK
-2320 KGKRFGVIDK
+2320 KGQRFKIIDK
-2330 IKRWTDAY
+2330 FKRWTDAY
-2338 LYEIASPMAVI
+2338 LYQIASPMAVI

-2363 AFEGIVYGQIS
+2363 AFEEIVYGQIS
-2374 AQTMFADLMNPFET
+2374 AQTMFANLMNPFET

-2450 GSLKGYDAN
+2450 GSLKGYDVN

-2494 IIGSTNVLD
+2494 ILGSTNVLE

-2677 VDARHMAKG
+2677 IDARHMAKG
-2686 FAMNATPEEIR
+2686 FAMNASPAEIR

-2762 LGLSV
+2762 LGLAI

-2896 NTMNSAMGMFPL
+2896 NTMGSAMGMFPL

-3001 EKYSEDLRRAVKRG
+3001 EKYSEDLKKAVKYG

-3102 SAISSLYRSWRAY
+3102 SAISSLYRSWRSY
-3115 AEYQATGETDDKSAL
+3115 AEYQATGEMKDKSAL

-3182 LIIYAAGYHS
+3182 LMLYAAGYHS
-3192 ASDLSA
+3192 TSDLSA
-3198 FLRVLNAKNLTKE
+3198 FLRVLNARNLTKE
-3211 QLALLAEIFKLDVKK
+3211 QLALFAAIFKLDVKN

>member
-15 KTNFGGSLGKSTS
+15 KTNFGGALGKSTS

-60 VSSTGAKIAGD
+60 ASSGVAKLAGD

-92 DRYSPG
+92 EKYSPG

-122 APGAGTVVFGAGI
+122 APGAGTVVFGTGI

-160 SAGGEVLMEVI
+160 SAGGEYLMEKI

-179 GRIGAGVTGNL
+179 GRIGAGVSGNL

-211 ASNAVLKNLL
+211 ASNAVLKDLL

-253 TLGQAIYSGMVGFA
+253 TFGQAIYSGMVGFA

-374 ADAQTLEKYAQLAS
+374 ADAQTLEQYASLAS
-388 YYTNEK
+388 YYSKEN
-394 VTTRDLLANRDNITT
+394 VTTKDLLSNRDNIAM

-419 VLTVDS
+419 VLTVDL
-425 DLVAEAEVRDFTRT
+425 DHVAEAQTQEFIRT

-448 TGETRFSMTGDA
+448 TGETRFSMTGDTA
-460 AKQEL
+460 QQAL

-484 ATEITQTSFDG
+484 ATEITQTSFDD

-533 NGGVWDKTNVPAEE
+533 NGGVWDKTNVPVEE

-566 AAQTDQETQTGA
+566 AAQTAQEAQTGT
-578 DGKTTVKGE
+578 DRKTTVEGE
-587 NAAQG
+587 NAAQ
-592 REGAEKK
+592 EQESTEEKAK
-599 AQEKPRQKS
+599 EKPRQKS

-620 MVKGFNTMAYRDRV
+620 MIKGFNTMAYRDRV

-647 VDAKT
+647 VNAKT

-685 GSKRRLILLN
+685 GSQRRLILLN

-732 LEDGAFDNYVQER
+732 LEAGAFDDYIKER

-776 SENAEKAFDLMMRE
+776 SEKAEKAFDLMMRE

-838 TARALEGYFRTI
+838 TAQALEGYFRTI

-867 FGSKLDAQNAE
+867 FGSKPDAQNAN
-878 TKSAAEGS
+878 SATEGTE
-886 DTLYSLPAVSP
+886 TLYSLPAVSP
-897 VKPSSREWKTTID
+897 VKPSSQEWKTTID

-996 YTDYSALEG
+996 YTDYSALDG

-1029 KMGKLLADGGKLF
+1029 KMGKLLADGGKLY

-1121 KTGNNTRFELSQF
+1121 KIGNNTRFELSQF

-1153 AKSYDDVKR
+1153 AKSYGDVKR

-1175 LFVGKIDKETA
+1175 LFVGKINKETA

-1230 TADNFDSVLRTIMKP
+1230 TADNFDSVLRTIMEP

-1265 INGNVTAVT
+1265 VDGNVTAVT

-1321 SDNSIHQNSENVKG
+1321 SDNSIHQKSENVKG

-1346 LKIGSQ
+1346 LPHKDSNGNTLSSKQRDYFKDSKIRDDDG
-1352 TTPVK
+1352 
-1357 VQETKNLIAI
+1357 
-1367 HNLTEQN
+1367 N
-1374 LLDTLNLGG
+1374 LLVVYHGTSENFTVFDRTKSRANMDIQGSFFSPWDVDAGG
-1383 FPMPSIAVIKA
+1383 
-1394 DQGHSE
+1394 
-1400 YGDISVIFGKETI
+1400 
-1413 DPQINSKNAIYG
+1413 YG
-1425 GDAWTPTYPTIEYKV
+1425 GNVGAYYLNIKNPASESMGYKALNKFQGQNNAGVKAREYL
-1440 AEKVADRIRNKYY
+1440 ES
-1453 DLARK
+1453 L
-1458 FGYDDVRPLYKYA
+1458 GYD
-1471 NDLEDTLNKAKGEA
+1471 G
-1485 ELISSLVDDEDMMRV
+1485 
-1500 FLMDSGKGKIPTV
+1500 
-1513 QTEVRTEMSPA
+1513 
-1524 EVERAKFFINAL
+1524 
-1536 GEDVVR
+1536 
-1542 GIKTPEGERI
+1542 
-1552 GFYRQKYLDEHS
+1552 
-1564 DAIRNVYHELLTK
+1564 
-1577 EYGATEE
+1577 
-1584 EAQRVLENAKRY
+1584 
-1596 DLFRIVNDAY
+1596 VN
-1606 HYLENGGVTVR
+1606 NGGEEYIAFRSEQIKRIDNKNPTS
-1617 TETDSAASSKAV
+1617 DP
-1629 RDAVDTKQYRTWLK
+1629 
-1643 DIFGGI
+1643 DI
-1649 EEKSGIRNERDPFD
+1649 
-1663 SRGNR
+1663 
-1668 RKWET
+1668 
-1673 LHWENT
+1673 
-1679 LENVVQA
+1679 
-1686 MLEQPDVGK
+1686 
-1695 GTIFS
+1695 
-1700 ATSIWGVSAKEY
+1700 
-1712 KTISDMKKDTARL
+1712 
-1725 KTMSQQQYDTIR
+1725 
-1737 AGFEERLTA
+1737 
-1746 IADSIRDVKAD
+1746 
-1757 NEFIARDNAISAIVE
+1757 
-1772 AVRTKKTGS
+1772 
-1781 SMLAYLKGYSNRA
+1781 
-1794 TAQTV
+1794 
-1799 KDIISL
+1799 
-1805 VRDISDM
+1805 
-1812 PTQYFEAKPH
+1812 
-1822 RVVNFSEIKM
+1822 
-1832 VELPESA
+1832 
-1839 SDTLKKQLERR
+1839 
-1850 KIPYEVYG
+1850 
-1858 KTDEDRAT
+1858 
-1866 AVKKLNDVRFELNSG
+1866 RFELNSG

-2031 DGMMPSRILA
+2031 DGMMPSRILT

-2046 GITVDSASDVESDI
+2046 GVTVDSASDVESDI

-2191 RNARNPQTVRDWAKS
+2191 RNARNPLTVRDWAKS
-2206 MQEIYSPKNP
+2206 MQEIYNPKNP

-2338 LYEIASPMAVI
+2338 LYQIASPMAVI

-2363 AFEGIVYGQIS
+2363 AFEEIVYGQIS

-2434 TFGIVF
+2434 TFGFVF

-2450 GSLKGYDAN
+2450 GSLKGYDVN

-2474 LVENFFNDVSKKVKG
+2474 LVETFFNDVSKKVKG

-2494 IIGSTNVLD
+2494 ILGSTNVLD

-2686 FAMNATPEEIR
+2686 FAMNATPAEIR

-2762 LGLSV
+2762 LGLAI

-3001 EKYSEDLRRAVKRG
+3001 EKYSEDLQRAVKRG

-3040 LDEVLRLYKAG
+3040 LDEVMRLYKAG

-3149 LKAKEDAETPK
+3149 LKAKDDAGTPK

-3182 LIIYAAGYHS
+3182 LILYAAGYHS

-3211 QLALLAEIFKLDVKK
+3211 QLALLAEIFKLDVKN

>member
-1 MAIVDLKKDYVAGN
+1 MAISDY
-15 KTNFGGSLGKSTS
+15 KFEYSLSGRKIAPMDGISS
-28 KKEDSSFLGNL
+28 KKFDSQKSSAGGNL
-39 AYIGGNTAAGFGGVF
+39 LYIGGNIVAGFGGVF
-54 EGIGRL
+54 EGISRL
-60 VSSTGAKIAGD
+60 ASSTAAKIAGD

-92 DRYSPG
+92 EKYSPG

-122 APGAGTVVFGAGI
+122 APGAGTVIFGAGV

-160 SAGGEVLMEVI
+160 SAGGELLMEKI

-179 GRIGAGVTGNL
+179 GRIGAGVTGSL

-211 ASNAVLKNLL
+211 ASNAVLKDLL

-267 SGAMMSGSSM
+267 SGGLMSGSSM
-277 VINRAAAAS
+277 IINRAAAAS

-329 SVESY
+329 SVENY

-368 YANIMK
+368 YTNIMK

-394 VTTRDLLANRDNITT
+394 VTTRDLLANRDKITT

-425 DLVAEAEVRDFTRT
+425 DLVAEAEVRDFTST
-439 TEGGNTSES
+439 MEGGNATEGA
-448 TGETRFSMTGDA
+448 GETRFSMTGEA
-460 AKQEL
+460 AKQAL
-465 KNQLDRNATAAQEA
+465 KNQLDRNAAAAQQA

-484 ATEITQTSFDG
+484 ATEITQTAFDDT
-495 GKSVQNV
+495 KRVQNV
-502 HIIDRMYLS
+502 RVKDSTYLS

-522 AINDKSAKQDA
+522 AINDKSTKKDA

-547 MRQYFE
+547 MRQYYE
-553 QAKEGAVQYEAQK
+553 QAKEGAVQYETQK
-566 AAQTDQETQTGA
+566 AAQTAQETQTGT
-578 DGKTTVKGE
+578 DGKTTAEGE
-587 NAAQG
+587 NAAQ
-592 REGAEKK
+592 EQESAEEK
-599 AQEKPRQKS
+599 AKEKPRQKS
-608 EIDSATEKKLNK
+608 EIDSATEQKLNK
-620 MVKGFNTMAYRDRV
+620 MVKGFNTMVYRDRV

-685 GSKRRLILLN
+685 GSQRRLILLN

-732 LEDGAFDNYVQER
+732 LEKGAFDNYIKEN

-776 SENAEKAFDLMMRE
+776 SEKAEKAFDLMMRE

-806 LTRVARSNQ
+806 LTRIARSNQ
-815 KLVLRAFRAIGR
+815 KLVLRTFRAIGR

-838 TARALEGYFRTI
+838 TARSLEGYLRTI

-867 FGSKLDAQNAE
+867 SGSNPAAQNAE
-878 TKSAAEGS
+878 TKSA
-886 DTLYSLPAVSP
+886 
-897 VKPSSREWKTTID
+897 
-910 TAEAKKRFPSLWD
+910 
-923 VTADESQTRN
+923 
-933 PTQIRSTVSTYRK
+933 
-946 IYDILKAEGFSGKIL
+946 GK
-961 DASSGLGYGTRAG
+961 G
-974 IDEYGFEVDDI
+974 
-985 EPYPDRSYSPK
+985 
-996 YTDYSALEG
+996 
-1005 KYDAIISNAVL
+1005 
-1016 NVLPQDQRDALVV
+1016 
-1029 KMGKLLADGGKLF
+1029 
-1042 VNVRGDDVNT
+1042 
-1052 LSSNPSN
+1052 
-1059 VKIGDM
+1059 
-1065 EWFVSST
+1065 
-1072 GSYQK
+1072 
-1077 GFTRNELVAYLK
+1077 
-1089 DALGN
+1089 
-1094 DFEVQGTSKFGKAS
+1094 
-1108 AIVTKKESATNKS
+1108 
-1121 KTGNNTRFELSQF
+1121 
-1134 GQYTAE
+1134 E
-1140 ESSSIQRDAKNEI
+1140 E
-1153 AKSYDDVKR
+1153 
-1162 FISDSTSENIQKR
+1162 
-1175 LFVGKIDKETA
+1175 
-1186 KNILAQTDVY
+1186 
-1196 TYGKSIVLTSDD
+1196 
-1208 IRHIFDRHGSA
+1208 
-1219 FSEGQRGQIAI
+1219 
-1230 TADNFDSVLRTIMKP
+1230 
-1245 DTVKP
+1245 
-1250 EVDKSGAISLVFKKE
+1250 
-1265 INGNVTAVT
+1265 
-1274 VVSEKKKALSL
+1274 
-1285 KSAWITV
+1285 
-1292 QKEKQH
+1292 
-1298 ISPPSD
+1298 
-1304 VQAPNPTSK
+1304 
-1313 TVGSMNAV
+1313 
-1321 SDNSIHQNSENVKG
+1321 
-1335 KSKIGE
+1335 
-1341 NTRFE
+1341 TRFE

-1383 FPMPSIAVIKA
+1383 FPMPSIAVVKA

-1500 FLMDSGKGKIPTV
+1500 FLMDSGKGKISTI
-1513 QTEVRTEMSPA
+1513 QKEVRTEMSPA

-1536 GEDVVR
+1536 GENVVR

-1564 DAIRNVYHELLTK
+1564 DAIRNAYHELLTK

-1629 RDAVDTKQYRTWLK
+1629 RDAVDTKKYRSWLK
-1643 DIFGGI
+1643 DLFGGI

-1712 KTISDMKKDTARL
+1712 KTIADMKKDTARL

-1781 SMLAYLKGYSNRA
+1781 SMLAYLKDYSNRA

-1812 PTQYFEAKPH
+1812 PTQYFEAKPK
-1822 RVVNFSEIKM
+1822 RAVDFSEIKM

-1866 AVKKLNDVRFELNSG
+1866 AVKKLNDVRFELDSG
-1881 TGYSRGQMSK
+1881 AGYSRGQMSK
-1891 IVANRTKGKVYSLS
+1891 IVANRTKGKVYSQT

-1917 VSGILSDENISF
+1917 VSEILSDDKASL

-1936 SRAEVMDFLFEQM
+1936 SRAEVIDFLFEQM
-1949 NKEQGNGRLNTAL
+1949 NKEQGDGRLKTAL

-1977 LDSVGR
+1977 LDSIGR
-1983 EEYARMMDIITGV
+1983 EEYARMVDIINGV
-1996 ESYRRKFKFTETE
+1996 EYYRKKVKFTETE

-2022 SLLRAWSSE
+2022 SLLRSWSSE

-2041 ELKDS
+2041 ELKES
-2046 GITVDSASDVESDI
+2046 GVAVDSASSVESDI
-2060 FADLL
+2060 FADLIS
-2065 GQYQNAKQAIKQWNE
+2065 QYQNAKQAVKQWNE

-2104 LKAFETTGEKSA
+2104 LKAFETTGEKST
-2116 YRKEVEARQESIS
+2116 YRKEVEARQEYIS
-2129 KMLEKNRAKLTAAR
+2129 KFLEDHRTKLNAAR

-2163 KRDRRSSQLLSDER
+2163 KRDRRSSQLLSDDR

-2191 RNARNPQTVRDWAKS
+2191 RNARNPLTVRDWAKS

-2216 LLAIY
+2216 LLAVY
-2221 GEADEE
+2221 GEINTE
-2227 TGKFEHTYYSNEVGE
+2227 TGAYDHTYYSNEVGE
-2242 ALNRLAQIDT
+2242 SLNRLTQIDT
-2252 EVYRNGKKVQV
+2252 GKKF
-2263 KYLTDEQIVDLD
+2263 LTDEQIVDLD
-2275 TVISGI
+2275 TVVSGI

-2309 NMQWIADERVK
+2309 NMQWIANERAK
-2320 KGKRFGVIDK
+2320 KGKRLGIIDK
-2330 IKRWTDAY
+2330 IRRWTDAY

-2363 AFEGIVYGQIS
+2363 AFEEVVYGQIG
-2374 AQTMFADLMNPFET
+2374 AQTMFANLMDPFET

-2402 DTVNF
+2402 ETVNF
-2407 RGHELTKAQAIS
+2407 QGHELTKAQAIS
-2419 LYCTMKREHAQLGLE
+2419 LYCTMKREHARLGLE

-2440 DDKNGNRVKT
+2440 DDKDGNRVKT
-2450 GSLKGYDAN
+2450 GALKGYDAKT
-2459 ALYKSFSETDKRFIS
+2459 LYNSFNETDKRFIS

-2494 IIGSTNVLD
+2494 ILGSTNVLE
-2503 DYYFPILRDRSQRT
+2503 DYYFPIQRDRSQRT

-2614 GMLNYLS
+2614 GILIYLS
-2621 KLLADVQ
+2621 KLMADVQ

-2636 AMDVIDHALTKVYGL
+2636 PMAVMDHALTKVYGL
-2651 YAQAAVSGNIKTAI
+2651 YAQAAISGNIKTAI

-2686 FAMNATPEEIR
+2686 FAMNASPAEIR

-2762 LGLSV
+2762 LGLAI

-2839 AGQDVGKELAVA
+2839 SGQDVGKELAVA

-2983 IRRFSKPAM
+2983 IRRISKPAM

-3001 EKYSEDLRRAVKRG
+3001 EKYSEDLQRAVKRG

-3061 PDDLTRAQRK
+3061 PDGLTRAQRK

-3102 SAISSLYRSWRAY
+3102 SAINSLYRSWRAY

-3149 LKAKEDAETPK
+3149 LKAKENAETPK

-3182 LIIYAAGYHS
+3182 LMLYAAGYHS
-3192 ASDLSA
+3192 TSDLSA
-3198 FLRVLNAKNLTKE
+3198 FLRVLNARNLTKE
-3211 QLALLAEIFKLDVKK
+3211 QLALFAAIFKLDVKN

>member
-1 MAIVDLKKDYVAGN
+1 MAISDYKFEYSSSGRKIAPLDGI
-15 KTNFGGSLGKSTS
+15 SS
-28 KKEDSSFLGNL
+28 KKPSKSNSSVGGNL

-122 APGAGTVVFGAGI
+122 APGAGTVVFGTGI
-135 FGNSVG
+135 FGSSVG

-160 SAGGEVLMEVI
+160 SAGGEMLMEVI

-211 ASNAVLKNLL
+211 ASNAVLKDLL
-221 KESSGEFVEEFL
+221 KESSGEFIEEFL

-448 TGETRFSMTGDA
+448 TGETRFSMTGDD

-566 AAQTDQETQTGA
+566 AAQTDQETQKGA
-578 DGKTTVKGE
+578 DGKTTVEGE
-587 NAAQG
+587 NAAQE

-608 EIDSATEKKLNK
+608 EIDSAAEKKLNK
-620 MVKGFNTMAYRDRV
+620 MIKGFNTMAYRDRV

-685 GSKRRLILLN
+685 GSQRRLILLN
-695 PDIQS
+695 PNIQS
-700 PLEQT
+700 PLERT

-732 LEDGAFDNYVQER
+732 LEDGAFDNYVRER

-776 SENAEKAFDLMMRE
+776 SEKAEKAFDLMMRE

-838 TARALEGYFRTI
+838 TAQALEGYFRTI

-867 FGSKLDAQNAE
+867 FDSNSAANDDIANNAFEIGKTAETSEFRRKSSDFGDIRFSLQYSGDIAEGQRRYLDTHPQKITSTELKQAQNDVATMVADMIKHKDILPDDTSRGKTLIKNGSYDVSVENTTICVRTLAYNSFVDMVAE
-878 TKSAAEGS
+878 KIGRPLSKMESFLVSQKLYDIATDPQCLYCYVSLDRKSYNDALLTYIDQRDEAIRAYKSAGMPNVKRDSKSGLYADFLRGRKDTNNMWNRYSSFLKYAKEGTKILTKEDIATESKRAGLARDKGTFGEQMREMLAYAQSASWAKKQQAYVAYFDEILRMSPRVVNNLNKHYGLRFYSFSDYTPAFIVENMQQITDASIRGLKGLSYTKDTDYAKIFASTGMNINISVFAKKMADGTFAIDAKQSANIDEAISLRKQYPNVGIVVVATDVEGVKWALAQEWSDVVIPFHTVRTGADVAEFYNWSIFNEEQDDVVS
-886 DTLYSLPAVSP
+886 DQNLWDAYVNSVAHTDSQKKKVSKMVYP
-897 VKPSSREWKTTID
+897 SEHQNNQERYLEICEERGLTPRFSKFLDNVNYMKLVNETRQSESQTVPLKPIFNIE
-910 TAEAKKRFPSLWD
+910 EAKKSFQKFINKGGYYGGWYHEGVNVDAEASAVAED
-923 VTADESQTRN
+923 V
-933 PTQIRSTVSTYRK
+933 K
-946 IYDILKAEGFSGKIL
+946 SGKKANEVSYGRQDISNAMNAKRTQNRKHGEVRFEL
-961 DASSGLGYGTRAG
+961 PDTRYTELAKAPEKNQKQLSEMVREAAEAAGYTKHAYHGTPNTEFTVFDKGRVGKGNDQYGAGFYFATNEDAASHYGTRVIDSYLNISKPINIGNATNLLAYDKSFTQKQAYEIIKRLPDIYDAENSPLG
-974 IDEYGFEVDDI
+974 DYFDEYWDGGAKDWMIRELAKSNNTIGDLDSGLFRDYPNELHEAVRDVTGYDGIEVNVEGGKFYVAWFDNQM
-985 EPYPDRSYSPK
+985 K
-996 YTDYSALEG
+996 SADPVT
-1005 KYDAIISNAVL
+1005 YDA
-1016 NVLPQDQRDALVV
+1016 
-1029 KMGKLLADGGKLF
+1029 
-1042 VNVRGDDVNT
+1042 
-1052 LSSNPSN
+1052 
-1059 VKIGDM
+1059 
-1065 EWFVSST
+1065 
-1072 GSYQK
+1072 
-1077 GFTRNELVAYLK
+1077 
-1089 DALGN
+1089 
-1094 DFEVQGTSKFGKAS
+1094 
-1108 AIVTKKESATNKS
+1108 
-1121 KTGNNTRFELSQF
+1121 
-1134 GQYTAE
+1134 
-1140 ESSSIQRDAKNEI
+1140 
-1153 AKSYDDVKR
+1153 
-1162 FISDSTSENIQKR
+1162 
-1175 LFVGKIDKETA
+1175 
-1186 KNILAQTDVY
+1186 
-1196 TYGKSIVLTSDD
+1196 
-1208 IRHIFDRHGSA
+1208 
-1219 FSEGQRGQIAI
+1219 
-1230 TADNFDSVLRTIMKP
+1230 
-1245 DTVKP
+1245 
-1250 EVDKSGAISLVFKKE
+1250 
-1265 INGNVTAVT
+1265 NGNVIP
-1274 VVSEKKKALSL
+1274 LS
-1285 KSAWITV
+1285 KRF
-1292 QKEKQH
+1292 
-1298 ISPPSD
+1298 D
-1304 VQAPNPTSK
+1304 
-1313 TVGSMNAV
+1313 
-1321 SDNSIHQNSENVKG
+1321 
-1335 KSKIGE
+1335 KSK
-1341 NTRFE
+1341 N
-1346 LKIGSQ
+1346 
-1352 TTPVK
+1352 
-1357 VQETKNLIAI
+1357 
-1367 HNLTEQN
+1367 
-1374 LLDTLNLGG
+1374 
-1383 FPMPSIAVIKA
+1383 
-1394 DQGHSE
+1394 
-1400 YGDISVIFGKETI
+1400 DI
-1413 DPQINSKNAIYG
+1413 
-1425 GDAWTPTYPTIEYKV
+1425 
-1440 AEKVADRIRNKYY
+1440 
-1453 DLARK
+1453 
-1458 FGYDDVRPLYKYA
+1458 
-1471 NDLEDTLNKAKGEA
+1471 
-1485 ELISSLVDDEDMMRV
+1485 
-1500 FLMDSGKGKIPTV
+1500 
-1513 QTEVRTEMSPA
+1513 
-1524 EVERAKFFINAL
+1524 
-1536 GEDVVR
+1536 
-1542 GIKTPEGERI
+1542 
-1552 GFYRQKYLDEHS
+1552 
-1564 DAIRNVYHELLTK
+1564 
-1577 EYGATEE
+1577 
-1584 EAQRVLENAKRY
+1584 RY
-1596 DLFRIVNDAY
+1596 
-1606 HYLENGGVTVR
+1606 
-1617 TETDSAASSKAV
+1617 
-1629 RDAVDTKQYRTWLK
+1629 
-1643 DIFGGI
+1643 
-1649 EEKSGIRNERDPFD
+1649 
-1663 SRGNR
+1663 
-1668 RKWET
+1668 
-1673 LHWENT
+1673 
-1679 LENVVQA
+1679 
-1686 MLEQPDVGK
+1686 
-1695 GTIFS
+1695 
-1700 ATSIWGVSAKEY
+1700 
-1712 KTISDMKKDTARL
+1712 
-1725 KTMSQQQYDTIR
+1725 
-1737 AGFEERLTA
+1737 
-1746 IADSIRDVKAD
+1746 
-1757 NEFIARDNAISAIVE
+1757 
-1772 AVRTKKTGS
+1772 
-1781 SMLAYLKGYSNRA
+1781 
-1794 TAQTV
+1794 
-1799 KDIISL
+1799 
-1805 VRDISDM
+1805 
-1812 PTQYFEAKPH
+1812 
-1822 RVVNFSEIKM
+1822 
-1832 VELPESA
+1832 
-1839 SDTLKKQLERR
+1839 
-1850 KIPYEVYG
+1850 
-1858 KTDEDRAT
+1858 
-1866 AVKKLNDVRFELNSG
+1866 ELNSG

-2177 MRKVAE
+2177 MRKIAE

-2191 RNARNPQTVRDWAKS
+2191 RNARNPLTVRDWAKS

-2338 LYEIASPMAVI
+2338 LYQIASPMAVI

-2363 AFEGIVYGQIS
+2363 AFEEIVYGQIS

-2494 IIGSTNVLD
+2494 ILGSTNVLD

-2585 KKVGEMDADGK
+2585 KKVGEMDADGE

-2628 GVRTDMTG
+2628 GVRTDITG

-2686 FAMNATPEEIR
+2686 FAMNATPAEIR

-2762 LGLSV
+2762 LGLAI

-2916 AEGYDI
+2916 AEGYDV

-2943 FGDKNATQADV
+2943 FGDKNATQADI

-2983 IRRFSKPAM
+2983 IRRISKPAM

-3001 EKYSEDLRRAVKRG
+3001 EKYSEDLQRAVKRG

-3061 PDDLTRAQRK
+3061 PEDLTRAQRK

-3182 LIIYAAGYHS
+3182 LILYAAGYHS

>member
-1 MAIVDLKKDYVAGN
+1 MAKADLTREYSI
-15 KTNFGGSLGKSTS
+15 GGQTKFNTGKSGLSLSTP
-28 KKEDSSFLGNL
+28 KPTFLGNL

-60 VSSTGAKIAGD
+60 ASSGVAKLAGD

-98 KVTQFFADAG
+98 KVTKFFADAG

-122 APGAGTVVFGAGI
+122 APGAGTVVFGTGI

-160 SAGGEVLMEVI
+160 SAGGEMLMEVI

-211 ASNAVLKNLL
+211 ASNAVLKDLL

-267 SGAMMSGSSM
+267 SGAIMSGSSM

-316 FQDPAGVVDMLKE
+316 FKDPAGVVDMLKE

-465 KNQLDRNATAAQEA
+465 KNQLDRNTTAAQEA

-547 MRQYFE
+547 IRQYFE

-578 DGKTTVKGE
+578 DGKTTVEGE

-592 REGAEKK
+592 REGTEKK

-608 EIDSATEKKLNK
+608 EIDSAAEKKLNK
-620 MVKGFNTMAYRDRV
+620 MIKGFNAMAYRDRV

-685 GSKRRLILLN
+685 GSQRRLILLN

-732 LEDGAFDNYVQER
+732 LEDGAFDNYVRER

-768 GTVTRSFA
+768 GTITRSFA
-776 SENAEKAFDLMMRE
+776 SEKAEKAFDLMMRE

-838 TARALEGYFRTI
+838 TAQALEGYFRTI

-867 FGSKLDAQNAE
+867 FGSKPDAQNAE

-886 DTLYSLPAVSP
+886 EILYSLPAVSP
-897 VKPSSREWKTTID
+897 VKPSSQEWKTTID
-910 TAEAKKRFPSLWD
+910 TAEAKKRFPTLWD

-961 DASSGLGYGTRAG
+961 DASSGLGYGTHAG

-1089 DALGN
+1089 DALGS

-1108 AIVTKKESATNKS
+1108 AIVTKKNKTVDNVFE
-1121 KTGNNTRFELSQF
+1121 TGK
-1134 GQYTAE
+1134 TAE
-1140 ESSSIQRDAKNEI
+1140 
-1153 AKSYDDVKR
+1153 
-1162 FISDSTSENIQKR
+1162 TSEFR
-1175 LFVGKIDKETA
+1175 R
-1186 KNILAQTDVY
+1186 
-1196 TYGKSIVLTSDD
+1196 KSSDFGD
-1208 IRHIFDRHGSA
+1208 IR
-1219 FSEGQRGQIAI
+1219 FSLQYSGDIAEGQRRYLDTHPQKITSTELKQAQNDVATMVADMIKHKDILPDDTSRGKTLIKNGSYDVSVENTTICVRTLAYNSFVDMVAEKIGRPLSKMESFLVSQKLYDIATDPQCLYCYVSLDRKSYNDALLTYI
-1230 TADNFDSVLRTIMKP
+1230 DQRDEAIRAYKSAGMPNVKRDS
-1245 DTVKP
+1245 
-1250 EVDKSGAISLVFKKE
+1250 KSGLYADFLRGRKDTNNMWNRYSSFLKYAKEGTKILTKEDIATESKRAGLARDKGTFGEQMREMLAYAQSASWAKKQQAYVAYFDEILRMSPRVVNNLNKHYGLRFYSFSDYTPAFIVENMQQITDASIRGLKGLSYTKDTDYAKIFASTGMNINISVFAKKMADGTFAIDAKQSANIDEAISLRKQYP
-1265 INGNVTAVT
+1265 NVGIVVVATDVEGVKWALDQEWSDVVIPFHT
-1274 VVSEKKKALSL
+1274 VRTGADVAEFYNWSIFNEEQNDVVSDQNLWDAYVNSVAHTDSQKKKVS
-1285 KSAWITV
+1285 KMV
-1292 QKEKQH
+1292 Y
-1298 ISPPSD
+1298 PSE
-1304 VQAPNPTSK
+1304 
-1313 TVGSMNAV
+1313 
-1321 SDNSIHQNSENVKG
+1321 HQNNQARYLEICEERGLTPRFSKFLDNVNYMKLVNETRQSE
-1335 KSKIGE
+1335 
-1341 NTRFE
+1341 
-1346 LKIGSQ
+1346 SQ
-1352 TTPVK
+1352 TVPLK
-1357 VQETKNLIAI
+1357 PIFNIEEAKKSFQKFINK
-1367 HNLTEQN
+1367 
-1374 LLDTLNLGG
+1374 GG
-1383 FPMPSIAVIKA
+1383 
-1394 DQGHSE
+1394 
-1400 YGDISVIFGKETI
+1400 Y
-1413 DPQINSKNAIYG
+1413 YG
-1425 GDAWTPTYPTIEYKV
+1425 GWYHEGVNVDAEASAV
-1440 AEKVADRIRNKYY
+1440 AE
-1453 DLARK
+1453 
-1458 FGYDDVRPLYKYA
+1458 DVK
-1471 NDLEDTLNKAKGEA
+1471 
-1485 ELISSLVDDEDMMRV
+1485 
-1500 FLMDSGKGKIPTV
+1500 SGKKAN
-1513 QTEVRTEMSPA
+1513 EVSYGRQD
-1524 EVERAKFFINAL
+1524 ILNAM
-1536 GEDVVR
+1536 
-1542 GIKTPEGERI
+1542 
-1552 GFYRQKYLDEHS
+1552 
-1564 DAIRNVYHELLTK
+1564 
-1577 EYGATEE
+1577 
-1584 EAQRVLENAKRY
+1584 NAKR
-1596 DLFRIVNDAY
+1596 
-1606 HYLENGGVTVR
+1606 T
-1617 TETDSAASSKAV
+1617 
-1629 RDAVDTKQYRTWLK
+1629 Q
-1643 DIFGGI
+1643 
-1649 EEKSGIRNERDPFD
+1649 
-1663 SRGNR
+1663 NR
-1668 RKWET
+1668 K
-1673 LHWENT
+1673 H
-1679 LENVVQA
+1679 
-1686 MLEQPDVGK
+1686 G
-1695 GTIFS
+1695 
-1700 ATSIWGVSAKEY
+1700 
-1712 KTISDMKKDTARL
+1712 
-1725 KTMSQQQYDTIR
+1725 
-1737 AGFEERLTA
+1737 
-1746 IADSIRDVKAD
+1746 
-1757 NEFIARDNAISAIVE
+1757 
-1772 AVRTKKTGS
+1772 
-1781 SMLAYLKGYSNRA
+1781 
-1794 TAQTV
+1794 
-1799 KDIISL
+1799 
-1805 VRDISDM
+1805 
-1812 PTQYFEAKPH
+1812 
-1822 RVVNFSEIKM
+1822 EI
-1832 VELPESA
+1832 
-1839 SDTLKKQLERR
+1839 
-1850 KIPYEVYG
+1850 
-1858 KTDEDRAT
+1858 
-1866 AVKKLNDVRFELNSG
+1866 RFELNSG

-1936 SRAEVMDFLFEQM
+1936 SRSEVMDFLFEQM

-2177 MRKVAE
+2177 MRKIAE

-2191 RNARNPQTVRDWAKS
+2191 RNARNPLTVRDWAKS

-2338 LYEIASPMAVI
+2338 LYQIASPMAVI

-2363 AFEGIVYGQIS
+2363 AFEEIVYGQIS

-2474 LVENFFNDVSKKVKG
+2474 LVESFFNDVSKKVKG

-2686 FAMNATPEEIR
+2686 FAMNATPAEIR

-2762 LGLSV
+2762 LGLAV

-2943 FGDKNATQADV
+2943 FGEKNATQADV
-2954 ARATRK
+2954 ARAARK

-2983 IRRFSKPAM
+2983 IRRISKPAM

-3001 EKYSEDLRRAVKRG
+3001 EKYSEDLQRAVKRG

-3130 LSEIMGAD
+3130 LSEVMGAD

-3182 LIIYAAGYHS
+3182 LILYAAGYHS

-3211 QLALLAEIFKLDVKK
+3211 QLALFAEIFKLDVKN
-3226 GKLVERKT
+3226 GKLAERK
-3234 TKKTA
+3234 KKTSKKSA

>member
-1 MAIVDLKKDYVAGN
+1 MAISDYKFEYSSSGRKIAPLDGI
-15 KTNFGGSLGKSTS
+15 SS
-28 KKEDSSFLGNL
+28 KKPSKSNSSVGGNL

-60 VSSTGAKIAGD
+60 ASSGVAKLAGD

-122 APGAGTVVFGAGI
+122 APGAGTVVFGTGI

-160 SAGGEVLMEVI
+160 SAGGEMLMEVI

-211 ASNAVLKNLL
+211 ASNAVLKDLL

-305 VVLEEAKTAEN
+305 VVLEEARTAEN

-394 VTTRDLLANRDNITT
+394 VTKRDLLTNRDNITT

-448 TGETRFSMTGDA
+448 AGETRFSMTGDA

-566 AAQTDQETQTGA
+566 AAQTDQETQTGT
-578 DGKTTVKGE
+578 DKKTTAEGE
-587 NAAQG
+587 NAAQ
-592 REGAEKK
+592 EQESAEKK
-599 AQEKPRQKS
+599 AKEKPRQKS

-685 GSKRRLILLN
+685 GSQRRLILLN

-732 LEDGAFDNYVQER
+732 LEDGAFDNYVRER

-867 FGSKLDAQNAE
+867 FGSNSAANDDIANNAFEIGKTAETSEFRRKSSDFGDIRFSLQYSGDIAEGQRRYLDTHPQKITSTELKQAQNDVATMVADMIKHKDILPDDTSRGKTLIKNGSYDVSVENTTICVRTLAYNSFVDMVAE
-878 TKSAAEGS
+878 KIGRPLSKMESFLVSQKLYDIATDPQCLYCYVSLDRKSYNDALLTYIDQRDEAIRAYKSAGMPNVKRDSKSGLYADFLRGRKDTNNMWNRYSSFLKYAKEGTKILTKEDIATESKRAGLARDKGTFGDQMREMLAYAQSASWAKKQQAYVAYFDEILRMSPRVVNNLNKHYGLRFYSFSDYTPAFIVENMQQITDASIRGLKGLSYTKDTDYAKIFASTGMNINISVFAKKMADGTFAIDAKQSANIDEAISLRKQYPNVGIVVVATDVEGVKWALAQEWSDVVIPFHTVRTGADVAEFYNWSIFNEEQNDVVS
-886 DTLYSLPAVSP
+886 DQNLWDAYVNSVAHTDSQKKKVSKMVYP
-897 VKPSSREWKTTID
+897 SEHQNNQARYLEICEERGLTPRFSKFLDNVNYMKLVNETRQSESQTVPLKPIFNIE
-910 TAEAKKRFPSLWD
+910 EAKKSFQKFINKGGYYGGWYHEGVNVDAEASAVAED
-923 VTADESQTRN
+923 V
-933 PTQIRSTVSTYRK
+933 K
-946 IYDILKAEGFSGKIL
+946 SGKKANEVSYGRQDISNAMNAKRTQNRKHGEIRFEL
-961 DASSGLGYGTRAG
+961 PDTRYTELAKAPEKNQKQLSEMVREAAEAAGYTKHAYHGTPNTEFTVFDKGRVGKGNDQYGAGFYFATSEDAASHYGTRVIDSYLNISKPINIGNATNLLAYDKSFTQKQAYEIIKRLPDIYDAENSPLG
-974 IDEYGFEVDDI
+974 DYFDEYWDGGAKDWMIRELAKSNNTIGDLDSGLFRDYPNELHEAVRDVTGYDGIEVNVKGGKFYVAWFDNQM
-985 EPYPDRSYSPK
+985 K
-996 YTDYSALEG
+996 SADPVT
-1005 KYDAIISNAVL
+1005 YDA
-1016 NVLPQDQRDALVV
+1016 
-1029 KMGKLLADGGKLF
+1029 
-1042 VNVRGDDVNT
+1042 
-1052 LSSNPSN
+1052 
-1059 VKIGDM
+1059 
-1065 EWFVSST
+1065 
-1072 GSYQK
+1072 
-1077 GFTRNELVAYLK
+1077 
-1089 DALGN
+1089 
-1094 DFEVQGTSKFGKAS
+1094 
-1108 AIVTKKESATNKS
+1108 
-1121 KTGNNTRFELSQF
+1121 
-1134 GQYTAE
+1134 
-1140 ESSSIQRDAKNEI
+1140 
-1153 AKSYDDVKR
+1153 
-1162 FISDSTSENIQKR
+1162 
-1175 LFVGKIDKETA
+1175 
-1186 KNILAQTDVY
+1186 
-1196 TYGKSIVLTSDD
+1196 
-1208 IRHIFDRHGSA
+1208 
-1219 FSEGQRGQIAI
+1219 
-1230 TADNFDSVLRTIMKP
+1230 
-1245 DTVKP
+1245 
-1250 EVDKSGAISLVFKKE
+1250 
-1265 INGNVTAVT
+1265 NGNVIP
-1274 VVSEKKKALSL
+1274 LS
-1285 KSAWITV
+1285 KRF
-1292 QKEKQH
+1292 
-1298 ISPPSD
+1298 D
-1304 VQAPNPTSK
+1304 
-1313 TVGSMNAV
+1313 
-1321 SDNSIHQNSENVKG
+1321 
-1335 KSKIGE
+1335 KSK
-1341 NTRFE
+1341 N
-1346 LKIGSQ
+1346 
-1352 TTPVK
+1352 
-1357 VQETKNLIAI
+1357 
-1367 HNLTEQN
+1367 
-1374 LLDTLNLGG
+1374 
-1383 FPMPSIAVIKA
+1383 
-1394 DQGHSE
+1394 
-1400 YGDISVIFGKETI
+1400 DI
-1413 DPQINSKNAIYG
+1413 
-1425 GDAWTPTYPTIEYKV
+1425 
-1440 AEKVADRIRNKYY
+1440 
-1453 DLARK
+1453 
-1458 FGYDDVRPLYKYA
+1458 
-1471 NDLEDTLNKAKGEA
+1471 
-1485 ELISSLVDDEDMMRV
+1485 
-1500 FLMDSGKGKIPTV
+1500 
-1513 QTEVRTEMSPA
+1513 
-1524 EVERAKFFINAL
+1524 
-1536 GEDVVR
+1536 
-1542 GIKTPEGERI
+1542 
-1552 GFYRQKYLDEHS
+1552 
-1564 DAIRNVYHELLTK
+1564 
-1577 EYGATEE
+1577 
-1584 EAQRVLENAKRY
+1584 RY
-1596 DLFRIVNDAY
+1596 
-1606 HYLENGGVTVR
+1606 
-1617 TETDSAASSKAV
+1617 
-1629 RDAVDTKQYRTWLK
+1629 
-1643 DIFGGI
+1643 
-1649 EEKSGIRNERDPFD
+1649 
-1663 SRGNR
+1663 
-1668 RKWET
+1668 
-1673 LHWENT
+1673 
-1679 LENVVQA
+1679 
-1686 MLEQPDVGK
+1686 
-1695 GTIFS
+1695 
-1700 ATSIWGVSAKEY
+1700 
-1712 KTISDMKKDTARL
+1712 
-1725 KTMSQQQYDTIR
+1725 
-1737 AGFEERLTA
+1737 
-1746 IADSIRDVKAD
+1746 
-1757 NEFIARDNAISAIVE
+1757 
-1772 AVRTKKTGS
+1772 
-1781 SMLAYLKGYSNRA
+1781 
-1794 TAQTV
+1794 
-1799 KDIISL
+1799 
-1805 VRDISDM
+1805 
-1812 PTQYFEAKPH
+1812 
-1822 RVVNFSEIKM
+1822 
-1832 VELPESA
+1832 
-1839 SDTLKKQLERR
+1839 
-1850 KIPYEVYG
+1850 
-1858 KTDEDRAT
+1858 
-1866 AVKKLNDVRFELNSG
+1866 ELNSG

-2191 RNARNPQTVRDWAKS
+2191 RNARNPLTVRDWAKS
-2206 MQEIYSPKNP
+2206 MQEIYNPKNQ

-2242 ALNRLAQIDT
+2242 ALNRLANIDT

-2338 LYEIASPMAVI
+2338 LYQIASPMAVI

-2363 AFEGIVYGQIS
+2363 AFEEIVYGQIS
-2374 AQTMFADLMNPFET
+2374 AQTMFANLMNPFET

-2402 DTVNF
+2402 ETVNF

-2450 GSLKGYDAN
+2450 GSLKGYDVN
-2459 ALYKSFSETDKRFIS
+2459 ELYKSFSETDKRFIS

-2494 IIGSTNVLD
+2494 ILGSTNVLD

-2686 FAMNATPEEIR
+2686 FAMNATPAEIR

-2762 LGLSV
+2762 LGLSI

-2916 AEGYDI
+2916 AEGYDV

-2934 NGVRGMVSL
+2934 NGVRGIVSL

-2983 IRRFSKPAM
+2983 IRRISKPAM

-3001 EKYSEDLRRAVKRG
+3001 EKYSEDLQRAVKRG

-3130 LSEIMGAD
+3130 LSEVMGAD

-3182 LIIYAAGYHS
+3182 LILYAAGYHS

-3211 QLALLAEIFKLDVKK
+3211 QLALFAEIFKLDVKN